1 MAEEFKVL
9 IGAEL
14 KSGELDAIK
23 SQINNLQTNP
33 IKLKIDTQNVQSQID
48 GIKKQIQSLSN
59 IKITLNGGSGGNTG
73 GIQRTVAEVNRA
85 YSDLMNLQKRISSI
99 RIQMGGLDGT
109 KNTRQITELSS
120 QLNRL
125 MSDYNNLYQTFN
137 RSFSTNQLD
146 NLNRAFETTNNKI
159 TALDAK
165 MADTSAIKS
174 QESAYKELLAV
185 SKQISNI
192 ELKIGGLKSVGGHT
206 NEIAELESQLQLLQS
221 TYQNLATSFQGQLSP
236 TQLTNLGNIIYD
248 TRDKLAQLD
257 AKVADTKA
265 KLASDIQLKVNTGT
279 FDKQLTTLETN
290 FNKLSTSGKS
300 VITDMD
306 AVTQA
311 LSNMKSAVATG
322 DMQGLI
328 TSYQQYQTA
337 LKSTTNQVD
346 IMIQKER
353 ELANSEKLASAK
365 TALSSQM
372 DVWLKENSAAASQ
385 FGMQIEQLKVRLQ
398 SCDATSFGGI
408 KAEFQEI
415 TRQAELAGKATQTFG
430 DRLKNQLSK
439 LGTYFSATMMITQAV
454 RGLRSMYDNV
464 VDVDTALTGLYRVTD
479 LSANEY
485 SNLYDQMI
493 SSAKEYGATLSD
505 IITSTADWVRLGF
518 DAGDAERLSEI
529 TAMYQHV
536 TDLDNSTAVENL
548 VTAYKGY
555 QDQLMNMFDGDS
567 TKAIEYVA
575 DIFDKLGNEYAVSAA
590 DVGSAL
596 TKCASA
602 MEVAGNSIQE
612 TSAMATGITEV
623 TQNADKA
630 GSALKILSMRLRGT
644 EAKDL
649 EELGEDTEGLISN
662 TGKLRDTIQDLTNV
676 DIMADDGD
684 FKSTYEMMDGI
695 YETWKTMRDTDKAS
709 LLETI
714 AGKNRASEIAAL
726 LNNWEQVRSAMQAA
740 TDAEGTASAENEK
753 YMQSLQGHLDTL
765 TATWQALS
773 NSFLSSDFLSGALE
787 GLTSFLSGLDAVI
800 NKVGVLPT
808 LIGGI
813 TAALSVKNVGI
824 FKTIEDEAS
833 ASGLHITNIF
843 SQAFAALK
851 TNSTFSFGTEFNAQL
866 QNDIACIN
874 NFKAAVVSGTPPVEA
889 LKNCLLTASQS
900 AVEYATS
907 MEASSL
913 STDEFA
919 TKQKMAAV
927 TAKAQSKSLVTAKA
941 LINDYNN
948 QCRNSGLA
956 QTDFLKAVG
965 QSNSGLAKYLS
976 GLNGAKGSLAGY
988 ITSLVGAKAA
998 SIALQAATMA
1008 LNVAITMGISM
1019 AISGLISMISK
1030 WVNAEKEARD
1040 AALETGNAAKD
1051 SASNIIELY
1060 NAYSSANAAYESNT
1074 GSKES
1079 LEAATDSLLSA
1090 LGIEESQI
1098 QKLKEEYGGLDE
1110 AINQVTMDSL
1120 KDKLSE
1126 LTSGYEAA
1134 IDELKDKTKDGILKD
1149 FGTINF
1155 SKQNGAYKEDAY
1167 VKALEKAGFKA
1178 SDNFSYFGGY
1188 QGTTID
1194 IGDTSTLEGIMK
1206 AYEKLKDMRTALE
1219 EGIGDDYSREE
1230 LAQND
1235 LYKSINGKIGDF
1247 EDEYKNVLDYVDK
1260 INDVAAQLQY
1270 MDIVKTDGVPQSK
1283 EQFDALKQSMVD
1295 AAKENQNFVGSQ
1307 DQINDAITNTLSD
1320 IPELSQF
1327 FNDVGDSA
1335 ENATKATKEQL
1346 ESLKSTFQ
1354 SNDISD
1360 WFDSLSDDDKQL
1372 IYEISVKSDDTTLW
1386 TLSKWKQELSDMSA
1400 AGKTSEESLQSFY
1413 DVMNNTEDGNFS
1425 DKVNDYLDKVQS
1437 LKDALTK
1444 IDTGEL
1450 TDTEK
1455 VSLALDF
1462 PELAGHTGDID
1473 SLRAAITSLID
1484 TSNQGINEEIDSQIK
1499 ALGGDGTAAA
1509 SALESL
1515 REMLNAIGNTSGW
1528 NFDIDAEIE
1537 KFNNLYDAMKESVSG
1552 TGLSTEGIKN
1562 VEAMFSGLK
1571 GYDPSVLFERT
1582 EHGIHLNTTAL
1593 RALQS
1598 QYESTTKLGIQ
1609 ERLQDLKQ
1617 EYNDSA
1623 KAVEGLTKGT
1633 EAYNKALSDKGLRST
1648 DDILA
1653 DIENVQTL
1661 AAQYEGLTS
1670 AYNKWV
1676 MAQSAGEEGDM
1687 YDNITG
1693 SLEDIKKLY
1702 DDGLVGTNAFRS
1714 AVQMMTNEDLSTAN
1728 IDKLISVY
1736 ESGYPTMQRY
1746 FQDSSDGCIN
1756 FLKDVESLNSEW
1768 AHMNSDGSWDINFG
1782 IGNDEEIA
1790 KAISDMTGLQMSTE
1804 EVQILMRKLSDY
1816 GFDIKLDS
1824 AYTSV
1829 DELKSKIEETEGKL
1843 KELGQEPVDIDVNAT
1858 DAEAELEKAKGKI
1871 QEINDSDAS
1880 VEVKTAQLDDAYAK
1894 IDVLVAKVNQPAF
1907 MTIDASQVDSELQ
1920 GSLGTLQEYQNAVNN
1935 LNALQI
1941 KGADTSEIEAA
1952 KGKVD
1957 ELAGKIKDLPAET
1970 KTKIGLE
1977 ADDSVEDIKSKISS
1991 GDVKIPVSADTSQAE
2006 TEISSIDGQ
2015 DVKVNVTTSGNEA
2028 IDNLKSAIDGI
2039 KDKNV
2044 TITATAVGKDS
2055 VEGLKTATTNLTN
2068 KNVTATATPV
2078 GKDGVD
2084 ALKKSIDSLYNR
2096 TVTSTAKVVGTNLVV
2111 ALKTAID
2118 NLYNKTVSVG
2128 ANVFGTAAV
2137 RSLKSA
2143 IDSLYNKTV
2152 TATTVTKKVA
2162 GVDGTAHVNGTA
2174 FAQGDWGTKENGVAL
2189 GGELGQELVV
2199 RNGKFFTIGDKSA
2212 EFFKYQK
2219 GDIIFNAAQTKEIFE
2234 KGKITHGTGRGKALA
2249 EGTAFSSG
2257 SGRFTSGGK
2266 TKHTTSGGGGGG
2278 SSKSGGG
2285 SSGGKSSSSSSS
2297 SSKDDSSKDGKETF
2311 DWVKR
2316 ELDKFSKAVER
2327 ISNQITDYISS
2338 ALKTSLLKKQMSAID
2353 KEIKA
2358 NQQGY
2363 TAYMEKANSIGISQD
2378 YKNKVINGTLKI
2390 EDIDTSTDSGKQ
2402 LAEDVKNFETYY
2414 DSAQDCNDKVQ
2425 ELNNTLMELYETLAN
2440 MPIEKASKDIDKLK
2454 NKYDSLNNASDTVSS
2469 GGSALN
2475 ALRNTVRSDIP
2486 TLQNANK
2493 KVTTAQTKRNNTKK
2507 VRSSTNKVLTVA
2519 KEDTKKTGNALI
2531 SAAKKETSTSAKNLK
2546 RATKT
2551 NTDKA
2556 TYNAISK
2563 AIREGKTVDIKGLKG
2578 STLKYAK
2585 FYNKSVKQTN
2595 DITKN
2600 VNSGKRVST
2609 KNLSK
2614 NLQTKSKAYNTD
2626 VSEQS
2631 SAQKK
2636 YDAAKKAD
2644 DKALKN
2650 LNIAKANKDKIYSE
2664 TTREQQMLAT
2674 SSTNTTYKIQNKLL
2688 DEELKNLKIQKNK
2701 YNTAKKQVDAN
2712 VANARKDYSSA
2723 VSSRNKSGNAILN
2736 SKEYSKVLSETQKE
2750 AIKVGKTVSTKGI
2763 TNPTL
2768 LKKLQEY
2775 NEKVKNARTLN
2786 QKLNIQLNAQ
2796 SEAQKNLTDAENE
2809 YAQMLVENE
2818 QKKLENISNYYDAR
2832 MPQYENRNSLLNTY
2846 MDRMQTRGY
2855 NLSANFYTAQ
2865 IANYQ
2870 KIAEQQKAELAA
2882 MQKQFQESLNNGTIV
2897 KGTEE
2902 YYQMKDS
2909 IDQVAMSI
2917 SETTNNIVE
2926 MQAAIRDLEW
2936 EQFDQLQE
2944 SISRITSESDFLINL
2959 MSHRKLQNDD
2969 GSLTDQGLA
2978 TLGLHGVNYNTY
2990 MAQAD
2995 KYKEE
3000 MLKISKELANDPNN
3014 QKLIDRKNELID
3026 AQQQAILS
3034 AENEKDAMKDLIK
3047 DGIDK
3052 QLDSMKDLIDKY
3064 TEALNSQKDLYDYQK
3079 KIREKTDEI
3088 ASLQKQLS
3096 SLQGDTSEENKAKLQ
3111 ELKES
3116 LKTAQS
3122 DLEETQYEKYISD
3135 QKELL
3140 DNLYD
3145 EYETI
3150 LNQRLDNVD
3159 ALLSDLITEVNNNAS
3174 TISDTL
3180 TTETQNVGYTL
3191 SGEMQTIWSATNGV
3205 SSVISEYTNGVFTT
3219 ATTTVTTAIGNIY
3232 ERQRDMISAINNMAD
3247 KYVAKVDELL
3257 KEPTQTEG
3265 VLEEVEQKPDKD
3277 NVAEGNPTP
3286 EPPKVSD
3293 DESIR
3298 DAVLVEP
3305 DEPKKKPNKD
3315 KTGNDKAEVGDK
3327 VTFSSG
3333 RYYEASDG
3341 TGASGN
3347 MYLGKK
3353 VKITRINKGS
3363 KYPYAIDATDGTEL
3377 GWVKLSQ
3384 LKGYASGS
3392 KGINNNQ
3399 YGWTQEQGEEV
3410 IIRKSDGAIL
3420 TPLNR
3425 GDTVFNSDMT
3435 KNLWDMMKN
3444 PSDFIRDNLN
3454 NTRYTQVPISSNSNS
3469 VDNHFD
3475 NITFNLPNVKNTDDF
3490 IREIVSDKKFE
3501 RFLQSVT
3508 TDRISGKSSMEKYKF
3523 R

>member
-1 MAEEFKVL
+1 MEEFKVL
-9 IGAEL
+9 LGAEL

-33 IKLKIDTQNVQSQID
+33 IKLKIDTQNVQSQIN

-59 IKITLNGGSGGNTG
+59 IKITLNGGSGSNAR

-109 KNTRQITELSS
+109 KNTRQITELSG

-125 MSDYNNLYQTFN
+125 MADYNNLYQTFN
-137 RSFSTNQLD
+137 RSFSTDQLD

-174 QESAYKELLAV
+174 QEAAYKELLAV

-192 ELKIGGLKSVGGHT
+192 ELKIGGLKSIGGHS

-279 FDKQLTTLETN
+279 FDKQLATLEAN
-290 FNKLSTSGKS
+290 FNKLSTSGKG

-306 AVTQA
+306 AVRQA
-311 LSNMKSAVATG
+311 LTNMKSAASTG

-328 TSYQQYQTA
+328 TSYEQYQTA

-398 SCDATSFGGI
+398 SCDATSFAGI

-415 TRQAELAGKATQTFG
+415 TRQAELAGKATLTFG

-439 LGTYFSATMMITQAV
+439 LGIYFSATMMITQAV
-454 RGLRSMYDNV
+454 RGLRSMYNNV

-518 DAGDAERLSEI
+518 NAGDAERLSEI

-536 TDLDNSTAVENL
+536 TDLDNATAVENL

-555 QDQLMNMFDGDS
+555 QDQLMNMFNGDS

-575 DIFDKLGNEYAVSAA
+575 DIFDKLGNEYAVTAA

-649 EELGEDTEGLISN
+649 EELGEDTDGLISN
-662 TGKLRDTIQDLTNV
+662 TGKLRDTIQDLSNV
-676 DIMADDGD
+676 DIMTDNGD
-684 FKSTYEMMDGI
+684 FKSTYEIMDGI
-695 YETWKTMRDTDKAS
+695 YEEWKEMRDTDKAS

-714 AGKNRASEIAAL
+714 AGKNRASEVAAL

-753 YMQSLQGHLDTL
+753 YMQSLKGHLNTL
-765 TATWQALS
+765 TAAWQALS
-773 NSFLSSDFLSGALE
+773 NSFLSSNFLSGALE

-833 ASGLHITNIF
+833 ASGLRITNIF
-843 SQAFAALK
+843 SQVFAALK

-874 NFKAAVVSGTPPVEA
+874 NFKVAVASGTPPVEA

-900 AVEYATS
+900 AVKYATS
-907 MEASSL
+907 MEASLL

-927 TAKAQSKSLVTAKA
+927 AAKAQSKSLVTAKA
-941 LINDYNN
+941 LIKEYN
-948 QCRNSGLA
+948 QGCQSSGLA

-1019 AISGLISMISK
+1019 AISGLISMIRK

-1134 IDELKDKTKDGILKD
+1134 IDELKDKTKDGVLKD

-1155 SKQNGAYKEDAY
+1155 SKQNADYKEDAY

-1400 AGKTSEESLQSFY
+1400 AGKTSEESLRSFY

-1623 KAVEGLTKGT
+1623 KAIEGLTKGT

-2044 TITATAVGKDS
+2044 TITATAVGKNS

-2084 ALKKSIDSLYNR
+2084 ALKKSIDSLYDR

-2137 RSLKSA
+2137 YSLKSA
-2143 IDSLYNKTV
+2143 IDSLYSKTV

-2162 GVDGTAHVNGTA
+2162 GVDGTAHANGTA

-2257 SGRFTSGGK
+2257 SGKFTSGGK
-2266 TKHTTSGGGGGG
+2266 TKHTTSGGSGGSSKSGGGG

-2285 SSGGKSSSSSSS
+2285 SSDEKSSSS
-2297 SSKDDSSKDGKETF
+2297 SSKDDKETF
-2311 DWVKR
+2311 DWIEIAIDRLERAISRLDLKASSVYKSWGTRNSALKSQISEIGNEINLQSKGYNRYIQQAKSVGLSANWAKKVRKGKVDINTISDENLKDKIKEYQEWYEKALDCKDAIKELKETQAELYKTAFDNVATKYEGILGVIDHEKSMLDEYISQSEAKGYITSANYYKAQISAEQKNIKELQNEKANLLTALQNGVNSGTIKQGSEAWYEMVNQIDDVTLSIEQANTTVLELNKSIR
-2316 ELDKFSKAVER
+2316 EVDWQVFDLLQER
-2327 ISNQITDYISS
+2327 ISYIT
-2338 ALKTSLLKKQMSAID
+2338 T
-2353 KEIKA
+2353 
-2358 NQQGY
+2358 
-2363 TAYMEKANSIGISQD
+2363 
-2378 YKNKVINGTLKI
+2378 
-2390 EDIDTSTDSGKQ
+2390 
-2402 LAEDVKNFETYY
+2402 
-2414 DSAQDCNDKVQ
+2414 
-2425 ELNNTLMELYETLAN
+2425 
-2440 MPIEKASKDIDKLK
+2440 
-2454 NKYDSLNNASDTVSS
+2454 
-2469 GGSALN
+2469 
-2475 ALRNTVRSDIP
+2475 
-2486 TLQNANK
+2486 
-2493 KVTTAQTKRNNTKK
+2493 
-2507 VRSSTNKVLTVA
+2507 
-2519 KEDTKKTGNALI
+2519 
-2531 SAAKKETSTSAKNLK
+2531 
-2546 RATKT
+2546 
-2551 NTDKA
+2551 
-2556 TYNAISK
+2556 
-2563 AIREGKTVDIKGLKG
+2563 
-2578 STLKYAK
+2578 
-2585 FYNKSVKQTN
+2585 
-2595 DITKN
+2595 
-2600 VNSGKRVST
+2600 
-2609 KNLSK
+2609 
-2614 NLQTKSKAYNTD
+2614 
-2626 VSEQS
+2626 
-2631 SAQKK
+2631 
-2636 YDAAKKAD
+2636 
-2644 DKALKN
+2644 
-2650 LNIAKANKDKIYSE
+2650 
-2664 TTREQQMLAT
+2664 
-2674 SSTNTTYKIQNKLL
+2674 
-2688 DEELKNLKIQKNK
+2688 
-2701 YNTAKKQVDAN
+2701 
-2712 VANARKDYSSA
+2712 
-2723 VSSRNKSGNAILN
+2723 
-2736 SKEYSKVLSETQKE
+2736 E
-2750 AIKVGKTVSTKGI
+2750 A
-2763 TNPTL
+2763 
-2768 LKKLQEY
+2768 
-2775 NEKVKNARTLN
+2775 
-2786 QKLNIQLNAQ
+2786 
-2796 SEAQKNLTDAENE
+2796 
-2809 YAQMLVENE
+2809 
-2818 QKKLENISNYYDAR
+2818 
-2832 MPQYENRNSLLNTY
+2832 
-2846 MDRMQTRGY
+2846 
-2855 NLSANFYTAQ
+2855 
-2865 IANYQ
+2865 
-2870 KIAEQQKAELAA
+2870 
-2882 MQKQFQESLNNGTIV
+2882 
-2897 KGTEE
+2897 
-2902 YYQMKDS
+2902 
-2909 IDQVAMSI
+2909 
-2917 SETTNNIVE
+2917 
-2926 MQAAIRDLEW
+2926 
-2936 EQFDQLQE
+2936 
-2944 SISRITSESDFLINL
+2944 DFLINL
-2959 MSHRKLQNDD
+2959 MKNDKLYDD
-2969 GSLTDQGLA
+2969 KGQLTNEGKS
-2978 TLGLHGVNYNTY
+2978 TMGLHGVNYNVY

-2995 KYKEE
+2995 KYAQEIA
-3000 MLKISKELANDPNN
+3000 KID
-3014 QKLIDRKNELID
+3014 
-3026 AQQQAILS
+3026 
-3034 AENEKDAMKDLIK
+3034 KDLAK
-3047 DGIDK
+3047 DPYNQDLAQRRQELLELQQEMILAAEDEKEAIRDMVKEGIELE
-3052 QLDSMKDLIDKY
+3052 LDALQELIDKY
-3064 TEALNSQKDLYDYQK
+3064 TDALDRQKDLYDYQK
-3079 KIREKTDEI
+3079 KVAEQTKEI
-3088 ASLQKQLS
+3088 ASIEKQMS
-3096 SLQGDTSEENKAKLQ
+3096 AYEGDDSEETKAKIQ
-3111 ELKES
+3111 KLKVS
-3116 LKTAQS
+3116 LEDAKS
-3122 DLEETQYEKYISD
+3122 DLEDTQYDKYISD
-3135 QKELL
+3135 QKQLL
-3140 DNLYD
+3140 DDLYN

-3150 LNQRLDNVD
+3150 LNQRLDNLD
-3159 ALLSDLITEVNNNAS
+3159 ALITDMIGQINTNAG
-3174 TISDTL
+3174 TISTTL
-3180 TTETQNVGYTL
+3180 SEKADSVGYTL
-3191 SGEMQTIWSATNGV
+3191 SESMTTIWDTNSTKITTVLTTYGQNIQNGISSA
-3205 SSVISEYTNGVFTT
+3205 
-3219 ATTTVTTAIGNIY
+3219 ATTVNSAIGTINTNLST
-3232 ERQRDMISAINNMAD
+3232 MIGQLNTLANTKAQSAASSSAANSP
-3247 KYVAKVDELL
+3247 KS
-3257 KEPTQTEG
+3257 
-3265 VLEEVEQKPDKD
+3265 KPSTTHSK
-3277 NVAEGNPTP
+3277 PSTP
-3286 EPPKVSD
+3286 
-3293 DESIR
+3293 
-3298 DAVLVEP
+3298 
-3305 DEPKKKPNKD
+3305 
-3315 KTGNDKAEVGDK
+3315 KTGSGNGKAEVGDK
-3327 VTFSSG
+3327 VKYNSG
-3333 RYYEASDG
+3333 IYYEDSYG
-3341 TGASGN
+3341 GGRHGSHNRGGSVYITKIHKGSP
-3347 MYLGKK
+3347 YPYHISTGKK
-3353 VKITRINKGS
+3353 LGS
-3363 KYPYAIDATDGTEL
+3363 GDL
-3377 GWVKLSQ
+3377 GWLKLSQ
-3384 LKGYASGS
+3384 ISGYATGVKNLPNSELA
-3392 KGINNNQ
+3392 
-3399 YGWTQEQGEEV
+3399 WTQEGNKEEY

-3420 TPLNR
+3420 TPIAKKGSVLNHEAS
-3425 GDTVFNSDMT
+3425 GNIWNMA
-3435 KNLWDMMKN
+3435 NN
-3444 PSDFIRDNLN
+3444 PSDFIRDNLDLGA
-3454 NTRYTQVPISSNSNS
+3454 TQNIPNIGSSQNVYNQNLEN
-3469 VDNHFD
+3469 VVFNFP
-3475 NITFNLPNVKNTDDF
+3475 NIKNYEQLLREMQKDKNFENLILSMT
-3490 IREIVSDKKFE
+3490 I
-3501 RFLQSVT
+3501 
-3508 TDRISGKSSMEKYKF
+3508 DRVAGKSSLSK
-3523 R
+3523 RNAVR

>member
-9 IGAEL
+9 LGAEL

-33 IKLKIDTQNVQSQID
+33 IKLKIDTQNVQSQIN

-59 IKITLNGGSGGNTG
+59 IKITLNGGSGGNAG

-109 KNTRQITELSS
+109 KNTRQITELSG

-125 MSDYNNLYQTFN
+125 MADYNNLYQTFN
-137 RSFSTNQLD
+137 RSFSTDQLD

-174 QESAYKELLAV
+174 QEAAYKELLAV

-192 ELKIGGLKSVGGHT
+192 ELKIGGLKSIGGHS

-265 KLASDIQLKVNTGT
+265 KLASDIQVKVNTGS

-300 VITDMD
+300 VITDID
-306 AVTQA
+306 AVRQA
-311 LSNMKSAVATG
+311 LSNMKSAVASG

-372 DVWLKENSAAASQ
+372 DVWLRENSAAASQ
-385 FGMQIEQLKVRLQ
+385 FGTQIDQLKVRLQ
-398 SCDATSFGGI
+398 SCDATSFGSI

-415 TRQAELAGKATQTFG
+415 TRQAELAGKATLTFG

-439 LGTYFSATMMITQAV
+439 LGTYFSATMMITQTI

-464 VDVDTALTGLYRVTD
+464 VDVDTAMTGLYRVTD
-479 LSANEY
+479 LSANQY
-485 SNLYDQMI
+485 SALYDQMI

-518 DAGDAERLSEI
+518 NAGDAERLSEI

-536 TDLDNSTAVENL
+536 TDLDNATAVENL

-555 QDQLMNMFDGDS
+555 QDQLMNMFNGDS

-575 DIFDKLGNEYAVSAA
+575 DIFDKLGNEYAVTAA

-649 EELGEDTEGLISN
+649 EELGEDTDGLISN
-662 TGKLRDTIQDLTNV
+662 TGKLRDTIQDLSNV
-676 DIMADDGD
+676 DIMTDNGD
-684 FKSTYEMMDGI
+684 FKSTYEIMDGI
-695 YETWKTMRDTDKAS
+695 YEEWKEMRDTDKAS

-714 AGKNRASEIAAL
+714 AGKNRASEVAAL

-765 TATWQALS
+765 TAAWQALS
-773 NSFLSSDFLSGALE
+773 NSFLSSDFLSGSLE

-833 ASGLHITNIF
+833 ASGLRITNIF
-843 SQAFAALK
+843 SQVFAALK

-874 NFKAAVVSGTPPVEA
+874 NFKAAVASGTPPVEA

-988 ITSLVGAKAA
+988 VTSLVGAKAA

-1473 SLRAAITSLID
+1473 SLRAAIASLID
-1484 TSNQGINEEIDSQIK
+1484 TSNQGINEEIDGQIK

-2055 VEGLKTATTNLTN
+2055 IEGLKTATTNLTN

-2143 IDSLYNKTV
+2143 IDSLYSKTV

-2162 GVDGTAHVNGTA
+2162 GVDGTAHANGTA

-2266 TKHTTSGGGGGG
+2266 TKHTTSGGGGRG

-2297 SSKDDSSKDGKETF
+2297 SSKDDKETF
-2311 DWVKR
+2311 DWIEIAIDRLERAISRLDLKASSVYKSWGTRNSALKSQISEIGNEIDLQSKGYNRYIQQAKSVGLSADWAKKVR
-2316 ELDKFSKAVER
+2316 EGKVDIDTISDKNLQDKIKEYQEWYEKALDCKDAIEELKETQAELYKTAFDNVATKYEGILGVIDHEKSMLDEYISQSEAKGYITSANYYKAQISAEKKNIKELQNEKANLLTALQNGVNSGTIKQGSEAWYEMVNQIDEVTLSIEQANTTVLELNKSIREVDWQVFDLLQER
-2327 ISNQITDYISS
+2327 ISYIT
-2338 ALKTSLLKKQMSAID
+2338 T
-2353 KEIKA
+2353 
-2358 NQQGY
+2358 
-2363 TAYMEKANSIGISQD
+2363 
-2378 YKNKVINGTLKI
+2378 
-2390 EDIDTSTDSGKQ
+2390 
-2402 LAEDVKNFETYY
+2402 
-2414 DSAQDCNDKVQ
+2414 
-2425 ELNNTLMELYETLAN
+2425 
-2440 MPIEKASKDIDKLK
+2440 
-2454 NKYDSLNNASDTVSS
+2454 
-2469 GGSALN
+2469 
-2475 ALRNTVRSDIP
+2475 
-2486 TLQNANK
+2486 
-2493 KVTTAQTKRNNTKK
+2493 
-2507 VRSSTNKVLTVA
+2507 
-2519 KEDTKKTGNALI
+2519 
-2531 SAAKKETSTSAKNLK
+2531 
-2546 RATKT
+2546 
-2551 NTDKA
+2551 
-2556 TYNAISK
+2556 
-2563 AIREGKTVDIKGLKG
+2563 
-2578 STLKYAK
+2578 
-2585 FYNKSVKQTN
+2585 
-2595 DITKN
+2595 
-2600 VNSGKRVST
+2600 
-2609 KNLSK
+2609 
-2614 NLQTKSKAYNTD
+2614 
-2626 VSEQS
+2626 
-2631 SAQKK
+2631 
-2636 YDAAKKAD
+2636 
-2644 DKALKN
+2644 
-2650 LNIAKANKDKIYSE
+2650 
-2664 TTREQQMLAT
+2664 
-2674 SSTNTTYKIQNKLL
+2674 
-2688 DEELKNLKIQKNK
+2688 
-2701 YNTAKKQVDAN
+2701 
-2712 VANARKDYSSA
+2712 
-2723 VSSRNKSGNAILN
+2723 
-2736 SKEYSKVLSETQKE
+2736 E
-2750 AIKVGKTVSTKGI
+2750 A
-2763 TNPTL
+2763 
-2768 LKKLQEY
+2768 
-2775 NEKVKNARTLN
+2775 
-2786 QKLNIQLNAQ
+2786 
-2796 SEAQKNLTDAENE
+2796 
-2809 YAQMLVENE
+2809 
-2818 QKKLENISNYYDAR
+2818 
-2832 MPQYENRNSLLNTY
+2832 
-2846 MDRMQTRGY
+2846 
-2855 NLSANFYTAQ
+2855 
-2865 IANYQ
+2865 
-2870 KIAEQQKAELAA
+2870 
-2882 MQKQFQESLNNGTIV
+2882 
-2897 KGTEE
+2897 
-2902 YYQMKDS
+2902 
-2909 IDQVAMSI
+2909 
-2917 SETTNNIVE
+2917 
-2926 MQAAIRDLEW
+2926 
-2936 EQFDQLQE
+2936 
-2944 SISRITSESDFLINL
+2944 DFLINL
-2959 MSHRKLQNDD
+2959 MENDKLYDD
-2969 GSLTDQGLA
+2969 KGQLTNEGKS
-2978 TLGLHGVNYNTY
+2978 TMGLHGVNYNVY

-2995 KYKEE
+2995 KYAQEIA
-3000 MLKISKELANDPNN
+3000 KID
-3014 QKLIDRKNELID
+3014 
-3026 AQQQAILS
+3026 
-3034 AENEKDAMKDLIK
+3034 KDLAK
-3047 DGIDK
+3047 DPYNQDLAQRRQELLELQQEMILAAEDEKEAIRDMVKEGIELE
-3052 QLDSMKDLIDKY
+3052 LDALQELIDKY
-3064 TEALNSQKDLYDYQK
+3064 TDALDRQKDLYDYQK
-3079 KIREKTDEI
+3079 KVAEQTKEI
-3088 ASLQKQLS
+3088 ASIEKQMS
-3096 SLQGDTSEENKAKLQ
+3096 AYEGDDSEETKAKIQ
-3111 ELKES
+3111 KLKVS
-3116 LKTAQS
+3116 LEDAKS
-3122 DLEETQYEKYISD
+3122 DLEDTQYDKYISD
-3135 QKELL
+3135 QKQLL
-3140 DNLYD
+3140 DDLYN

-3150 LNQRLDNVD
+3150 LNQRLDNLD
-3159 ALLSDLITEVNNNAS
+3159 ALITDMIGQINTNAG
-3174 TISDTL
+3174 TISTTL
-3180 TTETQNVGYTL
+3180 SEKADSVGYTL
-3191 SGEMQTIWSATNGV
+3191 SESMTTIWDTNSTKITTVLTTYGQNIQNGISSA
-3205 SSVISEYTNGVFTT
+3205 
-3219 ATTTVTTAIGNIY
+3219 ATTVNSAIG
-3232 ERQRDMISAINNMAD
+3232 MINTNLATMIGQLNTLANTKAQSAASSSAANS
-3247 KYVAKVDELL
+3247 
-3257 KEPTQTEG
+3257 PQS
-3265 VLEEVEQKPDKD
+3265 KPST
-3277 NVAEGNPTP
+3277 TP
-3286 EPPKVSD
+3286 S
-3293 DESIR
+3293 
-3298 DAVLVEP
+3298 
-3305 DEPKKKPNKD
+3305 KPSTTPSKPSTP
-3315 KTGNDKAEVGDK
+3315 KTGSGNGKAEVGDK
-3327 VTFSSG
+3327 VKYNSG
-3333 RYYEASDG
+3333 IYYEDSYG
-3341 TGASGN
+3341 GGRHGSHNRGGSVYITKIHSG
-3347 MYLGKK
+3347 
-3353 VKITRINKGS
+3353 S
-3363 KYPYAIDATDGTEL
+3363 PYPYHISTGKRLGSGDL
-3377 GWVKLSQ
+3377 GWLKLSQ
-3384 LKGYASGS
+3384 ISGYATGVKNLPNSELA
-3392 KGINNNQ
+3392 
-3399 YGWTQEQGEEV
+3399 WTQEGNKEEY

-3420 TPLNR
+3420 TPIAKKGSVLNHEAS
-3425 GDTVFNSDMT
+3425 GNIWNMA
-3435 KNLWDMMKN
+3435 NN
-3444 PSDFIRDNLN
+3444 PSDFIRDNLDLGATQNIPN
-3454 NTRYTQVPISSNSNS
+3454 NGSSQNVYNQNLES
-3469 VDNHFD
+3469 VVFSFP
-3475 NITFNLPNVKNTDDF
+3475 NIKNYEQLL
-3490 IREIVSDKKFE
+3490 REMQKDKKFE
-3501 RFLQSVT
+3501 KLILSMT
-3508 TDRISGKSSMEKYKF
+3508 IDRVAGKSSLSK
-3523 R
+3523 RNAIR

>member
-1 MAEEFKVL
+1 MEEFKVL
-9 IGAEL
+9 LGAEL

-33 IKLKIDTQNVQSQID
+33 IKLKIDTQNVQSQIN

-59 IKITLNGGSGGNTG
+59 IKITLNGGSGGNAG

-109 KNTRQITELSS
+109 KNTRQITELSG

-125 MSDYNNLYQTFN
+125 MADYNNLYQTFN
-137 RSFSTNQLD
+137 RSFSTDQLD

-174 QESAYKELLAV
+174 QEAAYKELLAV

-192 ELKIGGLKSVGGHT
+192 ELKIGGLKSIGGHS

-265 KLASDIQLKVNTGT
+265 KLASDIQVKVNTGS

-300 VITDMD
+300 VITDID
-306 AVTQA
+306 AVRQA
-311 LSNMKSAVATG
+311 LSNMKSAVASG

-372 DVWLKENSAAASQ
+372 DVWLRENSAAASQ
-385 FGMQIEQLKVRLQ
+385 FGTQIDQLKVRLQ
-398 SCDATSFGGI
+398 SCDATSFGSI

-415 TRQAELAGKATQTFG
+415 TRQAELAGKATLTFG

-439 LGTYFSATMMITQAV
+439 LGTYFSATMMITQTI

-464 VDVDTALTGLYRVTD
+464 VDVDTAMNGLYRVTD
-479 LSANEY
+479 LSANQY
-485 SNLYDQMI
+485 SALYDQMI

-518 DAGDAERLSEI
+518 NAGDAKRLSEI

-536 TDLDNSTAVENL
+536 TDLDNATAVENL

-555 QDQLMNMFDGDS
+555 QDQLMNMFNGDS

-575 DIFDKLGNEYAVSAA
+575 DIFDKLGNEYAVTAA

-649 EELGEDTEGLISN
+649 EELGEDTDGLISN
-662 TGKLRDTIQDLTNV
+662 TGKLRDTIQDLSNV
-676 DIMADDGD
+676 DIMTDNGD
-684 FKSTYEMMDGI
+684 FKSTYEIMDGI
-695 YETWKTMRDTDKAS
+695 YEEWKEMRDTDKAS

-714 AGKNRASEIAAL
+714 AGKNRASEVAAL

-843 SQAFAALK
+843 SQVFAALK

-874 NFKAAVVSGTPPVEA
+874 NFKAAVASGTPPVEA

-988 ITSLVGAKAA
+988 VTSLVGAKAA

-1030 WVNAEKEARD
+1030 WVNAEKKARD

-1473 SLRAAITSLID
+1473 SLRAAIASLID

-1609 ERLQDLKQ
+1609 ERLQNLKQ

-1858 DAEAELEKAKGKI
+1858 DAESELEKAKGKI

-2055 VEGLKTATTNLTN
+2055 IEGLKTATTNLTN

-2143 IDSLYNKTV
+2143 IDSLYSKTV

-2162 GVDGTAHVNGTA
+2162 GVDGTAHANGTA

-2266 TKHTTSGGGGGG
+2266 TRHTTSGGGG
-2278 SSKSGGG
+2278 SSSRSGGG

-2297 SSKDDSSKDGKETF
+2297 SSKDDKETF
-2311 DWVKR
+2311 DWIEIAIDRLERAISRLDLKASSVYKSWGTRNSALKSQISEIGNEIDLQSKGYNRYIQQAKSVGLSADWAKKVR
-2316 ELDKFSKAVER
+2316 EGKVDIDTISDKNLQDKIKEYQEWYEKALDCKDAIEELKETQAELYKTAFDNVATKYEGILGVIDHEKSMLDEYISQSEAKGYITSANYYKAQISAEKKNIKELQNEKVNLLTALQNGVNSGTIKQGSEAWYEMVNQIDEVTLSIEQANTTVIELNKSIREVDWQVFDLLQER
-2327 ISNQITDYISS
+2327 ISYIT
-2338 ALKTSLLKKQMSAID
+2338 T
-2353 KEIKA
+2353 
-2358 NQQGY
+2358 
-2363 TAYMEKANSIGISQD
+2363 
-2378 YKNKVINGTLKI
+2378 
-2390 EDIDTSTDSGKQ
+2390 
-2402 LAEDVKNFETYY
+2402 
-2414 DSAQDCNDKVQ
+2414 
-2425 ELNNTLMELYETLAN
+2425 
-2440 MPIEKASKDIDKLK
+2440 
-2454 NKYDSLNNASDTVSS
+2454 
-2469 GGSALN
+2469 
-2475 ALRNTVRSDIP
+2475 
-2486 TLQNANK
+2486 
-2493 KVTTAQTKRNNTKK
+2493 
-2507 VRSSTNKVLTVA
+2507 
-2519 KEDTKKTGNALI
+2519 
-2531 SAAKKETSTSAKNLK
+2531 
-2546 RATKT
+2546 
-2551 NTDKA
+2551 
-2556 TYNAISK
+2556 
-2563 AIREGKTVDIKGLKG
+2563 
-2578 STLKYAK
+2578 
-2585 FYNKSVKQTN
+2585 
-2595 DITKN
+2595 
-2600 VNSGKRVST
+2600 
-2609 KNLSK
+2609 
-2614 NLQTKSKAYNTD
+2614 
-2626 VSEQS
+2626 
-2631 SAQKK
+2631 
-2636 YDAAKKAD
+2636 
-2644 DKALKN
+2644 
-2650 LNIAKANKDKIYSE
+2650 
-2664 TTREQQMLAT
+2664 
-2674 SSTNTTYKIQNKLL
+2674 
-2688 DEELKNLKIQKNK
+2688 
-2701 YNTAKKQVDAN
+2701 
-2712 VANARKDYSSA
+2712 
-2723 VSSRNKSGNAILN
+2723 
-2736 SKEYSKVLSETQKE
+2736 E
-2750 AIKVGKTVSTKGI
+2750 A
-2763 TNPTL
+2763 
-2768 LKKLQEY
+2768 
-2775 NEKVKNARTLN
+2775 
-2786 QKLNIQLNAQ
+2786 
-2796 SEAQKNLTDAENE
+2796 
-2809 YAQMLVENE
+2809 
-2818 QKKLENISNYYDAR
+2818 
-2832 MPQYENRNSLLNTY
+2832 
-2846 MDRMQTRGY
+2846 
-2855 NLSANFYTAQ
+2855 
-2865 IANYQ
+2865 
-2870 KIAEQQKAELAA
+2870 
-2882 MQKQFQESLNNGTIV
+2882 
-2897 KGTEE
+2897 
-2902 YYQMKDS
+2902 
-2909 IDQVAMSI
+2909 
-2917 SETTNNIVE
+2917 
-2926 MQAAIRDLEW
+2926 
-2936 EQFDQLQE
+2936 
-2944 SISRITSESDFLINL
+2944 DFLINL
-2959 MSHRKLQNDD
+2959 MENDKLYDD
-2969 GSLTDQGLA
+2969 KGQLTNEGKS
-2978 TLGLHGVNYNTY
+2978 TMGLHGVNYNVY

-2995 KYKEE
+2995 KYAQEIA
-3000 MLKISKELANDPNN
+3000 KID
-3014 QKLIDRKNELID
+3014 
-3026 AQQQAILS
+3026 
-3034 AENEKDAMKDLIK
+3034 KDLAK
-3047 DGIDK
+3047 DPYNQDLAQRRQELLELQQEMILAAEDEKEAIRDMVKEGIELE
-3052 QLDSMKDLIDKY
+3052 LDALQELIDKY
-3064 TEALNSQKDLYDYQK
+3064 TDALDRQKDLYDYQK
-3079 KIREKTDEI
+3079 KVAEQTKEI
-3088 ASLQKQLS
+3088 ASIEKQMS
-3096 SLQGDTSEENKAKLQ
+3096 AYEGDDSEETKAKIQ
-3111 ELKES
+3111 KLKVS
-3116 LKTAQS
+3116 LEDAKS
-3122 DLEETQYEKYISD
+3122 DLEDTQYDKYISD
-3135 QKELL
+3135 QKQLL
-3140 DNLYD
+3140 DDLYN

-3150 LNQRLDNVD
+3150 LNQRLDNLD
-3159 ALLSDLITEVNNNAS
+3159 ALITDMIGQINTNAG
-3174 TISDTL
+3174 TISTTL
-3180 TTETQNVGYTL
+3180 SEKADSVGYTL
-3191 SGEMQTIWSATNGV
+3191 SESMTTIWDTNSTKITTVLTTYGQNIQNGISSASTTVNAAIGTINTNLASMISQLNTIANTRTQAAQT
-3205 SSVISEYTNGVFTT
+3205 SSASQSSQSRPSTS
-3219 ATTTVTTAIGNIY
+3219 TTTTTTTTTTTPSKPRTGSGN
-3232 ERQRDMISAINNMAD
+3232 
-3247 KYVAKVDELL
+3247 
-3257 KEPTQTEG
+3257 G
-3265 VLEEVEQKPDKD
+3265 
-3277 NVAEGNPTP
+3277 
-3286 EPPKVSD
+3286 
-3293 DESIR
+3293 
-3298 DAVLVEP
+3298 
-3305 DEPKKKPNKD
+3305 
-3315 KTGNDKAEVGDK
+3315 KAEVGDK
-3327 VTFSSG
+3327 VKYNSG
-3333 RYYEASDG
+3333 IYYEDSYG
-3341 TGASGN
+3341 GGRHGSHNRGGSVYITKIHSGSP
-3347 MYLGKK
+3347 YPYHISTGKK
-3353 VKITRINKGS
+3353 LGS
-3363 KYPYAIDATDGTEL
+3363 GDL
-3377 GWVKLSQ
+3377 GWLKLSQ
-3384 LKGYASGS
+3384 ISGYATGVKNLPNSELA
-3392 KGINNNQ
+3392 
-3399 YGWTQEQGEEV
+3399 WTQEGNKEEY

-3420 TPLNR
+3420 TPIAKKGSVLNHEAS
-3425 GDTVFNSDMT
+3425 GNIWNMA
-3435 KNLWDMMKN
+3435 NN
-3444 PSDFIRDNLN
+3444 PSDFIRDNLDLGATQNVPN
-3454 NTRYTQVPISSNSNS
+3454 NGSSQNVYNQNLEN
-3469 VDNHFD
+3469 VVFNFP
-3475 NITFNLPNVKNTDDF
+3475 NIKNYEQLL
-3490 IREIVSDKKFE
+3490 REMQKDKKFE
-3501 RFLQSVT
+3501 KLILSMT
-3508 TDRISGKSSMEKYKF
+3508 IDRVAGKSSLSK
-3523 R
+3523 RNAIR

>member
-9 IGAEL
+9 LGAEL

-33 IKLKIDTQNVQSQID
+33 IKLKIDTQNVQSQIN

-59 IKITLNGGSGGNTG
+59 IKITLNGGSGGNAG

-109 KNTRQITELSS
+109 KNTRQITELSG

-125 MSDYNNLYQTFN
+125 MADYNNLYQTFN
-137 RSFSTNQLD
+137 RSFSTDQLD

-174 QESAYKELLAV
+174 QEAAYKELLAV

-192 ELKIGGLKSVGGHT
+192 ELKIGGLKSIGGHS

-221 TYQNLATSFQGQLSP
+221 TYHNLATSFQGQLSP

-279 FDKQLTTLETN
+279 FDKQLTTLEAN
-290 FNKLSTSGKS
+290 FNKLSTSGKG

-306 AVTQA
+306 AVRQA
-311 LSNMKSAVATG
+311 LTNMKSAASTG
-322 DMQGLI
+322 DIQGLI
-328 TSYQQYQTA
+328 TSYEQYQTA
-337 LKSTTNQVD
+337 LKSTANQVD
-346 IMIQKER
+346 VMIQKER

-398 SCDATSFGGI
+398 SCDATSFAGI

-415 TRQAELAGKATQTFG
+415 TRQAELAGKATLTFG

-518 DAGDAERLSEI
+518 NAGDAERLSEI

-536 TDLDNSTAVENL
+536 TDLDNATAVENL

-555 QDQLMNMFDGDS
+555 QDQLMNMFNGDS

-575 DIFDKLGNEYAVSAA
+575 DIFDKLGNEYAVTAA

-649 EELGEDTEGLISN
+649 EELGEDTDGLISN
-662 TGKLRDTIQDLTNV
+662 TGKLRDTIQDLSNV
-676 DIMADDGD
+676 DIMTDNGD
-684 FKSTYEMMDGI
+684 FKSTYEIMDGI
-695 YETWKTMRDTDKAS
+695 YEEWKEMRDTDKAS

-714 AGKNRASEIAAL
+714 AGKNRASEVSAL

-833 ASGLHITNIF
+833 ASGLRITNIF

-874 NFKAAVVSGTPPVEA
+874 NFKAAVASGTPPVEA

-988 ITSLVGAKAA
+988 VTSLVGAKAA

-1134 IDELKDKTKDGILKD
+1134 IDELKDKTKDGVLKD
-1149 FGTINF
+1149 FGTIDF

-1444 IDTGEL
+1444 IDTGVL

-1473 SLRAAITSLID
+1473 SLRAAIASLID

-1736 ESGYPTMQRY
+1736 ESGYPTMQKY

-1991 GDVKIPVSADTSQAE
+1991 GDVKVPVSADTSQAE
-2006 TEISSIDGQ
+2006 TQISSMDGK
-2015 DVKVNVTTSGNEA
+2015 DVKVDVTTSGNEA
-2028 IDNLKSAIDGI
+2028 IDNLKSAIDSI

-2055 VEGLKTATTNLTN
+2055 IEGLKTATTNLTN
-2068 KNVTATATPV
+2068 KNVTATATPI

-2084 ALKKSIDSLYNR
+2084 ALKKSIDSLYDR

-2137 RSLKSA
+2137 HSLKSA
-2143 IDSLYNKTV
+2143 IDSLYSKTV

-2162 GVDGTAHVNGTA
+2162 GVDGTAHANGTA

-2266 TKHTTSGGGGGG
+2266 TKHTTSGGGGG

-2297 SSKDDSSKDGKETF
+2297 SSSKDDKETF
-2311 DWVKR
+2311 DWIEIAIDRLERAISRLDLKASSVYKSWGTRNSALKSQISEIGNEIDLQSKGYNRYIQQANSVKLDSKWKKKVR
-2316 ELDKFSKAVER
+2316 EGKIDINTVKDKKLAEKIKEYQEWYEKALDCKDAIEELKETQAELYKTAFDNIATKYEGILGVIDHEKSMLDEYISQSEAKGYITSANYYKAQISAEKKNIKELQNEKANLLTALQNGVNSGTITKGSEAWYEMVNQIDEVTLSIEQANTTVLELNKSIREVDWQVFDLLQER
-2327 ISNQITDYISS
+2327 ISYIT
-2338 ALKTSLLKKQMSAID
+2338 T
-2353 KEIKA
+2353 
-2358 NQQGY
+2358 
-2363 TAYMEKANSIGISQD
+2363 
-2378 YKNKVINGTLKI
+2378 
-2390 EDIDTSTDSGKQ
+2390 
-2402 LAEDVKNFETYY
+2402 
-2414 DSAQDCNDKVQ
+2414 
-2425 ELNNTLMELYETLAN
+2425 
-2440 MPIEKASKDIDKLK
+2440 
-2454 NKYDSLNNASDTVSS
+2454 
-2469 GGSALN
+2469 
-2475 ALRNTVRSDIP
+2475 
-2486 TLQNANK
+2486 
-2493 KVTTAQTKRNNTKK
+2493 
-2507 VRSSTNKVLTVA
+2507 
-2519 KEDTKKTGNALI
+2519 
-2531 SAAKKETSTSAKNLK
+2531 
-2546 RATKT
+2546 
-2551 NTDKA
+2551 
-2556 TYNAISK
+2556 
-2563 AIREGKTVDIKGLKG
+2563 
-2578 STLKYAK
+2578 
-2585 FYNKSVKQTN
+2585 
-2595 DITKN
+2595 
-2600 VNSGKRVST
+2600 
-2609 KNLSK
+2609 
-2614 NLQTKSKAYNTD
+2614 
-2626 VSEQS
+2626 
-2631 SAQKK
+2631 
-2636 YDAAKKAD
+2636 
-2644 DKALKN
+2644 
-2650 LNIAKANKDKIYSE
+2650 
-2664 TTREQQMLAT
+2664 
-2674 SSTNTTYKIQNKLL
+2674 
-2688 DEELKNLKIQKNK
+2688 
-2701 YNTAKKQVDAN
+2701 
-2712 VANARKDYSSA
+2712 
-2723 VSSRNKSGNAILN
+2723 
-2736 SKEYSKVLSETQKE
+2736 E
-2750 AIKVGKTVSTKGI
+2750 A
-2763 TNPTL
+2763 
-2768 LKKLQEY
+2768 
-2775 NEKVKNARTLN
+2775 
-2786 QKLNIQLNAQ
+2786 
-2796 SEAQKNLTDAENE
+2796 
-2809 YAQMLVENE
+2809 
-2818 QKKLENISNYYDAR
+2818 
-2832 MPQYENRNSLLNTY
+2832 
-2846 MDRMQTRGY
+2846 
-2855 NLSANFYTAQ
+2855 
-2865 IANYQ
+2865 
-2870 KIAEQQKAELAA
+2870 
-2882 MQKQFQESLNNGTIV
+2882 
-2897 KGTEE
+2897 
-2902 YYQMKDS
+2902 
-2909 IDQVAMSI
+2909 
-2917 SETTNNIVE
+2917 
-2926 MQAAIRDLEW
+2926 
-2936 EQFDQLQE
+2936 
-2944 SISRITSESDFLINL
+2944 DFLINL
-2959 MSHRKLQNDD
+2959 MENDKLYDD
-2969 GSLTDQGLA
+2969 KGQLTNEGKS
-2978 TLGLHGVNYNTY
+2978 TMGLHGVNYNVY

-2995 KYKEE
+2995 KYAKEIA
-3000 MLKISKELANDPNN
+3000 KID
-3014 QKLIDRKNELID
+3014 
-3026 AQQQAILS
+3026 
-3034 AENEKDAMKDLIK
+3034 KDLAK
-3047 DGIDK
+3047 DPYNQDLAQRRQELLELQQEMILAAEDEKEAIRDMVKEGIELE
-3052 QLDSMKDLIDKY
+3052 LDALQELIDKY
-3064 TEALNSQKDLYDYQK
+3064 TDTLDRQKDLYDYQK
-3079 KIREKTDEI
+3079 KVAEQTKEI
-3088 ASLQKQLS
+3088 ASIEKQMS
-3096 SLQGDTSEENKAKLQ
+3096 AYEGDDSEETKAKIQ
-3111 ELKES
+3111 KLKVS
-3116 LKTAQS
+3116 LEDAKS
-3122 DLEETQYEKYISD
+3122 DLEDTQYDKYISD
-3135 QKELL
+3135 QKQLL
-3140 DNLYD
+3140 DDLYN

-3150 LNQRLDNVD
+3150 LNQRLDNLD
-3159 ALLSDLITEVNNNAS
+3159 ALITDMISQINTNAG
-3174 TISDTL
+3174 TISTTL
-3180 TTETQNVGYTL
+3180 SEKADSVGYTL
-3191 SGEMQTIWSATNGV
+3191 SESMTTIWDTNSTKITTVLTTYGQNIQNGISSA
-3205 SSVISEYTNGVFTT
+3205 
-3219 ATTTVTTAIGNIY
+3219 ATTVNSAIGTINTNLNT
-3232 ERQRDMISAINNMAD
+3232 MIGQLNTLANTKAQSAASSSAANSPQAT
-3247 KYVAKVDELL
+3247 
-3257 KEPTQTEG
+3257 PS
-3265 VLEEVEQKPDKD
+3265 KP
-3277 NVAEGNPTP
+3277 VPALTPTP
-3286 EPPKVSD
+3286 S
-3293 DESIR
+3293 
-3298 DAVLVEP
+3298 
-3305 DEPKKKPNKD
+3305 KPATPSKP
-3315 KTGNDKAEVGDK
+3315 KTGSGNGKAEVGDK
-3327 VTFSSG
+3327 VKYNSG
-3333 RYYEASDG
+3333 IYYENSYG
-3341 TGASGN
+3341 GGRHGSHNRGKNVYITKIHKGSP
-3347 MYLGKK
+3347 YPYHISTGKK
-3353 VKITRINKGS
+3353 LGS
-3363 KYPYAIDATDGTEL
+3363 GDL
-3377 GWVKLSQ
+3377 GWLKLSQ
-3384 LKGYASGS
+3384 ISGYAVGA
-3392 KGINNNQ
+3392 KNLPNDELA
-3399 YGWTQEQGEEV
+3399 WTQEGNKEEY

-3420 TPLNR
+3420 TPIAKQ
-3425 GDTVFNSDMT
+3425 GDVLTHQASGNIWKMA
-3435 KNLWDMMKN
+3435 NN
-3444 PSDFIRDNLN
+3444 PSDFIRDNLDLGITQNVPN
-3454 NTRYTQVPISSNSNS
+3454 NGSSQNVYNQNLEN
-3469 VDNHFD
+3469 VVFNFP
-3475 NITFNLPNVKNTDDF
+3475 NIKNYEQLL
-3490 IREIVSDKKFE
+3490 REMQKDKKFE
-3501 RFLQSVT
+3501 KLILSMT
-3508 TDRISGKSSMEKYKF
+3508 IDRVAGKSSLSK
-3523 R
+3523 RNAIR

>member
-9 IGAEL
+9 LGAEL

-33 IKLKIDTQNVQSQID
+33 IKLKIDTQNVQSQIN

-59 IKITLNGGSGGNTG
+59 IKITLNGGSGGNAG

-109 KNTRQITELSS
+109 KNTRQITELSG

-125 MSDYNNLYQTFN
+125 MADYNNLYQTFN
-137 RSFSTNQLD
+137 RSFSTDQLD

-174 QESAYKELLAV
+174 QEAAYKELLAV

-192 ELKIGGLKSVGGHT
+192 ELKIGGLKSIGGHS

-265 KLASDIQLKVNTGT
+265 KLASDIQVKVNTGS

-300 VITDMD
+300 VITDID
-306 AVTQA
+306 AVRQA
-311 LSNMKSAVATG
+311 LSNMKSAVASG

-372 DVWLKENSAAASQ
+372 DVWLRENSAAASQ
-385 FGMQIEQLKVRLQ
+385 FGNQIDQLKVRLQ
-398 SCDATSFGGI
+398 SCDATSFGSI

-415 TRQAELAGKATQTFG
+415 TRQAELAGKATLTFG

-439 LGTYFSATMMITQAV
+439 LGTYFSATMMITQTI

-464 VDVDTALTGLYRVTD
+464 VDVDTAMTGLYRVTD
-479 LSANEY
+479 LSANQY
-485 SNLYDQMI
+485 SALYDQMI

-518 DAGDAERLSEI
+518 NAGDAERLSEI

-536 TDLDNSTAVENL
+536 TDLDNATAVENL

-555 QDQLMNMFDGDS
+555 QDQLMNMFNGDS

-575 DIFDKLGNEYAVSAA
+575 DIFDKLGNEYAVTAA

-649 EELGEDTEGLISN
+649 EELGEDTDGLISN
-662 TGKLRDTIQDLTNV
+662 TGKLRDTIQDLSNV
-676 DIMADDGD
+676 DIMTDNGD
-684 FKSTYEMMDGI
+684 FKSTYEIMDGI
-695 YETWKTMRDTDKAS
+695 YEEWKEMRDTDKAS

-714 AGKNRASEIAAL
+714 AGKNRASEVAAL

-753 YMQSLQGHLDTL
+753 YMQSLKGHLDTL
-765 TATWQALS
+765 TAAWQALS

-800 NKVGVLPT
+800 NKVGVLPI

-833 ASGLHITNIF
+833 ASGLRITNIF

-874 NFKAAVVSGTPPVEA
+874 NFKAAVASGTPPVEA

-988 ITSLVGAKAA
+988 VTSLVGAKAA

-1270 MDIVKTDGVPQSK
+1270 MDIVKTDGIPQSK

-1473 SLRAAITSLID
+1473 SLRAAIASLID

-1736 ESGYPTMQRY
+1736 ESGYPTMQKY

-2006 TEISSIDGQ
+2006 TEISSINGQ

-2055 VEGLKTATTNLTN
+2055 IEGLKTATTNLTN

-2084 ALKKSIDSLYNR
+2084 ALKKSIDSLYNK

-2118 NLYNKTVSVG
+2118 NLYSKTVSVG

-2143 IDSLYNKTV
+2143 IDSLYSKTV

-2162 GVDGTAHVNGTA
+2162 GVDGTAHANGTA

-2266 TKHTTSGGGGGG
+2266 TKHTTSGGGGRG

-2297 SSKDDSSKDGKETF
+2297 SSKDDKETF
-2311 DWVKR
+2311 DWIEIAIDRLERAISRLDLKASSVYKSWGARNSALKSQISEIGNEIDLQSKGYNRYIQQAKSVGLSADWAKKVR
-2316 ELDKFSKAVER
+2316 EGKVDIDTISDKNLQDKIKEYQEWYEKALDCKDAIEELKETQAELYKTAFDNVATKYEGILGVIDHEKSMLDEYISQSEAKGYITSANYYKAQISAEKKNIKELQNEKANLLTALQNGVNSGTIKQGSEAWYEMVNQIDEVTLSIEQANTTVLELNKSIREVDWQVFDLLQER
-2327 ISNQITDYISS
+2327 ISYIT
-2338 ALKTSLLKKQMSAID
+2338 T
-2353 KEIKA
+2353 
-2358 NQQGY
+2358 
-2363 TAYMEKANSIGISQD
+2363 
-2378 YKNKVINGTLKI
+2378 
-2390 EDIDTSTDSGKQ
+2390 
-2402 LAEDVKNFETYY
+2402 
-2414 DSAQDCNDKVQ
+2414 
-2425 ELNNTLMELYETLAN
+2425 
-2440 MPIEKASKDIDKLK
+2440 
-2454 NKYDSLNNASDTVSS
+2454 
-2469 GGSALN
+2469 
-2475 ALRNTVRSDIP
+2475 
-2486 TLQNANK
+2486 
-2493 KVTTAQTKRNNTKK
+2493 
-2507 VRSSTNKVLTVA
+2507 
-2519 KEDTKKTGNALI
+2519 
-2531 SAAKKETSTSAKNLK
+2531 
-2546 RATKT
+2546 
-2551 NTDKA
+2551 
-2556 TYNAISK
+2556 
-2563 AIREGKTVDIKGLKG
+2563 
-2578 STLKYAK
+2578 
-2585 FYNKSVKQTN
+2585 
-2595 DITKN
+2595 
-2600 VNSGKRVST
+2600 
-2609 KNLSK
+2609 
-2614 NLQTKSKAYNTD
+2614 
-2626 VSEQS
+2626 
-2631 SAQKK
+2631 
-2636 YDAAKKAD
+2636 
-2644 DKALKN
+2644 
-2650 LNIAKANKDKIYSE
+2650 
-2664 TTREQQMLAT
+2664 
-2674 SSTNTTYKIQNKLL
+2674 
-2688 DEELKNLKIQKNK
+2688 
-2701 YNTAKKQVDAN
+2701 
-2712 VANARKDYSSA
+2712 
-2723 VSSRNKSGNAILN
+2723 
-2736 SKEYSKVLSETQKE
+2736 E
-2750 AIKVGKTVSTKGI
+2750 A
-2763 TNPTL
+2763 
-2768 LKKLQEY
+2768 
-2775 NEKVKNARTLN
+2775 
-2786 QKLNIQLNAQ
+2786 
-2796 SEAQKNLTDAENE
+2796 
-2809 YAQMLVENE
+2809 
-2818 QKKLENISNYYDAR
+2818 
-2832 MPQYENRNSLLNTY
+2832 
-2846 MDRMQTRGY
+2846 
-2855 NLSANFYTAQ
+2855 
-2865 IANYQ
+2865 
-2870 KIAEQQKAELAA
+2870 
-2882 MQKQFQESLNNGTIV
+2882 
-2897 KGTEE
+2897 
-2902 YYQMKDS
+2902 
-2909 IDQVAMSI
+2909 
-2917 SETTNNIVE
+2917 
-2926 MQAAIRDLEW
+2926 
-2936 EQFDQLQE
+2936 
-2944 SISRITSESDFLINL
+2944 DFLINL
-2959 MSHRKLQNDD
+2959 MENDKLYDD
-2969 GSLTDQGLA
+2969 KGQLTNEGKS
-2978 TLGLHGVNYNTY
+2978 TMGLHGVNYNVY

-2995 KYKEE
+2995 KYAQEIA
-3000 MLKISKELANDPNN
+3000 KID
-3014 QKLIDRKNELID
+3014 
-3026 AQQQAILS
+3026 
-3034 AENEKDAMKDLIK
+3034 KDLAK
-3047 DGIDK
+3047 DPYNQDLAQRRQELLELQQEMILAAEDEKEAIRDMVKEGIELE
-3052 QLDSMKDLIDKY
+3052 LDALQELIDKY
-3064 TEALNSQKDLYDYQK
+3064 TDALDRQKDLYDYQK
-3079 KIREKTDEI
+3079 KVAEQTKEI
-3088 ASLQKQLS
+3088 ASIEKQMS
-3096 SLQGDTSEENKAKLQ
+3096 AYEGDDSEETKAKIQ
-3111 ELKES
+3111 KLKVS
-3116 LKTAQS
+3116 LEDAKS
-3122 DLEETQYEKYISD
+3122 DLEDTQYDKYISD
-3135 QKELL
+3135 QKQLL
-3140 DNLYD
+3140 DDLYN

-3150 LNQRLDNVD
+3150 LNQRLDNLD
-3159 ALLSDLITEVNNNAS
+3159 ALITDMIGQINTNAG
-3174 TISDTL
+3174 TISTTL
-3180 TTETQNVGYTL
+3180 SEKADSVGYTL
-3191 SGEMQTIWSATNGV
+3191 SESMTTIWDTNSTKITTVLTTYGQNIQNGISSA
-3205 SSVISEYTNGVFTT
+3205 
-3219 ATTTVTTAIGNIY
+3219 ATTVNSAIG
-3232 ERQRDMISAINNMAD
+3232 MINTNLATMIGQLNTLANTKAQSAASSSAANS
-3247 KYVAKVDELL
+3247 
-3257 KEPTQTEG
+3257 PQS
-3265 VLEEVEQKPDKD
+3265 KPST
-3277 NVAEGNPTP
+3277 TP
-3286 EPPKVSD
+3286 S
-3293 DESIR
+3293 
-3298 DAVLVEP
+3298 
-3305 DEPKKKPNKD
+3305 KPSTTPSKPSTP
-3315 KTGNDKAEVGDK
+3315 KTGSGNGKAEVGDK
-3327 VTFSSG
+3327 VKYNSG
-3333 RYYEASDG
+3333 IYYEDSYG
-3341 TGASGN
+3341 GGRHGSHNRGGSVYITKIHSG
-3347 MYLGKK
+3347 
-3353 VKITRINKGS
+3353 S
-3363 KYPYAIDATDGTEL
+3363 PYPYHISTGKRLGSGDL
-3377 GWVKLSQ
+3377 GWLKLSQ
-3384 LKGYASGS
+3384 ISGYATGVKNLPNSELA
-3392 KGINNNQ
+3392 
-3399 YGWTQEQGEEV
+3399 WTQEGNKEEY

-3420 TPLNR
+3420 TPIAKKGSVLNHEAS
-3425 GDTVFNSDMT
+3425 GNIWNMA
-3435 KNLWDMMKN
+3435 NN
-3444 PSDFIRDNLN
+3444 PSDFIRDNLDLGATQNIPN
-3454 NTRYTQVPISSNSNS
+3454 NGSSQNVYNQNLENVIFS
-3469 VDNHFD
+3469 FP
-3475 NITFNLPNVKNTDDF
+3475 NIKNYEQLL
-3490 IREIVSDKKFE
+3490 REMQKDKNFE
-3501 RFLQSVT
+3501 KLILSMT
-3508 TDRISGKSSMEKYKF
+3508 IDRVAGKSSLSK
-3523 R
+3523 RNAIR

>member
-1 MAEEFKVL
+1 MEEFKVL
-9 IGAEL
+9 LGAEL

-33 IKLKIDTQNVQSQID
+33 IKLKIDTQNVQSQIN

-59 IKITLNGGSGGNTG
+59 IKITLNGGSGGNAG

-99 RIQMGGLDGT
+99 RIQMGGLDGI
-109 KNTRQITELSS
+109 KNTRQITELSG

-125 MSDYNNLYQTFN
+125 MADYNNLYQTFN
-137 RSFSTNQLD
+137 RSFSTDQLD

-174 QESAYKELLAV
+174 QEAAYKELLAV

-192 ELKIGGLKSVGGHT
+192 ELKIGGLKSIGGHS

-265 KLASDIQLKVNTGT
+265 KLASDIQVKVNTGS

-300 VITDMD
+300 VITDID
-306 AVTQA
+306 AVRQA
-311 LSNMKSAVATG
+311 LSNMKSAVASG

-372 DVWLKENSAAASQ
+372 DVWLRENSAAASQ
-385 FGMQIEQLKVRLQ
+385 FGTQIDQLKVRLQ
-398 SCDATSFGGI
+398 SCDATSFGSI

-415 TRQAELAGKATQTFG
+415 TRQAELAGKATLTFG

-439 LGTYFSATMMITQAV
+439 LGTYFSATMMITQTI

-464 VDVDTALTGLYRVTD
+464 VDVDTAMTGLYRVTD
-479 LSANEY
+479 LSANQY
-485 SNLYDQMI
+485 SALYDQMI

-518 DAGDAERLSEI
+518 NAGDAERLSEI

-536 TDLDNSTAVENL
+536 TDLDNGTAVENL

-555 QDQLMNMFDGDS
+555 QEQLLNLYDGDS

-575 DIFDKLGNEYAVSAA
+575 DIFDKLGNEYAVTAA

-649 EELGEDTEGLISN
+649 EELGEDTDGLISN
-662 TGKLRDTIQDLTNV
+662 TGKLRDTIQDLSNV
-676 DIMADDGD
+676 DIMTDNGD
-684 FKSTYEMMDGI
+684 FKSTYEIMDGI
-695 YETWKTMRDTDKAS
+695 YEEWKEMRDTDKAS

-714 AGKNRASEIAAL
+714 AGKNRASEVAAL

-753 YMQSLQGHLDTL
+753 YMQSLKGHLDTL
-765 TATWQALS
+765 TAAWQALS

-800 NKVGVLPT
+800 NKVGVLPI

-833 ASGLHITNIF
+833 ASGLRITNIF

-874 NFKAAVVSGTPPVEA
+874 NFKAAVASGTPPVEA

-988 ITSLVGAKAA
+988 VTSLVGAKAA
-998 SIALQAATMA
+998 SIALQAVTMA

-1260 INDVAAQLQY
+1260 INDVAAQFQY
-1270 MDIVKTDGVPQSK
+1270 MDIVKTDGIPQSK

-1473 SLRAAITSLID
+1473 SLRAAIASLID

-1736 ESGYPTMQRY
+1736 ESGYPTMQKY

-2006 TEISSIDGQ
+2006 TEISSINGQ

-2055 VEGLKTATTNLTN
+2055 IEGLKTATTNLTN

-2084 ALKKSIDSLYNR
+2084 ALKKSIDSLYNK

-2143 IDSLYNKTV
+2143 IDSLYSKTV

-2162 GVDGTAHVNGTA
+2162 GVDGTAHANGTA

-2266 TKHTTSGGGGGG
+2266 TKHTTSGGGGRG

-2297 SSKDDSSKDGKETF
+2297 SSKDDKETF
-2311 DWVKR
+2311 DWIEIAIDRLECAISRLDLKTSSVYKSWGTRNSALKSQISEIGNEIDLQSKGYNRYIQQAKSIGLSADWAKKVR
-2316 ELDKFSKAVER
+2316 EGKVDIDTISDKNLQDKIKEYQEWYEKALDCKDAIEELKETQAELYKTAFDNVATKYEGILGVIDHEKSMLDEYISQSEAKGYITSANYYKAQISAEKKNIKELQNEKANLLTALQNGVNSGTIKQGSEAWYEMVNQIDEVTLSIEQANTTVLELNKSIREVDWQVFDLLQER
-2327 ISNQITDYISS
+2327 ISYIT
-2338 ALKTSLLKKQMSAID
+2338 T
-2353 KEIKA
+2353 
-2358 NQQGY
+2358 
-2363 TAYMEKANSIGISQD
+2363 
-2378 YKNKVINGTLKI
+2378 
-2390 EDIDTSTDSGKQ
+2390 
-2402 LAEDVKNFETYY
+2402 
-2414 DSAQDCNDKVQ
+2414 
-2425 ELNNTLMELYETLAN
+2425 
-2440 MPIEKASKDIDKLK
+2440 
-2454 NKYDSLNNASDTVSS
+2454 
-2469 GGSALN
+2469 
-2475 ALRNTVRSDIP
+2475 
-2486 TLQNANK
+2486 
-2493 KVTTAQTKRNNTKK
+2493 
-2507 VRSSTNKVLTVA
+2507 
-2519 KEDTKKTGNALI
+2519 
-2531 SAAKKETSTSAKNLK
+2531 
-2546 RATKT
+2546 
-2551 NTDKA
+2551 
-2556 TYNAISK
+2556 
-2563 AIREGKTVDIKGLKG
+2563 
-2578 STLKYAK
+2578 
-2585 FYNKSVKQTN
+2585 
-2595 DITKN
+2595 
-2600 VNSGKRVST
+2600 
-2609 KNLSK
+2609 
-2614 NLQTKSKAYNTD
+2614 
-2626 VSEQS
+2626 
-2631 SAQKK
+2631 
-2636 YDAAKKAD
+2636 
-2644 DKALKN
+2644 
-2650 LNIAKANKDKIYSE
+2650 
-2664 TTREQQMLAT
+2664 
-2674 SSTNTTYKIQNKLL
+2674 
-2688 DEELKNLKIQKNK
+2688 
-2701 YNTAKKQVDAN
+2701 
-2712 VANARKDYSSA
+2712 
-2723 VSSRNKSGNAILN
+2723 
-2736 SKEYSKVLSETQKE
+2736 E
-2750 AIKVGKTVSTKGI
+2750 A
-2763 TNPTL
+2763 
-2768 LKKLQEY
+2768 
-2775 NEKVKNARTLN
+2775 
-2786 QKLNIQLNAQ
+2786 
-2796 SEAQKNLTDAENE
+2796 
-2809 YAQMLVENE
+2809 
-2818 QKKLENISNYYDAR
+2818 
-2832 MPQYENRNSLLNTY
+2832 
-2846 MDRMQTRGY
+2846 
-2855 NLSANFYTAQ
+2855 
-2865 IANYQ
+2865 
-2870 KIAEQQKAELAA
+2870 
-2882 MQKQFQESLNNGTIV
+2882 
-2897 KGTEE
+2897 
-2902 YYQMKDS
+2902 
-2909 IDQVAMSI
+2909 
-2917 SETTNNIVE
+2917 
-2926 MQAAIRDLEW
+2926 
-2936 EQFDQLQE
+2936 
-2944 SISRITSESDFLINL
+2944 DFLINL
-2959 MSHRKLQNDD
+2959 MENDKLYDD
-2969 GSLTDQGLA
+2969 KGQLTNEGKS
-2978 TLGLHGVNYNTY
+2978 TMGLHGVNYNVY

-2995 KYKEE
+2995 KYAQEIA
-3000 MLKISKELANDPNN
+3000 KID
-3014 QKLIDRKNELID
+3014 
-3026 AQQQAILS
+3026 
-3034 AENEKDAMKDLIK
+3034 KDLAK
-3047 DGIDK
+3047 DPYNQDLAQRRQELLELQQEMILAAEDEKEAIRDMVKEGIELE
-3052 QLDSMKDLIDKY
+3052 LDALQELIDKY
-3064 TEALNSQKDLYDYQK
+3064 TDALDRQKDLYDYQK
-3079 KIREKTDEI
+3079 KVAEQTKEI
-3088 ASLQKQLS
+3088 ASIEKQMS
-3096 SLQGDTSEENKAKLQ
+3096 AYEGDDSEETKAKIQ
-3111 ELKES
+3111 KLKVS
-3116 LKTAQS
+3116 LEDAKS
-3122 DLEETQYEKYISD
+3122 DLEDTQYDKYISD
-3135 QKELL
+3135 QKQLL
-3140 DNLYD
+3140 DDLYN

-3150 LNQRLDNVD
+3150 LNQRLDNLD
-3159 ALLSDLITEVNNNAS
+3159 ALITDMIGQINTNAG
-3174 TISDTL
+3174 TISTTL
-3180 TTETQNVGYTL
+3180 SEKADSVGYTL
-3191 SGEMQTIWSATNGV
+3191 SESMTTIWDTNSTKITTVLTTYGQNIQNGISSA
-3205 SSVISEYTNGVFTT
+3205 
-3219 ATTTVTTAIGNIY
+3219 ATTVNSAIG
-3232 ERQRDMISAINNMAD
+3232 MINTNLATMIGQLNTLANTKAQSAASSSAANS
-3247 KYVAKVDELL
+3247 
-3257 KEPTQTEG
+3257 PQS
-3265 VLEEVEQKPDKD
+3265 KPST
-3277 NVAEGNPTP
+3277 TP
-3286 EPPKVSD
+3286 S
-3293 DESIR
+3293 
-3298 DAVLVEP
+3298 
-3305 DEPKKKPNKD
+3305 KPSTTPSKPSTP
-3315 KTGNDKAEVGDK
+3315 KTGSGNGKAEVGDK
-3327 VTFSSG
+3327 VKYNSG
-3333 RYYEASDG
+3333 IYYEDSYG
-3341 TGASGN
+3341 GGRHGSHNRGGSVYIT
-3347 MYLGKK
+3347 
-3353 VKITRINKGS
+3353 KIHKGS
-3363 KYPYAIDATDGTEL
+3363 PYPYHISTGKRLGSGDL
-3377 GWVKLSQ
+3377 GWLKLSQ
-3384 LKGYASGS
+3384 ISGYATGVKNLPNSELA
-3392 KGINNNQ
+3392 
-3399 YGWTQEQGEEV
+3399 WTQEGNKEEY

-3420 TPLNR
+3420 TPIAKKGSVLNHEAS
-3425 GDTVFNSDMT
+3425 GNIWNMA
-3435 KNLWDMMKN
+3435 NN
-3444 PSDFIRDNLN
+3444 PSDFIRDNLDLGATQNIPN
-3454 NTRYTQVPISSNSNS
+3454 NGSSQNVYNQNLENVIFS
-3469 VDNHFD
+3469 FP
-3475 NITFNLPNVKNTDDF
+3475 NIKNYEQLL
-3490 IREIVSDKKFE
+3490 REMQKDKNFE
-3501 RFLQSVT
+3501 KLILSMT
-3508 TDRISGKSSMEKYKF
+3508 IDRVAGKSSLSK
-3523 R
+3523 RNAIR

>member
-9 IGAEL
+9 LGAEL

-33 IKLKIDTQNVQSQID
+33 IKLKIDTQNVQSQIN

-59 IKITLNGGSGGNTG
+59 IKITLNGGSGGNAG

-109 KNTRQITELSS
+109 KNTRQITELSG

-125 MSDYNNLYQTFN
+125 MADYNNLYQTFN
-137 RSFSTNQLD
+137 RSFSTDQLD

-159 TALDAK
+159 TVLDAK

-174 QESAYKELLAV
+174 QEAAYKELLAV

-192 ELKIGGLKSVGGHT
+192 ELKIGGLKSIGGHS

-248 TRDKLAQLD
+248 TRNKLAQLD

-265 KLASDIQLKVNTGT
+265 KLASDIQVKVNTGS

-300 VITDMD
+300 VITDID
-306 AVTQA
+306 AVRQA
-311 LSNMKSAVATG
+311 LSNMKSAVASG

-372 DVWLKENSAAASQ
+372 DVWLRENSAAASQ
-385 FGMQIEQLKVRLQ
+385 FGTQIDQLKVRLQ
-398 SCDATSFGGI
+398 SCDATSFGSI

-415 TRQAELAGKATQTFG
+415 TRQAELAGKATLTFG

-439 LGTYFSATMMITQAV
+439 LGTYFSATMMITQTI
-454 RGLRSMYDNV
+454 RGLRSMYDSV
-464 VDVDTALTGLYRVTD
+464 VDVDTAMTGLYRVTD
-479 LSANEY
+479 LSANQY
-485 SNLYDQMI
+485 SALYDQMI

-518 DAGDAERLSEI
+518 NAGDAERLSEI

-536 TDLDNSTAVENL
+536 TDLDNGTAVENL

-555 QDQLMNMFDGDS
+555 QEQLLNLYDGDS

-575 DIFDKLGNEYAVSAA
+575 DIFDKLGNEYAVTAA

-649 EELGEDTEGLISN
+649 EELGEDTDGLISN
-662 TGKLRDTIQDLTNV
+662 TGKLRDTIQDLSNV
-676 DIMADDGD
+676 DIMTDNGD
-684 FKSTYEMMDGI
+684 FKSTYEIMDGI
-695 YETWKTMRDTDKAS
+695 YEEWKEMRDTDKAS

-714 AGKNRASEIAAL
+714 AGKNRASEVAAL

-765 TATWQALS
+765 TAVWQALS

-833 ASGLHITNIF
+833 ASGLRITNIF

-874 NFKAAVVSGTPPVEA
+874 NFKAAVASGTPPVEA

-988 ITSLVGAKAA
+988 VTSLVGAKAA

-1008 LNVAITMGISM
+1008 LNM
-1019 AISGLISMISK
+1019 AISMGIAVAIQAVITGLNNFIHAAKNASEAADDLASSSK
-1030 WVNAEKEARD
+1030 EKAQSDLEELSTLDSLIQKYQELKSSEVQDDTTRASIRDVQSQIVSLVGSEANGLDLVNGKLEEQLGLLNDIQSDAAEKAVESATS
-1040 AALETGNAAKD
+1040 AYHAAKEASEKAIGQD
-1051 SASNIIELY
+1051 SFAFIDGYAYTGKREKEL
-1060 NAYSSANAAYESNT
+1060 E
-1074 GSKES
+1074 K
-1079 LEAATDSLLSA
+1079 
-1090 LGIEESQI
+1090 I
-1098 QKLKEEYGGLDE
+1098 
-1110 AINQVTMDSL
+1110 L
-1120 KDKLSE
+1120 KDKGYGNNVQ
-1126 LTSGYEAA
+1126 SG
-1134 IDELKDKTKDGILKD
+1134 GF
-1149 FGTINF
+1149 FGNTLFVMDNFDNEMNQLETAEQKAEYLQGMIETIREN
-1155 SKQNGAYKEDAY
+1155 YKEYASSDLYNSLVKQVDAY
-1167 VKALEKAGFKA
+1167 EE
-1178 SDNFSYFGGY
+1178 Y
-1188 QGTTID
+1188 TT
-1194 IGDTSTLEGIMK
+1194 
-1206 AYEKLKDMRTALE
+1206 
-1219 EGIGDDYSREE
+1219 
-1230 LAQND
+1230 AQND
-1235 LYKSINGKIGDF
+1235 AAQNLLEAVTYAETYNEK
-1247 EDEYKNVLDYVDK
+1247 LQK
-1260 INDVAAQLQY
+1260 INVDSADSYEEYRKSLIDLISDSPDLSEAFDNGDLTSDNVESFVNSY
-1270 MDIVKTDGVPQSK
+1270 MSTLDGFSDYYDDWVSK
-1283 EQFDALKQSMVD
+1283 F
-1295 AAKENQNFVGSQ
+1295 
-1307 DQINDAITNTLSD
+1307 
-1320 IPELSQF
+1320 
-1327 FNDVGDSA
+1327 GDSSKDISD
-1335 ENATKATKEQL
+1335 NLSKATKEQL
-1346 ESLKSTFQ
+1346 DSLKSTFQ
-1354 SNDISD
+1354 NNDISD

-1372 IYEISVKSDDTTLW
+1372 VYEISVKSDDTTLW
-1386 TLSKWKQELSDMSA
+1386 TLSKWKQELADMSV

-1473 SLRAAITSLID
+1473 SLRAAIASLID

-1515 REMLNAIGNTSGW
+1515 REILNAIGNTSGW

-1653 DIENVQTL
+1653 DIQNVQTL

-1670 AYNKWV
+1670 AYNKWI

-2055 VEGLKTATTNLTN
+2055 IEGLKTATTNLTN

-2143 IDSLYNKTV
+2143 IDSLYSKTV

-2162 GVDGTAHVNGTA
+2162 GVDGTAHANGTA

-2297 SSKDDSSKDGKETF
+2297 SSKDDKETF
-2311 DWVKR
+2311 DWIEIAIDRLERAISRLDLKASSVYKSWGTRNSALKNQISEIGNEIDLQSKGYNRYIQQAKSVGLSADWAKKVR
-2316 ELDKFSKAVER
+2316 EGKVDIDTISDKNLQDKIKEYQEWYEKALDCKDAIEELKETQAELYKTAFDNVATKYEGILGVIDHEKSMLDEYISQSEAKGYITSANYYKAQISAEKKNIKELQNEKANLLTALQNGVNSGTIKQGSEAWYEMVNQIDEVTLSIEQANTTVLELNKSIREVDWQVFDLLQER
-2327 ISNQITDYISS
+2327 ISYIT
-2338 ALKTSLLKKQMSAID
+2338 T
-2353 KEIKA
+2353 
-2358 NQQGY
+2358 
-2363 TAYMEKANSIGISQD
+2363 
-2378 YKNKVINGTLKI
+2378 
-2390 EDIDTSTDSGKQ
+2390 
-2402 LAEDVKNFETYY
+2402 
-2414 DSAQDCNDKVQ
+2414 
-2425 ELNNTLMELYETLAN
+2425 
-2440 MPIEKASKDIDKLK
+2440 
-2454 NKYDSLNNASDTVSS
+2454 
-2469 GGSALN
+2469 
-2475 ALRNTVRSDIP
+2475 
-2486 TLQNANK
+2486 
-2493 KVTTAQTKRNNTKK
+2493 
-2507 VRSSTNKVLTVA
+2507 
-2519 KEDTKKTGNALI
+2519 
-2531 SAAKKETSTSAKNLK
+2531 
-2546 RATKT
+2546 
-2551 NTDKA
+2551 
-2556 TYNAISK
+2556 
-2563 AIREGKTVDIKGLKG
+2563 
-2578 STLKYAK
+2578 
-2585 FYNKSVKQTN
+2585 
-2595 DITKN
+2595 
-2600 VNSGKRVST
+2600 
-2609 KNLSK
+2609 
-2614 NLQTKSKAYNTD
+2614 
-2626 VSEQS
+2626 
-2631 SAQKK
+2631 
-2636 YDAAKKAD
+2636 
-2644 DKALKN
+2644 
-2650 LNIAKANKDKIYSE
+2650 
-2664 TTREQQMLAT
+2664 
-2674 SSTNTTYKIQNKLL
+2674 
-2688 DEELKNLKIQKNK
+2688 
-2701 YNTAKKQVDAN
+2701 
-2712 VANARKDYSSA
+2712 
-2723 VSSRNKSGNAILN
+2723 
-2736 SKEYSKVLSETQKE
+2736 E
-2750 AIKVGKTVSTKGI
+2750 A
-2763 TNPTL
+2763 
-2768 LKKLQEY
+2768 
-2775 NEKVKNARTLN
+2775 
-2786 QKLNIQLNAQ
+2786 
-2796 SEAQKNLTDAENE
+2796 
-2809 YAQMLVENE
+2809 
-2818 QKKLENISNYYDAR
+2818 
-2832 MPQYENRNSLLNTY
+2832 
-2846 MDRMQTRGY
+2846 
-2855 NLSANFYTAQ
+2855 
-2865 IANYQ
+2865 
-2870 KIAEQQKAELAA
+2870 
-2882 MQKQFQESLNNGTIV
+2882 
-2897 KGTEE
+2897 
-2902 YYQMKDS
+2902 
-2909 IDQVAMSI
+2909 
-2917 SETTNNIVE
+2917 
-2926 MQAAIRDLEW
+2926 
-2936 EQFDQLQE
+2936 
-2944 SISRITSESDFLINL
+2944 DFLINL
-2959 MSHRKLQNDD
+2959 MENDKLYDD
-2969 GSLTDQGLA
+2969 KGQLTNEGKS
-2978 TLGLHGVNYNTY
+2978 TMGLHGVNYNVY

-2995 KYKEE
+2995 KYAQEIA
-3000 MLKISKELANDPNN
+3000 KID
-3014 QKLIDRKNELID
+3014 
-3026 AQQQAILS
+3026 
-3034 AENEKDAMKDLIK
+3034 KDLAK
-3047 DGIDK
+3047 DPYNQDLAQRRQELLELQQEMILAAEDEKEAIRDMVKEGIELE
-3052 QLDSMKDLIDKY
+3052 LDALQELIDKY
-3064 TEALNSQKDLYDYQK
+3064 TDALDRQKDLYDYQK
-3079 KIREKTDEI
+3079 KVAEQTKEI
-3088 ASLQKQLS
+3088 ASIEKQMS
-3096 SLQGDTSEENKAKLQ
+3096 AYEGDDSEETKAKIQ
-3111 ELKES
+3111 KLKVS
-3116 LKTAQS
+3116 LEDAKS
-3122 DLEETQYEKYISD
+3122 DLEDTQYDKYISD
-3135 QKELL
+3135 QKQLL
-3140 DNLYD
+3140 DDLYN

-3150 LNQRLDNVD
+3150 LNQRLDNLD
-3159 ALLSDLITEVNNNAS
+3159 ALITDMIGQINTNAG
-3174 TISDTL
+3174 TISTTL
-3180 TTETQNVGYTL
+3180 SEKADSVGYTL
-3191 SGEMQTIWSATNGV
+3191 SESMTTIWDTNSTKITTVLTTYGQNIQNGISSA
-3205 SSVISEYTNGVFTT
+3205 
-3219 ATTTVTTAIGNIY
+3219 ATTVNAAIGTINTNLSTMITQLNNIANTKA
-3232 ERQRDMISAINNMAD
+3232 QAAKQSSASNSSQ
-3247 KYVAKVDELL
+3247 AK
-3257 KEPTQTEG
+3257 PSTPSTP
-3265 VLEEVEQKPDKD
+3265 KPS
-3277 NVAEGNPTP
+3277 TP
-3286 EPPKVSD
+3286 S
-3293 DESIR
+3293 
-3298 DAVLVEP
+3298 
-3305 DEPKKKPNKD
+3305 KPSTP
-3315 KTGNDKAEVGDK
+3315 KTGSGNGKAEVGDK
-3327 VTFSSG
+3327 VKYNSG
-3333 RYYEASDG
+3333 IYYEDSYG
-3341 TGASGN
+3341 GGRHGSHNRGGSVYIT
-3347 MYLGKK
+3347 
-3353 VKITRINKGS
+3353 KIHKGS
-3363 KYPYAIDATDGTEL
+3363 PYPYHISTGKRLGSGDL
-3377 GWVKLSQ
+3377 GWLKLSQ
-3384 LKGYASGS
+3384 ISGYATGVKNLPNSELA
-3392 KGINNNQ
+3392 
-3399 YGWTQEQGEEV
+3399 WTQEGNKEEY

-3420 TPLNR
+3420 TPIAKKGSVLNHEAS
-3425 GDTVFNSDMT
+3425 GNIWNMA
-3435 KNLWDMMKN
+3435 NN
-3444 PSDFIRDNLN
+3444 PSDFIRDNLDLGA
-3454 NTRYTQVPISSNSNS
+3454 TQNIPNIGSSQ
-3469 VDNHFD
+3469 
-3475 NITFNLPNVKNTDDF
+3475 NIYNQNLENVVFNFPNIKNYEQLL
-3490 IREIVSDKKFE
+3490 REMQKDKKFE
-3501 RFLQSVT
+3501 KLILSMT
-3508 TDRISGKSSMEKYKF
+3508 IDRVAGKSSLSK
-3523 R
+3523 RNAIR

>member
-9 IGAEL
+9 LGAEL

-33 IKLKIDTQNVQSQID
+33 IKLKIDTQNVQSQIN

-59 IKITLNGGSGGNTG
+59 IKITLNGGSGGNAG

-109 KNTRQITELSS
+109 KNTRQITELSG

-125 MSDYNNLYQTFN
+125 IADYNNLYQTFN
-137 RSFSTNQLD
+137 RSFSTDQLD

-174 QESAYKELLAV
+174 QEAAYKELLAV

-192 ELKIGGLKSVGGHT
+192 ELKIGGLKSIGGHS
-206 NEIAELESQLQLLQS
+206 NEVAELESQLQLLQS

-265 KLASDIQLKVNTGT
+265 KLASDIQVKVNTGS

-300 VITDMD
+300 VITDID
-306 AVTQA
+306 AVRQA
-311 LSNMKSAVATG
+311 LSNMKSAVASG

-372 DVWLKENSAAASQ
+372 DVWLRENSAAASQ
-385 FGMQIEQLKVRLQ
+385 FGTQIDQLKVRLQ
-398 SCDATSFGGI
+398 SCDATSFGSI

-415 TRQAELAGKATQTFG
+415 TRQAELAGKATLTFG

-439 LGTYFSATMMITQAV
+439 LGTYFSATMMITQTI

-464 VDVDTALTGLYRVTD
+464 VDVDTAMTGLYRVTD
-479 LSANEY
+479 LSANQY
-485 SNLYDQMI
+485 SALYDQMI

-518 DAGDAERLSEI
+518 NAGDAERLSEI

-536 TDLDNSTAVENL
+536 TDLDNATAVENL

-555 QDQLMNMFDGDS
+555 QDQLMNMFNGDS

-575 DIFDKLGNEYAVSAA
+575 DIFDKLGNEYAVTAA

-649 EELGEDTEGLISN
+649 EELGEDTDGLISN
-662 TGKLRDTIQDLTNV
+662 TGKLRDTIQDLSNV
-676 DIMADDGD
+676 DIMTDNGD
-684 FKSTYEMMDGI
+684 FKSTYEIMDGI
-695 YETWKTMRDTDKAS
+695 YEEWKEMRDTDKAS

-714 AGKNRASEIAAL
+714 AGKNRASEVAAL

-753 YMQSLQGHLDTL
+753 YMQSLKGHLDTL
-765 TATWQALS
+765 TAAWQALS

-833 ASGLHITNIF
+833 ASGLRITNIF

-874 NFKAAVVSGTPPVEA
+874 NFKAAVANGTPPVEA

-988 ITSLVGAKAA
+988 VTSLVGAKAA

-1167 VKALEKAGFKA
+1167 VKALEKAGFKT

-1235 LYKSINGKIGDF
+1235 LYKSINGKIGNF

-1473 SLRAAITSLID
+1473 SLRAAIASLID
-1484 TSNQGINEEIDSQIK
+1484 TSNQGINDEIDSQIK

-2044 TITATAVGKDS
+2044 TITAIAVGKDS
-2055 VEGLKTATTNLTN
+2055 IEGLKTATTNLTN

-2084 ALKKSIDSLYNR
+2084 ALKKSIDSLYDR

-2137 RSLKSA
+2137 HSLKSA
-2143 IDSLYNKTV
+2143 IDSLYSKTV

-2162 GVDGTAHVNGTA
+2162 GVDGTAHANGTA

-2249 EGTAFSSG
+2249 EGTAFSRG

-2266 TKHTTSGGGGGG
+2266 TKRTTSGGGGNS
-2278 SSKSGGG
+2278 SSKSGSG
-2285 SSGGKSSSSSSS
+2285 SSGGKSGGSSSSS
-2297 SSKDDSSKDGKETF
+2297 SSKNDKENFDWIAVAIDRLERAISRLDLKASSVYKSWGTRNSALKSQISEISKEIDLQSKGYDRYIKQANSVGLSASWAKKVRDGKVDIDTVKDENLKDKIKEYQEWYEKALDCKDAIEELKEKQAELYKTAF
-2311 DWVKR
+2311 DNVATKYEGILGVIDHEKSMLDEYINQSEAKGYITSANYYKAQISAEKKNIKELQNEKANLLTALQNGVNSGTIKQGSEAWYEMVNQIDDVTLSIEQANTTVLELNKSIR
-2316 ELDKFSKAVER
+2316 EVDWQVFDLLQER
-2327 ISNQITDYISS
+2327 ISYIT
-2338 ALKTSLLKKQMSAID
+2338 T
-2353 KEIKA
+2353 
-2358 NQQGY
+2358 
-2363 TAYMEKANSIGISQD
+2363 
-2378 YKNKVINGTLKI
+2378 
-2390 EDIDTSTDSGKQ
+2390 
-2402 LAEDVKNFETYY
+2402 
-2414 DSAQDCNDKVQ
+2414 
-2425 ELNNTLMELYETLAN
+2425 
-2440 MPIEKASKDIDKLK
+2440 
-2454 NKYDSLNNASDTVSS
+2454 
-2469 GGSALN
+2469 
-2475 ALRNTVRSDIP
+2475 
-2486 TLQNANK
+2486 
-2493 KVTTAQTKRNNTKK
+2493 
-2507 VRSSTNKVLTVA
+2507 
-2519 KEDTKKTGNALI
+2519 
-2531 SAAKKETSTSAKNLK
+2531 
-2546 RATKT
+2546 
-2551 NTDKA
+2551 
-2556 TYNAISK
+2556 
-2563 AIREGKTVDIKGLKG
+2563 
-2578 STLKYAK
+2578 
-2585 FYNKSVKQTN
+2585 
-2595 DITKN
+2595 
-2600 VNSGKRVST
+2600 
-2609 KNLSK
+2609 
-2614 NLQTKSKAYNTD
+2614 
-2626 VSEQS
+2626 
-2631 SAQKK
+2631 
-2636 YDAAKKAD
+2636 
-2644 DKALKN
+2644 
-2650 LNIAKANKDKIYSE
+2650 
-2664 TTREQQMLAT
+2664 
-2674 SSTNTTYKIQNKLL
+2674 
-2688 DEELKNLKIQKNK
+2688 
-2701 YNTAKKQVDAN
+2701 
-2712 VANARKDYSSA
+2712 
-2723 VSSRNKSGNAILN
+2723 
-2736 SKEYSKVLSETQKE
+2736 E
-2750 AIKVGKTVSTKGI
+2750 A
-2763 TNPTL
+2763 
-2768 LKKLQEY
+2768 
-2775 NEKVKNARTLN
+2775 
-2786 QKLNIQLNAQ
+2786 
-2796 SEAQKNLTDAENE
+2796 
-2809 YAQMLVENE
+2809 
-2818 QKKLENISNYYDAR
+2818 
-2832 MPQYENRNSLLNTY
+2832 
-2846 MDRMQTRGY
+2846 
-2855 NLSANFYTAQ
+2855 
-2865 IANYQ
+2865 
-2870 KIAEQQKAELAA
+2870 
-2882 MQKQFQESLNNGTIV
+2882 
-2897 KGTEE
+2897 
-2902 YYQMKDS
+2902 
-2909 IDQVAMSI
+2909 
-2917 SETTNNIVE
+2917 
-2926 MQAAIRDLEW
+2926 
-2936 EQFDQLQE
+2936 
-2944 SISRITSESDFLINL
+2944 DFLINL
-2959 MSHRKLQNDD
+2959 MENDKLYDD
-2969 GSLTDQGLA
+2969 KGQLTNEGKS
-2978 TLGLHGVNYNTY
+2978 TMGLHGVNYNVY

-2995 KYKEE
+2995 KYAQEIA
-3000 MLKISKELANDPNN
+3000 KID
-3014 QKLIDRKNELID
+3014 
-3026 AQQQAILS
+3026 
-3034 AENEKDAMKDLIK
+3034 KDLAK
-3047 DGIDK
+3047 DPYNQDLAQRRQELLELQQEMILAAEDEKEAIRDMVKEGIELE
-3052 QLDSMKDLIDKY
+3052 LDALQELIDKY
-3064 TEALNSQKDLYDYQK
+3064 TDALDRQKDLYDYQK
-3079 KIREKTDEI
+3079 KVAEQTKEI
-3088 ASLQKQLS
+3088 ASIEKQMS
-3096 SLQGDTSEENKAKLQ
+3096 AYEGDDSEETKAKIQ
-3111 ELKES
+3111 KLKVS
-3116 LKTAQS
+3116 LEDAKS
-3122 DLEETQYEKYISD
+3122 DLEDTQYDKYISD
-3135 QKELL
+3135 QKQLL
-3140 DNLYD
+3140 DDLYN

-3150 LNQRLDNVD
+3150 LNQRLDNLD
-3159 ALLSDLITEVNNNAS
+3159 ALITDMIGQINTNAG
-3174 TISDTL
+3174 TISTTL
-3180 TTETQNVGYTL
+3180 SEKAESVGYTL
-3191 SGEMQTIWSATNGV
+3191 SDSMTTIWDTNSTKITTVLTTYGQNIQNGI
-3205 SSVISEYTNGVFTT
+3205 SVA
-3219 ATTTVTTAIGNIY
+3219 ATTVNSAIGTINTNLNT
-3232 ERQRDMISAINNMAD
+3232 MIGQLNTLANTKAQAAASSSAANSS
-3247 KYVAKVDELL
+3247 
-3257 KEPTQTEG
+3257 QS
-3265 VLEEVEQKPDKD
+3265 KPSTSTTTK
-3277 NVAEGNPTP
+3277 PSTTP
-3286 EPPKVSD
+3286 S
-3293 DESIR
+3293 
-3298 DAVLVEP
+3298 
-3305 DEPKKKPNKD
+3305 KPSKP
-3315 KTGNDKAEVGDK
+3315 KTGSGNGKAEVGDK
-3327 VTFSSG
+3327 VKYNSG
-3333 RYYEASDG
+3333 IYYEDSYG
-3341 TGASGN
+3341 GGRHGSHNRGGSVYITKIHSGSP
-3347 MYLGKK
+3347 YPYHISTGKK
-3353 VKITRINKGS
+3353 LGS
-3363 KYPYAIDATDGTEL
+3363 GDL
-3377 GWVKLSQ
+3377 GWLKLSQ
-3384 LKGYASGS
+3384 ISGYATGVKNLPNSELA
-3392 KGINNNQ
+3392 
-3399 YGWTQEQGEEV
+3399 WTQEGNKEEY

-3420 TPLNR
+3420 TPIAKKGSVLNHEAS
-3425 GDTVFNSDMT
+3425 GNIWNMA
-3435 KNLWDMMKN
+3435 NN
-3444 PSDFIRDNLN
+3444 PSDFIRDNLDLGATQNVPN
-3454 NTRYTQVPISSNSNS
+3454 NGSSQNVYNQNLEN
-3469 VDNHFD
+3469 VVFNFP
-3475 NITFNLPNVKNTDDF
+3475 NIKNYEQLL
-3490 IREIVSDKKFE
+3490 REMQKDKNFE
-3501 RFLQSVT
+3501 KLILSMT
-3508 TDRISGKSSMEKYKF
+3508 IDRVAGKSSLSK
-3523 R
+3523 RNAIR

>member
-9 IGAEL
+9 LGAEL

-33 IKLKIDTQNVQSQID
+33 IKLKIDTQNVQSQIN

-59 IKITLNGGSGGNTG
+59 IKITLNGGSGGNAG

-109 KNTRQITELSS
+109 KNTRQITELSG

-125 MSDYNNLYQTFN
+125 MADYNNLYQTFN
-137 RSFSTNQLD
+137 RSFSTDQLD

-174 QESAYKELLAV
+174 QEAAYKELLAV

-192 ELKIGGLKSVGGHT
+192 ELKIGGLKSIGGHS

-265 KLASDIQLKVNTGT
+265 KLASDIQVKVNTGS

-300 VITDMD
+300 VITDID
-306 AVTQA
+306 AVRQA
-311 LSNMKSAVATG
+311 LSNMKSAVASG

-372 DVWLKENSAAASQ
+372 DVWLRENSAAASQ
-385 FGMQIEQLKVRLQ
+385 FGTQIDQLKVRLQ
-398 SCDATSFGGI
+398 SCDATSFGSI

-415 TRQAELAGKATQTFG
+415 TRQAELAGKATLTFG

-439 LGTYFSATMMITQAV
+439 LGTYFSATMMITQTI

-464 VDVDTALTGLYRVTD
+464 VDVDTAMTGLYRVTD
-479 LSANEY
+479 LSANQY
-485 SNLYDQMI
+485 SALYDQMI

-518 DAGDAERLSEI
+518 NAGDAERLSEI

-536 TDLDNSTAVENL
+536 TDLDNATAVENL

-555 QDQLMNMFDGDS
+555 QDQLMNMFNGDS

-575 DIFDKLGNEYAVSAA
+575 DIFDKLGNEYAVTAA

-612 TSAMATGITEV
+612 TSAMVTGITEV

-649 EELGEDTEGLISN
+649 EELGEDTDGLISN
-662 TGKLRDTIQDLTNV
+662 TGKLRDTIQDLSNV
-676 DIMADDGD
+676 DIMTDNGD
-684 FKSTYEMMDGI
+684 FKSTYEIMDGI
-695 YETWKTMRDTDKAS
+695 YEEWKEMRDTDKAS

-714 AGKNRASEIAAL
+714 AGKNRASEVAAL

-753 YMQSLQGHLDTL
+753 YMQSLRGHLDTL
-765 TATWQALS
+765 TAAWQALS

-833 ASGLHITNIF
+833 ASGLRITNIF

-874 NFKAAVVSGTPPVEA
+874 NFKAAVASGTPPVEA

-988 ITSLVGAKAA
+988 VTSLVGAKAA

-1473 SLRAAITSLID
+1473 SLRAAIASLID
-1484 TSNQGINEEIDSQIK
+1484 TTNQGINEEIDSQIK

-1653 DIENVQTL
+1653 DIQNVQTL

-2055 VEGLKTATTNLTN
+2055 IEGLKTATTNLTN

-2143 IDSLYNKTV
+2143 IDSLYSKTV

-2162 GVDGTAHVNGTA
+2162 GVDGTAHANGTA

-2266 TKHTTSGGGGGG
+2266 TKHTTSGGG
-2278 SSKSGGG
+2278 

-2297 SSKDDSSKDGKETF
+2297 SSKDDKETF
-2311 DWVKR
+2311 DWIEIAIDRLERAISRLDLKASSVYKSWGTRNSALKSQISEIGNEIDLQSKGYNRYIQQAKSVGLSADWAKKVR
-2316 ELDKFSKAVER
+2316 EGKVDINTISDKNLQDKIKEYQEWYEKALDCKDAIEELKETQAELYKTAFDNVATKYEGILGVIDHEKSMLDEYISQSEAKGYITSANYYKAQISAEKKNIKELQNEKANLLTALQNGVNSGTIKQGSEAWYEMVNQIDDVTLSIEQANTTVLELNKSIREVDWQVFDLLQER
-2327 ISNQITDYISS
+2327 ISYIT
-2338 ALKTSLLKKQMSAID
+2338 T
-2353 KEIKA
+2353 
-2358 NQQGY
+2358 
-2363 TAYMEKANSIGISQD
+2363 
-2378 YKNKVINGTLKI
+2378 
-2390 EDIDTSTDSGKQ
+2390 
-2402 LAEDVKNFETYY
+2402 
-2414 DSAQDCNDKVQ
+2414 
-2425 ELNNTLMELYETLAN
+2425 
-2440 MPIEKASKDIDKLK
+2440 
-2454 NKYDSLNNASDTVSS
+2454 
-2469 GGSALN
+2469 
-2475 ALRNTVRSDIP
+2475 
-2486 TLQNANK
+2486 
-2493 KVTTAQTKRNNTKK
+2493 
-2507 VRSSTNKVLTVA
+2507 
-2519 KEDTKKTGNALI
+2519 
-2531 SAAKKETSTSAKNLK
+2531 
-2546 RATKT
+2546 
-2551 NTDKA
+2551 
-2556 TYNAISK
+2556 
-2563 AIREGKTVDIKGLKG
+2563 
-2578 STLKYAK
+2578 
-2585 FYNKSVKQTN
+2585 
-2595 DITKN
+2595 
-2600 VNSGKRVST
+2600 
-2609 KNLSK
+2609 
-2614 NLQTKSKAYNTD
+2614 
-2626 VSEQS
+2626 
-2631 SAQKK
+2631 
-2636 YDAAKKAD
+2636 
-2644 DKALKN
+2644 
-2650 LNIAKANKDKIYSE
+2650 
-2664 TTREQQMLAT
+2664 
-2674 SSTNTTYKIQNKLL
+2674 
-2688 DEELKNLKIQKNK
+2688 
-2701 YNTAKKQVDAN
+2701 
-2712 VANARKDYSSA
+2712 
-2723 VSSRNKSGNAILN
+2723 
-2736 SKEYSKVLSETQKE
+2736 E
-2750 AIKVGKTVSTKGI
+2750 A
-2763 TNPTL
+2763 
-2768 LKKLQEY
+2768 
-2775 NEKVKNARTLN
+2775 
-2786 QKLNIQLNAQ
+2786 
-2796 SEAQKNLTDAENE
+2796 
-2809 YAQMLVENE
+2809 
-2818 QKKLENISNYYDAR
+2818 
-2832 MPQYENRNSLLNTY
+2832 
-2846 MDRMQTRGY
+2846 
-2855 NLSANFYTAQ
+2855 
-2865 IANYQ
+2865 
-2870 KIAEQQKAELAA
+2870 
-2882 MQKQFQESLNNGTIV
+2882 
-2897 KGTEE
+2897 
-2902 YYQMKDS
+2902 
-2909 IDQVAMSI
+2909 
-2917 SETTNNIVE
+2917 
-2926 MQAAIRDLEW
+2926 
-2936 EQFDQLQE
+2936 
-2944 SISRITSESDFLINL
+2944 DFLINL
-2959 MSHRKLQNDD
+2959 MENDKLYDD
-2969 GSLTDQGLA
+2969 KGQLTNEGKS
-2978 TLGLHGVNYNTY
+2978 TMGLHGVNYNVY

-2995 KYKEE
+2995 KYAQEIA
-3000 MLKISKELANDPNN
+3000 KID
-3014 QKLIDRKNELID
+3014 
-3026 AQQQAILS
+3026 
-3034 AENEKDAMKDLIK
+3034 KDLAK
-3047 DGIDK
+3047 DPYNQDLAQRRQELLELQQEMILAAEDEKEAIRDMVKEGIELE
-3052 QLDSMKDLIDKY
+3052 LDALQELIDKY
-3064 TEALNSQKDLYDYQK
+3064 TDALDRQKDLYDYQK
-3079 KIREKTDEI
+3079 KVAEQTKEI
-3088 ASLQKQLS
+3088 ASIEKQMS
-3096 SLQGDTSEENKAKLQ
+3096 AYEGDDSEETKAKIQ
-3111 ELKES
+3111 KLKVS
-3116 LKTAQS
+3116 LEDAKS
-3122 DLEETQYEKYISD
+3122 DLEDTQYDKYISD
-3135 QKELL
+3135 QKQLL
-3140 DNLYD
+3140 DDLYN

-3150 LNQRLDNVD
+3150 LNQRLDNLD
-3159 ALLSDLITEVNNNAS
+3159 ALITDMIGQINTNAG
-3174 TISDTL
+3174 TISTTL
-3180 TTETQNVGYTL
+3180 SEKADSVGYTL
-3191 SGEMQTIWSATNGV
+3191 SESMTTIWDTNSTKITTVLTTYGQNIQNGISSA
-3205 SSVISEYTNGVFTT
+3205 
-3219 ATTTVTTAIGNIY
+3219 ATTVNSAIGTINTNLAT
-3232 ERQRDMISAINNMAD
+3232 MIGQLNTLANTKAQSAASSSAANS
-3247 KYVAKVDELL
+3247 
-3257 KEPTQTEG
+3257 PQS
-3265 VLEEVEQKPDKD
+3265 KPSTTPSK
-3277 NVAEGNPTP
+3277 PSTP
-3286 EPPKVSD
+3286 E
-3293 DESIR
+3293 
-3298 DAVLVEP
+3298 
-3305 DEPKKKPNKD
+3305 
-3315 KTGNDKAEVGDK
+3315 TGSGNGKAEVGDK
-3327 VTFSSG
+3327 VKYNSG
-3333 RYYEASDG
+3333 IYYEDSYG
-3341 TGASGN
+3341 GGRHGSHNRGGSVYIT
-3347 MYLGKK
+3347 
-3353 VKITRINKGS
+3353 KIHKGS
-3363 KYPYAIDATDGTEL
+3363 PYPYHISTGKRLGSGDL
-3377 GWVKLSQ
+3377 GWLKLSQ
-3384 LKGYASGS
+3384 ISGYATGVKNLPNSELA
-3392 KGINNNQ
+3392 
-3399 YGWTQEQGEEV
+3399 WTQEGNKEEY

-3420 TPLNR
+3420 TPIAKKGSVLNHEAS
-3425 GDTVFNSDMT
+3425 GNIWNMA
-3435 KNLWDMMKN
+3435 NN
-3444 PSDFIRDNLN
+3444 PSDFIRDNLDLGATQNIPN
-3454 NTRYTQVPISSNSNS
+3454 NGSSQNVYNQ
-3469 VDNHFD
+3469 
-3475 NITFNLPNVKNTDDF
+3475 NLENVVFSFPNVKNYEQLL
-3490 IREIVSDKKFE
+3490 REMQKDKNFE
-3501 RFLQSVT
+3501 KLILSMT
-3508 TDRISGKSSMEKYKF
+3508 IDRVAGKSSLSK
-3523 R
+3523 RNAIR

>member
-1 MAEEFKVL
+1 MEEFKVL
-9 IGAEL
+9 LGAEL

-33 IKLKIDTQNVQSQID
+33 IKLKIDTQNVQSQIN

-59 IKITLNGGSGGNTG
+59 IKITLNGGSGGNAG

-109 KNTRQITELSS
+109 KNTRQITELSG

-125 MSDYNNLYQTFN
+125 MADYNNLYQTFN
-137 RSFSTNQLD
+137 RSFSTDQLD

-174 QESAYKELLAV
+174 QEAAYKELLAV

-192 ELKIGGLKSVGGHT
+192 ELKIGGLKSIGGHS

-265 KLASDIQLKVNTGT
+265 KLASDIQVKVNTGS

-300 VITDMD
+300 VITDID
-306 AVTQA
+306 AVRQA
-311 LSNMKSAVATG
+311 LSNMKSAVASG

-372 DVWLKENSAAASQ
+372 DVWLRENSAAASQ
-385 FGMQIEQLKVRLQ
+385 FGTQIDQLKVRLQ
-398 SCDATSFGGI
+398 SCDATSFGSI

-415 TRQAELAGKATQTFG
+415 TRQAELAGKATLTFG

-439 LGTYFSATMMITQAV
+439 LGTYFSATMMITQTI

-464 VDVDTALTGLYRVTD
+464 VDVDTAMTGLYRVTD
-479 LSANEY
+479 LSANQY
-485 SNLYDQMI
+485 SALYDQMI

-518 DAGDAERLSEI
+518 NAGDAERLSEI

-536 TDLDNSTAVENL
+536 TDLDNGTAVENL

-555 QDQLMNMFDGDS
+555 QEQLLNLYDGDS

-575 DIFDKLGNEYAVSAA
+575 DIFDKLGNEYAVTAA

-649 EELGEDTEGLISN
+649 EELGEDTDGLISN
-662 TGKLRDTIQDLTNV
+662 TGKLRDTIQDLSNV
-676 DIMADDGD
+676 DIMTDNGD
-684 FKSTYEMMDGI
+684 FKSTYEIMDGI
-695 YETWKTMRDTDKAS
+695 YEEWKEMRDTDKAS

-714 AGKNRASEIAAL
+714 AGKNRASEVAAL

-765 TATWQALS
+765 TAVWQALS

-833 ASGLHITNIF
+833 ASGLRITNIF

-874 NFKAAVVSGTPPVEA
+874 NFKAAVASGTPPVEA

-948 QCRNSGLA
+948 QCRDYNNQCRNSGLS

-988 ITSLVGAKAA
+988 VTSLVGAKAA

-1167 VKALEKAGFKA
+1167 VKALEKAGFKV

-1473 SLRAAITSLID
+1473 SLRAAIASLID

-1736 ESGYPTMQRY
+1736 ESGYPTMQKY

-1957 ELAGKIKDLPAET
+1957 ELAGKIKDLPTET

-2055 VEGLKTATTNLTN
+2055 IEGLKTATTNLTN

-2143 IDSLYNKTV
+2143 IDSLYSKTV

-2162 GVDGTAHVNGTA
+2162 GVDGTAHANGTA

-2266 TKHTTSGGGGGG
+2266 TKHTTSGGGRG

-2297 SSKDDSSKDGKETF
+2297 SSKDDKETF
-2311 DWVKR
+2311 DWIEIAIDRLERAISRLDLKASSVYKSWGTRNSALKSQISEIGNEIDLQSKGYNRYIQQAKSVGLSADWAKKVR
-2316 ELDKFSKAVER
+2316 EGKVDIDTISDKNLQDKIKEYQEWYEKALDCKDAIEELKETQAELYKTAFDNVATKYEGILGVIDHEKSMLDEYISQSEAKGYITSANYYKAQISAEKKNIKELQNEKANLLTALQNGVNSGTIKQGSEAWYEMVNQIDEVTLSIEQANTTVLELNKSIREVDWQVFDLLQER
-2327 ISNQITDYISS
+2327 ISYIT
-2338 ALKTSLLKKQMSAID
+2338 T
-2353 KEIKA
+2353 
-2358 NQQGY
+2358 
-2363 TAYMEKANSIGISQD
+2363 
-2378 YKNKVINGTLKI
+2378 
-2390 EDIDTSTDSGKQ
+2390 
-2402 LAEDVKNFETYY
+2402 
-2414 DSAQDCNDKVQ
+2414 
-2425 ELNNTLMELYETLAN
+2425 
-2440 MPIEKASKDIDKLK
+2440 
-2454 NKYDSLNNASDTVSS
+2454 
-2469 GGSALN
+2469 
-2475 ALRNTVRSDIP
+2475 
-2486 TLQNANK
+2486 
-2493 KVTTAQTKRNNTKK
+2493 
-2507 VRSSTNKVLTVA
+2507 
-2519 KEDTKKTGNALI
+2519 
-2531 SAAKKETSTSAKNLK
+2531 
-2546 RATKT
+2546 
-2551 NTDKA
+2551 
-2556 TYNAISK
+2556 
-2563 AIREGKTVDIKGLKG
+2563 
-2578 STLKYAK
+2578 
-2585 FYNKSVKQTN
+2585 
-2595 DITKN
+2595 
-2600 VNSGKRVST
+2600 
-2609 KNLSK
+2609 
-2614 NLQTKSKAYNTD
+2614 
-2626 VSEQS
+2626 
-2631 SAQKK
+2631 
-2636 YDAAKKAD
+2636 
-2644 DKALKN
+2644 
-2650 LNIAKANKDKIYSE
+2650 
-2664 TTREQQMLAT
+2664 
-2674 SSTNTTYKIQNKLL
+2674 
-2688 DEELKNLKIQKNK
+2688 
-2701 YNTAKKQVDAN
+2701 
-2712 VANARKDYSSA
+2712 
-2723 VSSRNKSGNAILN
+2723 
-2736 SKEYSKVLSETQKE
+2736 E
-2750 AIKVGKTVSTKGI
+2750 A
-2763 TNPTL
+2763 
-2768 LKKLQEY
+2768 
-2775 NEKVKNARTLN
+2775 
-2786 QKLNIQLNAQ
+2786 
-2796 SEAQKNLTDAENE
+2796 
-2809 YAQMLVENE
+2809 
-2818 QKKLENISNYYDAR
+2818 
-2832 MPQYENRNSLLNTY
+2832 
-2846 MDRMQTRGY
+2846 
-2855 NLSANFYTAQ
+2855 
-2865 IANYQ
+2865 
-2870 KIAEQQKAELAA
+2870 
-2882 MQKQFQESLNNGTIV
+2882 
-2897 KGTEE
+2897 
-2902 YYQMKDS
+2902 
-2909 IDQVAMSI
+2909 
-2917 SETTNNIVE
+2917 
-2926 MQAAIRDLEW
+2926 
-2936 EQFDQLQE
+2936 
-2944 SISRITSESDFLINL
+2944 DFLINL
-2959 MSHRKLQNDD
+2959 MENDKLYDD
-2969 GSLTDQGLA
+2969 KGQLTNEGKS
-2978 TLGLHGVNYNTY
+2978 TMGLHGVNYNVY

-2995 KYKEE
+2995 KYAQEIA
-3000 MLKISKELANDPNN
+3000 KID
-3014 QKLIDRKNELID
+3014 
-3026 AQQQAILS
+3026 
-3034 AENEKDAMKDLIK
+3034 KDLAK
-3047 DGIDK
+3047 DPYNQDLAQRRQELLELQQEMILAAEDEKEAIRDMVKEGIELE
-3052 QLDSMKDLIDKY
+3052 LDALQELIDKY
-3064 TEALNSQKDLYDYQK
+3064 TDALDRQKDLYDYQK
-3079 KIREKTDEI
+3079 KVAEQTKEI
-3088 ASLQKQLS
+3088 ASIEKQMS
-3096 SLQGDTSEENKAKLQ
+3096 AYEGDDSEETKAKIQ
-3111 ELKES
+3111 KLKVS
-3116 LKTAQS
+3116 LEDAKS
-3122 DLEETQYEKYISD
+3122 DLEDTQYDKYISD
-3135 QKELL
+3135 QKQLL
-3140 DNLYD
+3140 DDLYN

-3150 LNQRLDNVD
+3150 LNQRLDNLD
-3159 ALLSDLITEVNNNAS
+3159 ALITDMIGQINTNAG
-3174 TISDTL
+3174 TISTTL
-3180 TTETQNVGYTL
+3180 SEKADSVGYTL
-3191 SGEMQTIWSATNGV
+3191 SESMTTIWDTNSTKITTVLTTYGQNIQNGISSA
-3205 SSVISEYTNGVFTT
+3205 
-3219 ATTTVTTAIGNIY
+3219 ATTVNSAIGTINTNLSTMITQLNNIANTKA
-3232 ERQRDMISAINNMAD
+3232 QAAKQSSASNSSQ
-3247 KYVAKVDELL
+3247 AK
-3257 KEPTQTEG
+3257 PSTPSTP
-3265 VLEEVEQKPDKD
+3265 KPS
-3277 NVAEGNPTP
+3277 TP
-3286 EPPKVSD
+3286 S
-3293 DESIR
+3293 
-3298 DAVLVEP
+3298 
-3305 DEPKKKPNKD
+3305 KPSTP
-3315 KTGNDKAEVGDK
+3315 KTGSGNGKAEVGDK
-3327 VTFSSG
+3327 VKYNSG
-3333 RYYEASDG
+3333 IYYEDSYG
-3341 TGASGN
+3341 GGRHGSHNRGGSVYIT
-3347 MYLGKK
+3347 
-3353 VKITRINKGS
+3353 KIHKGS
-3363 KYPYAIDATDGTEL
+3363 PYPYHISTGKRLGSGDL
-3377 GWVKLSQ
+3377 GWLKLSQ
-3384 LKGYASGS
+3384 ISGYAT
-3392 KGINNNQ
+3392 GIKNLPNSELA
-3399 YGWTQEQGEEV
+3399 WTQEGNKEEY

-3420 TPLNR
+3420 TPIAKKGSVLNHEAS
-3425 GDTVFNSDMT
+3425 GNIWNMA
-3435 KNLWDMMKN
+3435 NN
-3444 PSDFIRDNLN
+3444 PSDFIRDNLDLGA
-3454 NTRYTQVPISSNSNS
+3454 TQNIPNIGSSQ
-3469 VDNHFD
+3469 
-3475 NITFNLPNVKNTDDF
+3475 NIYNQNLENVVFNFPNIKNYEQLL
-3490 IREIVSDKKFE
+3490 REMQKDKKFE
-3501 RFLQSVT
+3501 KLILSMT
-3508 TDRISGKSSMEKYKF
+3508 IDRVAGKSSLSK
-3523 R
+3523 RNAIR

>member
-9 IGAEL
+9 LGAEL

-33 IKLKIDTQNVQSQID
+33 IKLKIDTQNVQSQIN

-59 IKITLNGGSGGNTG
+59 IKITLNGGSGGNAG

-109 KNTRQITELSS
+109 KNTRQITELSG

-125 MSDYNNLYQTFN
+125 MADYNNLYQTFN
-137 RSFSTNQLD
+137 RSFSTDQLD

-174 QESAYKELLAV
+174 QEAAYKELLAV

-192 ELKIGGLKSVGGHT
+192 ELKIGGLKSIGGHS

-265 KLASDIQLKVNTGT
+265 KLASDIQVKVNTGS

-300 VITDMD
+300 VITDID
-306 AVTQA
+306 AVRQA
-311 LSNMKSAVATG
+311 LSNMKSAVASG

-372 DVWLKENSAAASQ
+372 DVWLRENSAAASQ
-385 FGMQIEQLKVRLQ
+385 FGTQIDQLKVRLQ
-398 SCDATSFGGI
+398 SCDATSFGSI

-415 TRQAELAGKATQTFG
+415 TRQAELAGKATLTFG

-439 LGTYFSATMMITQAV
+439 LGTYFSATMMITQTI

-464 VDVDTALTGLYRVTD
+464 VDVDTAMTGLYRVTD
-479 LSANEY
+479 LSANQY
-485 SNLYDQMI
+485 SALYDQMI

-518 DAGDAERLSEI
+518 NAGDVERLSEI

-536 TDLDNSTAVENL
+536 TDLDNATAVENL

-555 QDQLMNMFDGDS
+555 QDQLMNMFNGDS

-575 DIFDKLGNEYAVSAA
+575 DIFDKLGNEYAVTAA

-649 EELGEDTEGLISN
+649 EELGEDTDGLISN
-662 TGKLRDTIQDLTNV
+662 TGKLRDTIQDLSNV
-676 DIMADDGD
+676 DIMTDNGD
-684 FKSTYEMMDGI
+684 FKSTYEIMDGI
-695 YETWKTMRDTDKAS
+695 YEEWKEMRDTDKAS

-714 AGKNRASEIAAL
+714 AGKNRASEVAAL

-765 TATWQALS
+765 TAAWQALS

-833 ASGLHITNIF
+833 ASGLRITNIF

-874 NFKAAVVSGTPPVEA
+874 NFKAAVASGTPPVEA

-988 ITSLVGAKAA
+988 VTSLVGAKAA

-1473 SLRAAITSLID
+1473 SLRAAIASLID

-1670 AYNKWV
+1670 AYNKWI

-1736 ESGYPTMQRY
+1736 ESGYPTMQKY

-2006 TEISSIDGQ
+2006 TEISSINGQ

-2055 VEGLKTATTNLTN
+2055 IEGLKTATTNLTN

-2084 ALKKSIDSLYNR
+2084 ALKKSIDSLYNK

-2137 RSLKSA
+2137 HSLKSA
-2143 IDSLYNKTV
+2143 IDSLYSKTV

-2162 GVDGTAHVNGTA
+2162 GVDGTAHANGTA

-2266 TKHTTSGGGGGG
+2266 TKHTTSGGGGG

-2297 SSKDDSSKDGKETF
+2297 SSKDDKETF
-2311 DWVKR
+2311 DWVEIAIDRLERAISRLDLKVSSVYKSWGTRNSALKSQISEIGNEIDLQSKGYNRYIQQAKSVGLSADWAKKVR
-2316 ELDKFSKAVER
+2316 EGKVDIDTISDKNLQDKIKEYQEWYEKALDCKDAIEELKETQAELYKTAFDNVATKYEGILGVIDHEKSMLDEYISQSEAKGYITSANYYKAQISAEQKNIKELQNEKANLLTALQNGVNSGTIKQGSEAWYEMVNQIDDVTLSIEQANTTVLELNKSIREVDWQVFDLLQER
-2327 ISNQITDYISS
+2327 ISYIT
-2338 ALKTSLLKKQMSAID
+2338 T
-2353 KEIKA
+2353 
-2358 NQQGY
+2358 
-2363 TAYMEKANSIGISQD
+2363 
-2378 YKNKVINGTLKI
+2378 
-2390 EDIDTSTDSGKQ
+2390 
-2402 LAEDVKNFETYY
+2402 
-2414 DSAQDCNDKVQ
+2414 
-2425 ELNNTLMELYETLAN
+2425 
-2440 MPIEKASKDIDKLK
+2440 
-2454 NKYDSLNNASDTVSS
+2454 
-2469 GGSALN
+2469 
-2475 ALRNTVRSDIP
+2475 
-2486 TLQNANK
+2486 
-2493 KVTTAQTKRNNTKK
+2493 
-2507 VRSSTNKVLTVA
+2507 
-2519 KEDTKKTGNALI
+2519 
-2531 SAAKKETSTSAKNLK
+2531 
-2546 RATKT
+2546 
-2551 NTDKA
+2551 
-2556 TYNAISK
+2556 
-2563 AIREGKTVDIKGLKG
+2563 
-2578 STLKYAK
+2578 
-2585 FYNKSVKQTN
+2585 
-2595 DITKN
+2595 
-2600 VNSGKRVST
+2600 
-2609 KNLSK
+2609 
-2614 NLQTKSKAYNTD
+2614 
-2626 VSEQS
+2626 
-2631 SAQKK
+2631 
-2636 YDAAKKAD
+2636 
-2644 DKALKN
+2644 
-2650 LNIAKANKDKIYSE
+2650 
-2664 TTREQQMLAT
+2664 
-2674 SSTNTTYKIQNKLL
+2674 
-2688 DEELKNLKIQKNK
+2688 
-2701 YNTAKKQVDAN
+2701 
-2712 VANARKDYSSA
+2712 
-2723 VSSRNKSGNAILN
+2723 
-2736 SKEYSKVLSETQKE
+2736 E
-2750 AIKVGKTVSTKGI
+2750 A
-2763 TNPTL
+2763 
-2768 LKKLQEY
+2768 
-2775 NEKVKNARTLN
+2775 
-2786 QKLNIQLNAQ
+2786 
-2796 SEAQKNLTDAENE
+2796 
-2809 YAQMLVENE
+2809 
-2818 QKKLENISNYYDAR
+2818 
-2832 MPQYENRNSLLNTY
+2832 
-2846 MDRMQTRGY
+2846 
-2855 NLSANFYTAQ
+2855 
-2865 IANYQ
+2865 
-2870 KIAEQQKAELAA
+2870 
-2882 MQKQFQESLNNGTIV
+2882 
-2897 KGTEE
+2897 
-2902 YYQMKDS
+2902 
-2909 IDQVAMSI
+2909 
-2917 SETTNNIVE
+2917 
-2926 MQAAIRDLEW
+2926 
-2936 EQFDQLQE
+2936 
-2944 SISRITSESDFLINL
+2944 DFLINL
-2959 MSHRKLQNDD
+2959 MENDKLYDD
-2969 GSLTDQGLA
+2969 KGQLTNEGMS
-2978 TLGLHGVNYNTY
+2978 TMGLHGVNYNVY

-2995 KYKEE
+2995 KYAQEV
-3000 MLKISKELANDPNN
+3000 LKIDKELAKDPYN
-3014 QKLIDRKNELID
+3014 QDLAQRRQELLELQQEMILAAEDEKEAIRDMVKEGIELELD
-3026 AQQQAILS
+3026 ALQ
-3034 AENEKDAMKDLIK
+3034 E
-3047 DGIDK
+3047 
-3052 QLDSMKDLIDKY
+3052 LIDKY
-3064 TEALNSQKDLYDYQK
+3064 TDALDRQKDLYDYQK
-3079 KIREKTDEI
+3079 KVAEQTKEI
-3088 ASLQKQLS
+3088 ASIEKQMS
-3096 SLQGDTSEENKAKLQ
+3096 AYEGDDSEETKAKIQ
-3111 ELKES
+3111 QLKVS
-3116 LKTAQS
+3116 LEDAKS
-3122 DLEETQYEKYISD
+3122 DLEDTQYDKYISD
-3135 QKELL
+3135 QKQLL
-3140 DNLYD
+3140 DDLYN

-3150 LNQRLDNVD
+3150 LNQRLDNLD
-3159 ALLSDLITEVNNNAS
+3159 ALITDMIGQINNNAG
-3174 TISDTL
+3174 TINTTL
-3180 TTETQNVGYTL
+3180 SEKADSVGYTL
-3191 SGEMQTIWSATNGV
+3191 SESMTTIWDTNSTKITTVLTTYGQNIQNGISSA
-3205 SSVISEYTNGVFTT
+3205 
-3219 ATTTVTTAIGNIY
+3219 ATTVNAAIGTINANLSTMITQLNNIANTKA
-3232 ERQRDMISAINNMAD
+3232 QAAKQSSASNSSQ
-3247 KYVAKVDELL
+3247 AK
-3257 KEPTQTEG
+3257 PSTPSTP
-3265 VLEEVEQKPDKD
+3265 KPS
-3277 NVAEGNPTP
+3277 TP
-3286 EPPKVSD
+3286 S
-3293 DESIR
+3293 
-3298 DAVLVEP
+3298 
-3305 DEPKKKPNKD
+3305 KPSTP
-3315 KTGNDKAEVGDK
+3315 KTGSGNGKAEVGDK
-3327 VTFSSG
+3327 VKYNSG
-3333 RYYEASDG
+3333 IYYEDSYG
-3341 TGASGN
+3341 GGRHGSHNRGGSVYITKIHTGSP
-3347 MYLGKK
+3347 YPYHISTGKK
-3353 VKITRINKGS
+3353 LGS
-3363 KYPYAIDATDGTEL
+3363 GDL
-3377 GWVKLSQ
+3377 GWLKLSQ
-3384 LKGYASGS
+3384 ISGYAVGA
-3392 KGINNNQ
+3392 KNLPNDELA
-3399 YGWTQEQGEEV
+3399 WTQEGNKEEY

-3420 TPLNR
+3420 TPIAKQ
-3425 GDTVFNSDMT
+3425 GDVLTHEASGNIWKMA
-3435 KNLWDMMKN
+3435 NN
-3444 PSDFIRDNLN
+3444 PSDFIRDNLDLGATQNVPN
-3454 NTRYTQVPISSNSNS
+3454 NGSSQNVYNQNLEN
-3469 VDNHFD
+3469 VVFNFP
-3475 NITFNLPNVKNTDDF
+3475 NIKNYEQLL
-3490 IREIVSDKKFE
+3490 REMQKDKNFE
-3501 RFLQSVT
+3501 KLILSMT
-3508 TDRISGKSSMEKYKF
+3508 IDRVAGKSSLCKRNAIK
-3523 R
+3523 

>member
-9 IGAEL
+9 LGAEL

-33 IKLKIDTQNVQSQID
+33 IKLKIDTQNVQSQIN

-59 IKITLNGGSGGNTG
+59 IKITLNGGSGGNAG

-109 KNTRQITELSS
+109 KNTRQITELSG

-125 MSDYNNLYQTFN
+125 MADYNNLYQTFN
-137 RSFSTNQLD
+137 RSFSTDQLD

-174 QESAYKELLAV
+174 QEAAYKELLAV

-192 ELKIGGLKSVGGHT
+192 ELKIGGLKSIGGHS
-206 NEIAELESQLQLLQS
+206 NEVAELESQLQLLQS
-221 TYQNLATSFQGQLSP
+221 TYQNLVTSFQGQLSP

-265 KLASDIQLKVNTGT
+265 KLASDIQVKVNTGS

-300 VITDMD
+300 VITDID
-306 AVTQA
+306 AVRQA
-311 LSNMKSAVATG
+311 LSNMKSAVASG

-372 DVWLKENSAAASQ
+372 DVWLRENSAAASQ
-385 FGMQIEQLKVRLQ
+385 FGTQIDQLKVRLQ
-398 SCDATSFGGI
+398 SCDATSFGSI

-415 TRQAELAGKATQTFG
+415 TRQAELAGKATLTFG

-439 LGTYFSATMMITQAV
+439 LGTYFSATMMITQTI

-464 VDVDTALTGLYRVTD
+464 VDVDTAMTGLYRVTD
-479 LSANEY
+479 LSANQY
-485 SNLYDQMI
+485 SALYDQMI

-518 DAGDAERLSEI
+518 NAGDAERLSEI

-536 TDLDNSTAVENL
+536 TDLDNATAVENL

-555 QDQLMNMFDGDS
+555 QDQLMNMFNGDS

-575 DIFDKLGNEYAVSAA
+575 DIFDKLGNEYAVTAA

-649 EELGEDTEGLISN
+649 EELGEDTDGLISN
-662 TGKLRDTIQDLTNV
+662 TGKLRDTIQDLSNV
-676 DIMADDGD
+676 DIMTDNGD
-684 FKSTYEMMDGI
+684 FKSTYEIMDGI
-695 YETWKTMRDTDKAS
+695 YEEWKEMRDTDKAS

-714 AGKNRASEIAAL
+714 AGKNRASEVAAL

-753 YMQSLQGHLDTL
+753 YMQSLKGHLDTL
-765 TATWQALS
+765 TAAWQALS

-833 ASGLHITNIF
+833 ASGLRITNIF

-874 NFKAAVVSGTPPVEA
+874 NFKAAVASGTPPVEA

-988 ITSLVGAKAA
+988 VTSLVGAKAA

-1149 FGTINF
+1149 FGTIDF

-1473 SLRAAITSLID
+1473 SLRAAIASLID
-1484 TSNQGINEEIDSQIK
+1484 TSNQGINDEIDSQIK

-2055 VEGLKTATTNLTN
+2055 IEGLKTATTNLTN

-2084 ALKKSIDSLYNR
+2084 ALKKSIDSLYDR

-2137 RSLKSA
+2137 HSLKSA
-2143 IDSLYNKTV
+2143 IDSLYSKTV

-2162 GVDGTAHVNGTA
+2162 GVDGTAHANGTA

-2249 EGTAFSSG
+2249 EGTAFSRG

-2266 TKHTTSGGGGGG
+2266 TKRTTSGGGGNS
-2278 SSKSGGG
+2278 SSKSGSG
-2285 SSGGKSSSSSSS
+2285 SSGGKSGGSSSSS
-2297 SSKDDSSKDGKETF
+2297 SSKNDKENFDWIAVAIDRLERAISRLDLKASSVYKSWGTRNSALKSQISEISKEIDLQSKGYDRYIKQANSVGLSASWAKKVRDGKVDIDTVKDENLKDKIKEYQEWYEKALDCKDAIEELKEKQAELYKTAF
-2311 DWVKR
+2311 DNVATKYEGILGVIDHEKSMLDEYINQSEAKGYITSANYYKAQISAEKKNIKELQNEKANLLTALQNGVNSGTIKQGSEAWYEMVNQIDDVTLSIEQANTTVLELNKSIR
-2316 ELDKFSKAVER
+2316 EVDWQVFDLLQER
-2327 ISNQITDYISS
+2327 ISYIT
-2338 ALKTSLLKKQMSAID
+2338 T
-2353 KEIKA
+2353 
-2358 NQQGY
+2358 
-2363 TAYMEKANSIGISQD
+2363 
-2378 YKNKVINGTLKI
+2378 
-2390 EDIDTSTDSGKQ
+2390 
-2402 LAEDVKNFETYY
+2402 
-2414 DSAQDCNDKVQ
+2414 
-2425 ELNNTLMELYETLAN
+2425 
-2440 MPIEKASKDIDKLK
+2440 
-2454 NKYDSLNNASDTVSS
+2454 
-2469 GGSALN
+2469 
-2475 ALRNTVRSDIP
+2475 
-2486 TLQNANK
+2486 
-2493 KVTTAQTKRNNTKK
+2493 
-2507 VRSSTNKVLTVA
+2507 
-2519 KEDTKKTGNALI
+2519 
-2531 SAAKKETSTSAKNLK
+2531 
-2546 RATKT
+2546 
-2551 NTDKA
+2551 
-2556 TYNAISK
+2556 
-2563 AIREGKTVDIKGLKG
+2563 
-2578 STLKYAK
+2578 
-2585 FYNKSVKQTN
+2585 
-2595 DITKN
+2595 
-2600 VNSGKRVST
+2600 
-2609 KNLSK
+2609 
-2614 NLQTKSKAYNTD
+2614 
-2626 VSEQS
+2626 
-2631 SAQKK
+2631 
-2636 YDAAKKAD
+2636 
-2644 DKALKN
+2644 
-2650 LNIAKANKDKIYSE
+2650 
-2664 TTREQQMLAT
+2664 
-2674 SSTNTTYKIQNKLL
+2674 
-2688 DEELKNLKIQKNK
+2688 
-2701 YNTAKKQVDAN
+2701 
-2712 VANARKDYSSA
+2712 
-2723 VSSRNKSGNAILN
+2723 
-2736 SKEYSKVLSETQKE
+2736 E
-2750 AIKVGKTVSTKGI
+2750 A
-2763 TNPTL
+2763 
-2768 LKKLQEY
+2768 
-2775 NEKVKNARTLN
+2775 
-2786 QKLNIQLNAQ
+2786 
-2796 SEAQKNLTDAENE
+2796 
-2809 YAQMLVENE
+2809 
-2818 QKKLENISNYYDAR
+2818 
-2832 MPQYENRNSLLNTY
+2832 
-2846 MDRMQTRGY
+2846 
-2855 NLSANFYTAQ
+2855 
-2865 IANYQ
+2865 
-2870 KIAEQQKAELAA
+2870 
-2882 MQKQFQESLNNGTIV
+2882 
-2897 KGTEE
+2897 
-2902 YYQMKDS
+2902 
-2909 IDQVAMSI
+2909 
-2917 SETTNNIVE
+2917 
-2926 MQAAIRDLEW
+2926 
-2936 EQFDQLQE
+2936 
-2944 SISRITSESDFLINL
+2944 DFLINL
-2959 MSHRKLQNDD
+2959 MENDKLYDD
-2969 GSLTDQGLA
+2969 KGQLTNEGKS
-2978 TLGLHGVNYNTY
+2978 TMGLHGVNYNVY

-2995 KYKEE
+2995 KYAQEIA
-3000 MLKISKELANDPNN
+3000 KID
-3014 QKLIDRKNELID
+3014 
-3026 AQQQAILS
+3026 
-3034 AENEKDAMKDLIK
+3034 KDLAK
-3047 DGIDK
+3047 DPYNQDLAQRRQELLELQQEMILAAEDEKEAIRDMVKEGIELE
-3052 QLDSMKDLIDKY
+3052 LDALQELIDKY
-3064 TEALNSQKDLYDYQK
+3064 TDALDRQKDLYDYQK
-3079 KIREKTDEI
+3079 KVAEQTKEI
-3088 ASLQKQLS
+3088 ASIEKQMS
-3096 SLQGDTSEENKAKLQ
+3096 AYEGDDSEETKAKIQ
-3111 ELKES
+3111 KLKVS
-3116 LKTAQS
+3116 LEDAKS
-3122 DLEETQYEKYISD
+3122 DLEDTQYDKYISD
-3135 QKELL
+3135 QKQLL
-3140 DNLYD
+3140 DDLYN

-3150 LNQRLDNVD
+3150 LNQRLDNLD
-3159 ALLSDLITEVNNNAS
+3159 ALITDMIGQINTNAG
-3174 TISDTL
+3174 TISTTL
-3180 TTETQNVGYTL
+3180 SEKAESVGYTL
-3191 SGEMQTIWSATNGV
+3191 SDSMTTIWDTNSTKITTVLTTYGQNIQNGI
-3205 SSVISEYTNGVFTT
+3205 SVA
-3219 ATTTVTTAIGNIY
+3219 ATTVNSAIGTINTNLNT
-3232 ERQRDMISAINNMAD
+3232 MIGQLNTLANTKAQAAASSSAANSS
-3247 KYVAKVDELL
+3247 
-3257 KEPTQTEG
+3257 QS
-3265 VLEEVEQKPDKD
+3265 KPSTSTTTK
-3277 NVAEGNPTP
+3277 PSTTP
-3286 EPPKVSD
+3286 S
-3293 DESIR
+3293 
-3298 DAVLVEP
+3298 
-3305 DEPKKKPNKD
+3305 KPSKP
-3315 KTGNDKAEVGDK
+3315 KTGSGNGKAEVGDK
-3327 VTFSSG
+3327 VKYNSG
-3333 RYYEASDG
+3333 IYYEDSYG
-3341 TGASGN
+3341 GGRHGSHNRGGSVYITKIHSGSP
-3347 MYLGKK
+3347 YPYHISTGKK
-3353 VKITRINKGS
+3353 LGS
-3363 KYPYAIDATDGTEL
+3363 GDL
-3377 GWVKLSQ
+3377 GWLKLSQ
-3384 LKGYASGS
+3384 ISGYATGVKNLPNSELA
-3392 KGINNNQ
+3392 
-3399 YGWTQEQGEEV
+3399 WTQEGNKEEY

-3420 TPLNR
+3420 TPIAKKGSVLNHEAS
-3425 GDTVFNSDMT
+3425 GNIWNMA
-3435 KNLWDMMKN
+3435 NN
-3444 PSDFIRDNLN
+3444 PSDFIRDNLDLGATQNVPN
-3454 NTRYTQVPISSNSNS
+3454 NGSSQNVYNQNLEN
-3469 VDNHFD
+3469 VVFNFP
-3475 NITFNLPNVKNTDDF
+3475 NIKNYEQLL
-3490 IREIVSDKKFE
+3490 REMQKDKNFE
-3501 RFLQSVT
+3501 KLILSMT
-3508 TDRISGKSSMEKYKF
+3508 IDRVAGKSSLSK
-3523 R
+3523 RNAIR

>member
-9 IGAEL
+9 LGAEL

-33 IKLKIDTQNVQSQID
+33 IKLKIDTQNVQSQIN

-59 IKITLNGGSGGNTG
+59 IKITLNGGSGGNAG

-109 KNTRQITELSS
+109 KNTRQITELSG

-125 MSDYNNLYQTFN
+125 MADYNNLYQTFN

-174 QESAYKELLAV
+174 QEAAYKELLAV

-192 ELKIGGLKSVGGHT
+192 ELKIGGLKSIGGHS

-265 KLASDIQLKVNTGT
+265 KLASDIQVKVNTGS

-300 VITDMD
+300 VITDID
-306 AVTQA
+306 AVRQA
-311 LSNMKSAVATG
+311 LSNMKSAVASG

-372 DVWLKENSAAASQ
+372 DVWLRENSAAASQ
-385 FGMQIEQLKVRLQ
+385 FGTQIDQLKVRLQ
-398 SCDATSFGGI
+398 SCDATSFGSI

-415 TRQAELAGKATQTFG
+415 TRQAELAGKATLTFG

-439 LGTYFSATMMITQAV
+439 LGTYFSATMMITQAI

-464 VDVDTALTGLYRVTD
+464 VDVDTAMTGLYRVTD
-479 LSANEY
+479 LSANQY
-485 SNLYDQMI
+485 SALYDQMI

-518 DAGDAERLSEI
+518 NAGDAERLSEI

-536 TDLDNSTAVENL
+536 TDLDNATAVENL

-555 QDQLMNMFDGDS
+555 QDQLMNMFNGDS

-575 DIFDKLGNEYAVSAA
+575 DIFDKLGNEYAVTAA

-649 EELGEDTEGLISN
+649 EELGEDTDGLISN
-662 TGKLRDTIQDLTNV
+662 TGKLRDTIQDLSNV
-676 DIMADDGD
+676 DIMTDNGD
-684 FKSTYEMMDGI
+684 FKSTYEIMDGI
-695 YETWKTMRDTDKAS
+695 YEEWKEMRDTDKAS

-714 AGKNRASEIAAL
+714 AGKNRASEVAAL

-753 YMQSLQGHLDTL
+753 YMQSLKGHLDTL
-765 TATWQALS
+765 TAVWQALS

-833 ASGLHITNIF
+833 ASGLRITNIF

-874 NFKAAVVSGTPPVEA
+874 NFKAAVASGTPPVEA

-913 STDEFA
+913 SIKQFETQ
-919 TKQKMAAV
+919 QKMAAI
-927 TAKAQSKSLVTAKA
+927 TTKAQSKSLVTAKA
-941 LINDYNN
+941 LISEYNN
-948 QCRNSGLA
+948 GCQASKLSQA
-956 QTDFLKAVG
+956 DFLKAIG

-988 ITSLVGAKAA
+988 VTSLVGAKAA

-1008 LNVAITMGISM
+1008 LNM
-1019 AISGLISMISK
+1019 AISMGIAVAIQAVITGLNNFIHAAKNASEAADDLASSSK
-1030 WVNAEKEARD
+1030 EKAQSDLEELSTLDSLIQKYQELKSSEVQDDTTRASIRDVQSQIVSLVGSEANGLDLVNGKLEEQLGLLNDIQSDAAEKAVESATS
-1040 AALETGNAAKD
+1040 AYHAAKEASEKAIGQD
-1051 SASNIIELY
+1051 SFAFIDGYAYTGKREKEL
-1060 NAYSSANAAYESNT
+1060 E
-1074 GSKES
+1074 K
-1079 LEAATDSLLSA
+1079 
-1090 LGIEESQI
+1090 I
-1098 QKLKEEYGGLDE
+1098 
-1110 AINQVTMDSL
+1110 L
-1120 KDKLSE
+1120 KDKGYGNNVQ
-1126 LTSGYEAA
+1126 SG
-1134 IDELKDKTKDGILKD
+1134 GF
-1149 FGTINF
+1149 FGNTLFVMDNFDNEMNQLETAEQKAEYLQGMIETIREN
-1155 SKQNGAYKEDAY
+1155 YKEYASSDLYNSLVKQVDAY
-1167 VKALEKAGFKA
+1167 EE
-1178 SDNFSYFGGY
+1178 Y
-1188 QGTTID
+1188 TT
-1194 IGDTSTLEGIMK
+1194 
-1206 AYEKLKDMRTALE
+1206 
-1219 EGIGDDYSREE
+1219 
-1230 LAQND
+1230 AQND
-1235 LYKSINGKIGDF
+1235 AAQNLLEAVTYAETYNEK
-1247 EDEYKNVLDYVDK
+1247 LQK
-1260 INDVAAQLQY
+1260 INVDSADSYEEYRKALIDLISDSPDLSEAFDNGDLTSDNVESFVNSY
-1270 MDIVKTDGVPQSK
+1270 MSTLDGFSDYYDDWVSK
-1283 EQFDALKQSMVD
+1283 F
-1295 AAKENQNFVGSQ
+1295 
-1307 DQINDAITNTLSD
+1307 
-1320 IPELSQF
+1320 
-1327 FNDVGDSA
+1327 GDSSKDISD
-1335 ENATKATKEQL
+1335 NLTKATKEQL
-1346 ESLKSTFQ
+1346 ESLKSTFKE
-1354 SNDISD
+1354 NDISD

-1372 IYEISVKSDDTTLW
+1372 VYQISVKSDDTTLW
-1386 TLSKWKQELSDMSA
+1386 TLSKWKQELADMSA

-1473 SLRAAITSLID
+1473 SLRAAIASLID
-1484 TSNQGINEEIDSQIK
+1484 TSNQKMNDDITEQIDN
-1499 ALGGDGTAAA
+1499 LGGNSTAAA

-1736 ESGYPTMQRY
+1736 ESGYPTMQKY

-2055 VEGLKTATTNLTN
+2055 IEGLKTATTNLTN

-2143 IDSLYNKTV
+2143 IDSLYSKTV

-2162 GVDGTAHVNGTA
+2162 GVDGTAHANGTA

-2266 TKHTTSGGGGGG
+2266 TKHTTSGGGRG

-2297 SSKDDSSKDGKETF
+2297 SSKDDKETF
-2311 DWVKR
+2311 DWIEIAIDRLERAISRLDLKASSVYKSWGTRNSALKSQISEISKEIDLQSKGYDRYIKQANSVGLSASWAKKVRDGKVDIDTVKDENLKDKIKEYQEWYEKALDCKDAIEELKEKQAELYKTAFDNVATKYEGILGVIDHEKSMLDEYINQSEAKGYITSANYYKAQISAEKKNIKELQNEKANLLTALQNGVNSGTIKQGSEAWYEMVNQIDDVTLSIEQANTTVLELNKSIR
-2316 ELDKFSKAVER
+2316 EVDWQVFDLLQER
-2327 ISNQITDYISS
+2327 ISYIT
-2338 ALKTSLLKKQMSAID
+2338 T
-2353 KEIKA
+2353 
-2358 NQQGY
+2358 
-2363 TAYMEKANSIGISQD
+2363 
-2378 YKNKVINGTLKI
+2378 
-2390 EDIDTSTDSGKQ
+2390 
-2402 LAEDVKNFETYY
+2402 
-2414 DSAQDCNDKVQ
+2414 
-2425 ELNNTLMELYETLAN
+2425 
-2440 MPIEKASKDIDKLK
+2440 
-2454 NKYDSLNNASDTVSS
+2454 
-2469 GGSALN
+2469 
-2475 ALRNTVRSDIP
+2475 
-2486 TLQNANK
+2486 
-2493 KVTTAQTKRNNTKK
+2493 
-2507 VRSSTNKVLTVA
+2507 
-2519 KEDTKKTGNALI
+2519 
-2531 SAAKKETSTSAKNLK
+2531 
-2546 RATKT
+2546 
-2551 NTDKA
+2551 
-2556 TYNAISK
+2556 
-2563 AIREGKTVDIKGLKG
+2563 
-2578 STLKYAK
+2578 
-2585 FYNKSVKQTN
+2585 
-2595 DITKN
+2595 
-2600 VNSGKRVST
+2600 
-2609 KNLSK
+2609 
-2614 NLQTKSKAYNTD
+2614 
-2626 VSEQS
+2626 
-2631 SAQKK
+2631 
-2636 YDAAKKAD
+2636 
-2644 DKALKN
+2644 
-2650 LNIAKANKDKIYSE
+2650 
-2664 TTREQQMLAT
+2664 
-2674 SSTNTTYKIQNKLL
+2674 
-2688 DEELKNLKIQKNK
+2688 
-2701 YNTAKKQVDAN
+2701 
-2712 VANARKDYSSA
+2712 
-2723 VSSRNKSGNAILN
+2723 
-2736 SKEYSKVLSETQKE
+2736 E
-2750 AIKVGKTVSTKGI
+2750 A
-2763 TNPTL
+2763 
-2768 LKKLQEY
+2768 
-2775 NEKVKNARTLN
+2775 
-2786 QKLNIQLNAQ
+2786 
-2796 SEAQKNLTDAENE
+2796 
-2809 YAQMLVENE
+2809 
-2818 QKKLENISNYYDAR
+2818 
-2832 MPQYENRNSLLNTY
+2832 
-2846 MDRMQTRGY
+2846 
-2855 NLSANFYTAQ
+2855 
-2865 IANYQ
+2865 
-2870 KIAEQQKAELAA
+2870 
-2882 MQKQFQESLNNGTIV
+2882 
-2897 KGTEE
+2897 
-2902 YYQMKDS
+2902 
-2909 IDQVAMSI
+2909 
-2917 SETTNNIVE
+2917 
-2926 MQAAIRDLEW
+2926 
-2936 EQFDQLQE
+2936 
-2944 SISRITSESDFLINL
+2944 DFLINL
-2959 MSHRKLQNDD
+2959 MENDKLYDD
-2969 GSLTDQGLA
+2969 KGQLTNEGKS
-2978 TLGLHGVNYNTY
+2978 TMGLHGVNYNVY

-2995 KYKEE
+2995 KYAQEIA
-3000 MLKISKELANDPNN
+3000 KID
-3014 QKLIDRKNELID
+3014 
-3026 AQQQAILS
+3026 
-3034 AENEKDAMKDLIK
+3034 KDLAK
-3047 DGIDK
+3047 DPYNQDLAQRRQELLELQQEMILAAEDEKEAIRDMVKEGIELE
-3052 QLDSMKDLIDKY
+3052 LDALQELIDKY
-3064 TEALNSQKDLYDYQK
+3064 TDALDRQKDLYDYQK
-3079 KIREKTDEI
+3079 KVAEQTKEI
-3088 ASLQKQLS
+3088 ASIEKQMS
-3096 SLQGDTSEENKAKLQ
+3096 AYEGDDSEETKAKIQ
-3111 ELKES
+3111 KLKVS
-3116 LKTAQS
+3116 LEDAKS
-3122 DLEETQYEKYISD
+3122 DLEDTQYDKYISD
-3135 QKELL
+3135 QKQLL
-3140 DNLYD
+3140 DDLYN

-3150 LNQRLDNVD
+3150 LNQRLDNLD
-3159 ALLSDLITEVNNNAS
+3159 ALITDMIGQINTNAG
-3174 TISDTL
+3174 TISTTL
-3180 TTETQNVGYTL
+3180 SEKAESVGYTL
-3191 SGEMQTIWSATNGV
+3191 SDSMTTIWDTNSTKITTVLTTYGQNIQNGISAA
-3205 SSVISEYTNGVFTT
+3205 
-3219 ATTTVTTAIGNIY
+3219 ATTVNSAIGTINTNLNT
-3232 ERQRDMISAINNMAD
+3232 MIGQLNTLANTKAQAAASSSAANSS
-3247 KYVAKVDELL
+3247 
-3257 KEPTQTEG
+3257 QS
-3265 VLEEVEQKPDKD
+3265 KPSTSTTTK
-3277 NVAEGNPTP
+3277 PSTTP
-3286 EPPKVSD
+3286 S
-3293 DESIR
+3293 
-3298 DAVLVEP
+3298 
-3305 DEPKKKPNKD
+3305 KPSKP
-3315 KTGNDKAEVGDK
+3315 KTGSGNGKAEVGDK
-3327 VTFSSG
+3327 VKYNSG
-3333 RYYEASDG
+3333 IYYEDSYG
-3341 TGASGN
+3341 GGRHGSHNRGGSVYITKIHSGSP
-3347 MYLGKK
+3347 YPYHISTGKK
-3353 VKITRINKGS
+3353 LGS
-3363 KYPYAIDATDGTEL
+3363 GDL
-3377 GWVKLSQ
+3377 GWLKLSQ
-3384 LKGYASGS
+3384 ISGYATGVKNLPNSELA
-3392 KGINNNQ
+3392 
-3399 YGWTQEQGEEV
+3399 WTQEGNKEEY

-3420 TPLNR
+3420 TPIAKKGSVLNHEAS
-3425 GDTVFNSDMT
+3425 GNIWNMA
-3435 KNLWDMMKN
+3435 NN
-3444 PSDFIRDNLN
+3444 PSDFIRDNLDLGATQNVPN
-3454 NTRYTQVPISSNSNS
+3454 NGSSQNVYNQNLEN
-3469 VDNHFD
+3469 VVFNFP
-3475 NITFNLPNVKNTDDF
+3475 NIKNYEQLL
-3490 IREIVSDKKFE
+3490 REMQKDKNFE
-3501 RFLQSVT
+3501 KLILSMT
-3508 TDRISGKSSMEKYKF
+3508 IDRVAGKSSLSK
-3523 R
+3523 RNAIR

>member
-9 IGAEL
+9 LGAEL

-33 IKLKIDTQNVQSQID
+33 IKLKIDTQNVQSQIN

-59 IKITLNGGSGGNTG
+59 IKITLNGGSGGNAG

-109 KNTRQITELSS
+109 KNTRQITELSG

-125 MSDYNNLYQTFN
+125 MADYNNLYQTFN
-137 RSFSTNQLD
+137 RSFSTDQLD

-174 QESAYKELLAV
+174 QEAAYKELLAV

-192 ELKIGGLKSVGGHT
+192 ELKIGGLKSIGGHS

-265 KLASDIQLKVNTGT
+265 KLASDIQVKVNTGS

-300 VITDMD
+300 VITDID
-306 AVTQA
+306 AVRQA
-311 LSNMKSAVATG
+311 LSNMKSAVASG
-322 DMQGLI
+322 DIQGLI

-372 DVWLKENSAAASQ
+372 DVWLRENSAAASQ
-385 FGMQIEQLKVRLQ
+385 FGTQIDQLKVRLQ
-398 SCDATSFGGI
+398 SCDATSFGSI

-415 TRQAELAGKATQTFG
+415 TRQAELAGKATLTFG

-439 LGTYFSATMMITQAV
+439 LGTYFSATMMITQTI

-464 VDVDTALTGLYRVTD
+464 VDVDTAMTGLYRVTD
-479 LSANEY
+479 LSANQY
-485 SNLYDQMI
+485 SALYDQMI

-518 DAGDAERLSEI
+518 NAGDAERLSEI

-536 TDLDNSTAVENL
+536 TDLDNATAVENL

-555 QDQLMNMFDGDS
+555 QDQLMNMFNGDS

-575 DIFDKLGNEYAVSAA
+575 DIFDKLGNEYAVTAA

-630 GSALKILSMRLRGT
+630 GSALKILSMRLRGV

-649 EELGEDTEGLISN
+649 EELGEDTDGLISN
-662 TGKLRDTIQDLTNV
+662 TGKLRDTIQDLSNV
-676 DIMADDGD
+676 DIMTDNGD

-695 YETWKTMRDTDKAS
+695 YEEWKEMRDTDKAS

-714 AGKNRASEIAAL
+714 AGKNRASEVAAL

-753 YMQSLQGHLDTL
+753 YMQSLRGHLDTL
-765 TATWQALS
+765 TAAWQALS

-874 NFKAAVVSGTPPVEA
+874 NFKAAVASGTPPVEA

-988 ITSLVGAKAA
+988 VTSLVGAKAA

-1134 IDELKDKTKDGILKD
+1134 IDELKDKTKDGVLKD

-1473 SLRAAITSLID
+1473 SLRAAIASLID

-1736 ESGYPTMQRY
+1736 ESGYPTMQKY

-1920 GSLGTLQEYQNAVNN
+1920 SSLGTLQEYQNAVNN

-1991 GDVKIPVSADTSQAE
+1991 GDVKVPVSADTSQAE
-2006 TEISSIDGQ
+2006 TQISSMDGK
-2015 DVKVNVTTSGNEA
+2015 DVKVDVTTSGNEA
-2028 IDNLKSAIDGI
+2028 IDNLKSAIDSI

-2055 VEGLKTATTNLTN
+2055 IEGLKTATTNLTN
-2068 KNVTATATPV
+2068 KNVTATATPI

-2084 ALKKSIDSLYNR
+2084 ALKKSIDSLYDR

-2137 RSLKSA
+2137 HSLKSA
-2143 IDSLYNKTV
+2143 IDSLYSKTV

-2162 GVDGTAHVNGTA
+2162 GVDGTAHANGTA

-2266 TKHTTSGGGGGG
+2266 TKHTTSGGGGG

-2297 SSKDDSSKDGKETF
+2297 SSSKDDKETF
-2311 DWVKR
+2311 DWIEIAIDRLERAISRLDLKASSVYKSWGTRNSALKSQISEIGNEIDLQSKGYNRYIQQANSVKLDSKWKKKVR
-2316 ELDKFSKAVER
+2316 EGKIDINTVKDKKLAEKIKEYQEWYEKALDCKDAIEELKETQAELYKTAFDNIATKYEGILGVIDHEKSMLDEYISQSEAKGYITSANYYKAQISAEKKNIKELQNEKANLLTALQNGVNSGTITKGSEAWYEMVNQIDEVTLSIEQANTTVLELNKSIREVDWQVFDLLQER
-2327 ISNQITDYISS
+2327 ISYIT
-2338 ALKTSLLKKQMSAID
+2338 T
-2353 KEIKA
+2353 
-2358 NQQGY
+2358 
-2363 TAYMEKANSIGISQD
+2363 
-2378 YKNKVINGTLKI
+2378 
-2390 EDIDTSTDSGKQ
+2390 
-2402 LAEDVKNFETYY
+2402 
-2414 DSAQDCNDKVQ
+2414 
-2425 ELNNTLMELYETLAN
+2425 
-2440 MPIEKASKDIDKLK
+2440 
-2454 NKYDSLNNASDTVSS
+2454 
-2469 GGSALN
+2469 
-2475 ALRNTVRSDIP
+2475 
-2486 TLQNANK
+2486 
-2493 KVTTAQTKRNNTKK
+2493 
-2507 VRSSTNKVLTVA
+2507 
-2519 KEDTKKTGNALI
+2519 
-2531 SAAKKETSTSAKNLK
+2531 
-2546 RATKT
+2546 
-2551 NTDKA
+2551 
-2556 TYNAISK
+2556 
-2563 AIREGKTVDIKGLKG
+2563 
-2578 STLKYAK
+2578 
-2585 FYNKSVKQTN
+2585 
-2595 DITKN
+2595 
-2600 VNSGKRVST
+2600 
-2609 KNLSK
+2609 
-2614 NLQTKSKAYNTD
+2614 
-2626 VSEQS
+2626 
-2631 SAQKK
+2631 
-2636 YDAAKKAD
+2636 
-2644 DKALKN
+2644 
-2650 LNIAKANKDKIYSE
+2650 
-2664 TTREQQMLAT
+2664 
-2674 SSTNTTYKIQNKLL
+2674 
-2688 DEELKNLKIQKNK
+2688 
-2701 YNTAKKQVDAN
+2701 
-2712 VANARKDYSSA
+2712 
-2723 VSSRNKSGNAILN
+2723 
-2736 SKEYSKVLSETQKE
+2736 E
-2750 AIKVGKTVSTKGI
+2750 A
-2763 TNPTL
+2763 
-2768 LKKLQEY
+2768 
-2775 NEKVKNARTLN
+2775 
-2786 QKLNIQLNAQ
+2786 
-2796 SEAQKNLTDAENE
+2796 
-2809 YAQMLVENE
+2809 
-2818 QKKLENISNYYDAR
+2818 
-2832 MPQYENRNSLLNTY
+2832 
-2846 MDRMQTRGY
+2846 
-2855 NLSANFYTAQ
+2855 
-2865 IANYQ
+2865 
-2870 KIAEQQKAELAA
+2870 
-2882 MQKQFQESLNNGTIV
+2882 
-2897 KGTEE
+2897 
-2902 YYQMKDS
+2902 
-2909 IDQVAMSI
+2909 
-2917 SETTNNIVE
+2917 
-2926 MQAAIRDLEW
+2926 
-2936 EQFDQLQE
+2936 
-2944 SISRITSESDFLINL
+2944 DFLINL
-2959 MSHRKLQNDD
+2959 MENDKLYDD
-2969 GSLTDQGLA
+2969 KGQLTNEGKS
-2978 TLGLHGVNYNTY
+2978 TMGLHGVNYNVY

-2995 KYKEE
+2995 KYAKEIA
-3000 MLKISKELANDPNN
+3000 KID
-3014 QKLIDRKNELID
+3014 
-3026 AQQQAILS
+3026 
-3034 AENEKDAMKDLIK
+3034 KDLAK
-3047 DGIDK
+3047 DPYNQDLAQRRQELLELQQEMILAAEDEKEAIRDMVKEGIELE
-3052 QLDSMKDLIDKY
+3052 LDALQELIDKY
-3064 TEALNSQKDLYDYQK
+3064 TDALDRQKDLYDYQK
-3079 KIREKTDEI
+3079 KVAEQTKEI
-3088 ASLQKQLS
+3088 ASIEKQMS
-3096 SLQGDTSEENKAKLQ
+3096 AYEGDDSEETKAKIQ
-3111 ELKES
+3111 KLKVS
-3116 LKTAQS
+3116 LEDAKS
-3122 DLEETQYEKYISD
+3122 DLEDTQYDKYISD
-3135 QKELL
+3135 QKQLL
-3140 DNLYD
+3140 DDLYN

-3150 LNQRLDNVD
+3150 LNQRLDNLD
-3159 ALLSDLITEVNNNAS
+3159 ALITDMISQINTNAG
-3174 TISDTL
+3174 TISTTL
-3180 TTETQNVGYTL
+3180 SEKADSVGYTL
-3191 SGEMQTIWSATNGV
+3191 SESMTTIWDTNSTKITTVLTTYGQNIQNGISSA
-3205 SSVISEYTNGVFTT
+3205 
-3219 ATTTVTTAIGNIY
+3219 ATTVNSAIGTINTNLNT
-3232 ERQRDMISAINNMAD
+3232 MIGQLNTLANTKAQSAASSSAANSPQAT
-3247 KYVAKVDELL
+3247 
-3257 KEPTQTEG
+3257 PS
-3265 VLEEVEQKPDKD
+3265 KP
-3277 NVAEGNPTP
+3277 VPALTPTP
-3286 EPPKVSD
+3286 S
-3293 DESIR
+3293 
-3298 DAVLVEP
+3298 
-3305 DEPKKKPNKD
+3305 KPATPSKP
-3315 KTGNDKAEVGDK
+3315 KTGSGNGKAEVGDK
-3327 VTFSSG
+3327 VKYNSG
-3333 RYYEASDG
+3333 IYYENSYG
-3341 TGASGN
+3341 GGRHGSHNRGKNVYITKIHKGSP
-3347 MYLGKK
+3347 YPYHISTGKK
-3353 VKITRINKGS
+3353 LGS
-3363 KYPYAIDATDGTEL
+3363 GDL
-3377 GWVKLSQ
+3377 GWLKLSQ
-3384 LKGYASGS
+3384 ISGYAVGA
-3392 KGINNNQ
+3392 KNLPNDELA
-3399 YGWTQEQGEEV
+3399 WTQEGNKEEY

-3420 TPLNR
+3420 TPIAKQ
-3425 GDTVFNSDMT
+3425 GDVLTHQASGNIWKMA
-3435 KNLWDMMKN
+3435 NN
-3444 PSDFIRDNLN
+3444 PSDFIRDNLDLGITQNVPN
-3454 NTRYTQVPISSNSNS
+3454 NGSSQNVYNQNLEN
-3469 VDNHFD
+3469 VVFNFP
-3475 NITFNLPNVKNTDDF
+3475 NIKNYEQLL
-3490 IREIVSDKKFE
+3490 REMQKDKKFE
-3501 RFLQSVT
+3501 KLILSMT
-3508 TDRISGKSSMEKYKF
+3508 IDRVAGKSSLSK
-3523 R
+3523 RNAIR

>member
-9 IGAEL
+9 LGAEL

-33 IKLKIDTQNVQSQID
+33 IKLKIDTQNVQSQIN

-59 IKITLNGGSGGNTG
+59 IKITLNGGSGGNAG

-109 KNTRQITELSS
+109 KNTRQITELSG

-125 MSDYNNLYQTFN
+125 MADYNNLYQTFN
-137 RSFSTNQLD
+137 RSFSTDQLD

-174 QESAYKELLAV
+174 QEAAYKELLAV

-192 ELKIGGLKSVGGHT
+192 ELKIGGLKSIGGHS
-206 NEIAELESQLQLLQS
+206 NEVAELESQLQLLQS

-265 KLASDIQLKVNTGT
+265 KLASDIQVKVNTGS

-300 VITDMD
+300 VITDID
-306 AVTQA
+306 AVRQA
-311 LSNMKSAVATG
+311 LSNMKSAVASG

-372 DVWLKENSAAASQ
+372 DVWLRENSAAASQ
-385 FGMQIEQLKVRLQ
+385 FGTQIDQLKVRLQ
-398 SCDATSFGGI
+398 SCDATSFGSI

-415 TRQAELAGKATQTFG
+415 TRQAELAGKATLTFG

-439 LGTYFSATMMITQAV
+439 LGTYFSATMMITQTI

-464 VDVDTALTGLYRVTD
+464 VDVDTAMTGLYRVTD
-479 LSANEY
+479 LSANQY
-485 SNLYDQMI
+485 SALYDQMI

-518 DAGDAERLSEI
+518 NAGDAERLSEI

-536 TDLDNSTAVENL
+536 TDLDNATAVENL

-555 QDQLMNMFDGDS
+555 QDQLMNMFNGDS

-575 DIFDKLGNEYAVSAA
+575 DIFDKLGNEYAVTAA

-649 EELGEDTEGLISN
+649 EELGEDTDGLISN
-662 TGKLRDTIQDLTNV
+662 TGKLRDTIQDLSNV
-676 DIMADDGD
+676 DIMTDNGD
-684 FKSTYEMMDGI
+684 FKSTYEIMDGI
-695 YETWKTMRDTDKAS
+695 YEEWKEMRDTDKAS

-714 AGKNRASEIAAL
+714 AGKNRASEVAAL

-753 YMQSLQGHLDTL
+753 YMQSLKGHLDTL
-765 TATWQALS
+765 TAAWQALS

-833 ASGLHITNIF
+833 ASGLRITNIF

-874 NFKAAVVSGTPPVEA
+874 NFKAAVASGTPPVEA

-927 TAKAQSKSLVTAKA
+927 AAKAQSKSLVTAKA
-941 LINDYNN
+941 LIKEYN
-948 QCRNSGLA
+948 QGCQSSGLA

-988 ITSLVGAKAA
+988 VTSLVGAKAA
-998 SIALQAATMA
+998 SIALQAATIA

-1030 WVNAEKEARD
+1030 WINAEKEARD

-1167 VKALEKAGFKA
+1167 VKALEKAGFKT

-1235 LYKSINGKIGDF
+1235 LYKSINGKIGNF

-1473 SLRAAITSLID
+1473 SLRAAIASLID
-1484 TSNQGINEEIDSQIK
+1484 TSNQGINDEIDSQIK

-2055 VEGLKTATTNLTN
+2055 IEGLKTATTNLTN

-2084 ALKKSIDSLYNR
+2084 ALKKSIDSLYDR

-2137 RSLKSA
+2137 HSLKSA
-2143 IDSLYNKTV
+2143 IDSLYSKTV

-2162 GVDGTAHVNGTA
+2162 GVDGTAHANGTA

-2249 EGTAFSSG
+2249 EGTAFSRG

-2266 TKHTTSGGGGGG
+2266 TKRTISGGGGNS
-2278 SSKSGGG
+2278 SSKSGSG
-2285 SSGGKSSSSSSS
+2285 SSGGKSGGSSSSS
-2297 SSKDDSSKDGKETF
+2297 SSKNDKENFDWIAVAIDRLERAISRLDLKASSVYKSWGTRNSALKSQISEISKEIDLQSKGYDRYIKQANSVGLSASWAKKVRDGKVDIDTVKDENLKDKIKEYQEWYEKALDCKDAIEELKEKQAELYKTAF
-2311 DWVKR
+2311 DNVATKYEGILGVIDHEKSMLDEYINQSEAKGYITSANYYKAQISAEKKNIKELQNEKANLLTALQNGVNSGTIKQGSEAWYEMVNQIDDVTLSIEQANTTVLELNKSIR
-2316 ELDKFSKAVER
+2316 EVDWQVFDLLQER
-2327 ISNQITDYISS
+2327 ISYIT
-2338 ALKTSLLKKQMSAID
+2338 T
-2353 KEIKA
+2353 
-2358 NQQGY
+2358 
-2363 TAYMEKANSIGISQD
+2363 
-2378 YKNKVINGTLKI
+2378 
-2390 EDIDTSTDSGKQ
+2390 
-2402 LAEDVKNFETYY
+2402 
-2414 DSAQDCNDKVQ
+2414 
-2425 ELNNTLMELYETLAN
+2425 
-2440 MPIEKASKDIDKLK
+2440 
-2454 NKYDSLNNASDTVSS
+2454 
-2469 GGSALN
+2469 
-2475 ALRNTVRSDIP
+2475 
-2486 TLQNANK
+2486 
-2493 KVTTAQTKRNNTKK
+2493 
-2507 VRSSTNKVLTVA
+2507 
-2519 KEDTKKTGNALI
+2519 
-2531 SAAKKETSTSAKNLK
+2531 
-2546 RATKT
+2546 
-2551 NTDKA
+2551 
-2556 TYNAISK
+2556 
-2563 AIREGKTVDIKGLKG
+2563 
-2578 STLKYAK
+2578 
-2585 FYNKSVKQTN
+2585 
-2595 DITKN
+2595 
-2600 VNSGKRVST
+2600 
-2609 KNLSK
+2609 
-2614 NLQTKSKAYNTD
+2614 
-2626 VSEQS
+2626 
-2631 SAQKK
+2631 
-2636 YDAAKKAD
+2636 
-2644 DKALKN
+2644 
-2650 LNIAKANKDKIYSE
+2650 
-2664 TTREQQMLAT
+2664 
-2674 SSTNTTYKIQNKLL
+2674 
-2688 DEELKNLKIQKNK
+2688 
-2701 YNTAKKQVDAN
+2701 
-2712 VANARKDYSSA
+2712 
-2723 VSSRNKSGNAILN
+2723 
-2736 SKEYSKVLSETQKE
+2736 E
-2750 AIKVGKTVSTKGI
+2750 A
-2763 TNPTL
+2763 
-2768 LKKLQEY
+2768 
-2775 NEKVKNARTLN
+2775 
-2786 QKLNIQLNAQ
+2786 
-2796 SEAQKNLTDAENE
+2796 
-2809 YAQMLVENE
+2809 
-2818 QKKLENISNYYDAR
+2818 
-2832 MPQYENRNSLLNTY
+2832 
-2846 MDRMQTRGY
+2846 
-2855 NLSANFYTAQ
+2855 
-2865 IANYQ
+2865 
-2870 KIAEQQKAELAA
+2870 
-2882 MQKQFQESLNNGTIV
+2882 
-2897 KGTEE
+2897 
-2902 YYQMKDS
+2902 
-2909 IDQVAMSI
+2909 
-2917 SETTNNIVE
+2917 
-2926 MQAAIRDLEW
+2926 
-2936 EQFDQLQE
+2936 
-2944 SISRITSESDFLINL
+2944 DFLINL
-2959 MSHRKLQNDD
+2959 MENDKLYDD
-2969 GSLTDQGLA
+2969 KGQLTNEGKS
-2978 TLGLHGVNYNTY
+2978 TMGLHGVNYNVY

-2995 KYKEE
+2995 KYAQEIA
-3000 MLKISKELANDPNN
+3000 KID
-3014 QKLIDRKNELID
+3014 
-3026 AQQQAILS
+3026 
-3034 AENEKDAMKDLIK
+3034 KDLAK
-3047 DGIDK
+3047 DPYNQDLAQRRQELLELQQEMILAAEDEKEAIRDMVKEGIELE
-3052 QLDSMKDLIDKY
+3052 LDALQELIDKY
-3064 TEALNSQKDLYDYQK
+3064 TDALDRQKDLYDYQK
-3079 KIREKTDEI
+3079 KVAEQTKEI
-3088 ASLQKQLS
+3088 ASIEKQMS
-3096 SLQGDTSEENKAKLQ
+3096 AYEGDDSEETKAKIQ
-3111 ELKES
+3111 KLKVS
-3116 LKTAQS
+3116 LEDAKS
-3122 DLEETQYEKYISD
+3122 DLEDTQYDKYISD
-3135 QKELL
+3135 QKQLL
-3140 DNLYD
+3140 DDLYN

-3150 LNQRLDNVD
+3150 LNQRLDNLD
-3159 ALLSDLITEVNNNAS
+3159 ALITDMIGQINTNAG
-3174 TISDTL
+3174 TISTTL
-3180 TTETQNVGYTL
+3180 SEKAESVGYTL
-3191 SGEMQTIWSATNGV
+3191 SDSMTTIWDTNSTKITTVLTTYGQNIQNGISAA
-3205 SSVISEYTNGVFTT
+3205 
-3219 ATTTVTTAIGNIY
+3219 ATTVNSAIGTINTNLNT
-3232 ERQRDMISAINNMAD
+3232 MIGQLNTLANTKAQAAASSSAANSS
-3247 KYVAKVDELL
+3247 
-3257 KEPTQTEG
+3257 QS
-3265 VLEEVEQKPDKD
+3265 KPSTSTTTK
-3277 NVAEGNPTP
+3277 PSTTP
-3286 EPPKVSD
+3286 S
-3293 DESIR
+3293 
-3298 DAVLVEP
+3298 
-3305 DEPKKKPNKD
+3305 KPSKP
-3315 KTGNDKAEVGDK
+3315 KTGSGNGKAEVGDK
-3327 VTFSSG
+3327 VKYNSG
-3333 RYYEASDG
+3333 IYYEDSYG
-3341 TGASGN
+3341 GGRHGSHNRGGSVYITKIHSGSP
-3347 MYLGKK
+3347 YPYHISTGKK
-3353 VKITRINKGS
+3353 LGS
-3363 KYPYAIDATDGTEL
+3363 GDL
-3377 GWVKLSQ
+3377 GWLKLSQ
-3384 LKGYASGS
+3384 ISGYATGVKNLPNSELA
-3392 KGINNNQ
+3392 
-3399 YGWTQEQGEEV
+3399 WTQEGNKEEY

-3420 TPLNR
+3420 TPIAKKGSVLNHEAS
-3425 GDTVFNSDMT
+3425 GNIWNMA
-3435 KNLWDMMKN
+3435 NN
-3444 PSDFIRDNLN
+3444 PSDFIRDNLDLGTTQNVPN
-3454 NTRYTQVPISSNSNS
+3454 NGSSQNVYNQNLEN
-3469 VDNHFD
+3469 VVFNFP
-3475 NITFNLPNVKNTDDF
+3475 NIKNYEQLL
-3490 IREIVSDKKFE
+3490 REMQKDKNFE
-3501 RFLQSVT
+3501 KLILSMT
-3508 TDRISGKSSMEKYKF
+3508 IDRVAGKSSLSK
-3523 R
+3523 RNAIR

>member
-9 IGAEL
+9 LGAEL

-59 IKITLNGGSGGNTG
+59 IKITLNGGSGGNAG

-109 KNTRQITELSS
+109 KNTRQITELSG

-137 RSFSTNQLD
+137 RSFSTDQLD

-159 TALDAK
+159 TALDSK

-174 QESAYKELLAV
+174 QEAAYKELLAV

-290 FNKLSTSGKS
+290 FNKLSTSGKG

-306 AVTQA
+306 AVRQA
-311 LSNMKSAVATG
+311 LTNMKSAASTG
-322 DMQGLI
+322 DIQGLI
-328 TSYQQYQTA
+328 TSYEQYQTA

-398 SCDATSFGGI
+398 SCDATSFAGI

-415 TRQAELAGKATQTFG
+415 TRQAELAGKATLTFG

-439 LGTYFSATMMITQAV
+439 LGTYFSATMMITQAI

-575 DIFDKLGNEYAVSAA
+575 DIFDKLGNEYAVTAA

-649 EELGEDTEGLISN
+649 EELGEDTDGLISN
-662 TGKLRDTIQDLTNV
+662 TGKLRDTIQELSDV
-676 DIMADDGD
+676 DIMADNGD
-684 FKSTYEMMDGI
+684 FKSTYEIMDDI
-695 YETWKTMRDTDKAS
+695 YEVWNKMHDADRAS

-714 AGKNRASEIAAL
+714 AGKNRASEVAAL

-765 TATWQALS
+765 TAAWQALS

-800 NKVGVLPT
+800 NKVGVLPI

-833 ASGLHITNIF
+833 ASGLRITNIF

-874 NFKAAVVSGTPPVEA
+874 NFKAAVASGTPPVEA

-927 TAKAQSKSLVTAKA
+927 AAKAQSKSLVTAKA
-941 LINDYNN
+941 LIKEYN
-948 QCRNSGLA
+948 QGCQSSGLA

-988 ITSLVGAKAA
+988 VTSLVGAKAA

-1040 AALETGNAAKD
+1040 AALETGNVAKD

-1167 VKALEKAGFKA
+1167 VKALEKAGFKT

-1235 LYKSINGKIGDF
+1235 LYKSINGKIGNF

-1473 SLRAAITSLID
+1473 SLRAAIASLID
-1484 TSNQGINEEIDSQIK
+1484 TSNQGINDEIDSQIK

-2055 VEGLKTATTNLTN
+2055 IEGLKTATTNLTN

-2084 ALKKSIDSLYNR
+2084 ALKKSIDSLYDR

-2137 RSLKSA
+2137 HSLKSA
-2143 IDSLYNKTV
+2143 IDSLYSKTV

-2162 GVDGTAHVNGTA
+2162 GVDGTAHANGTA

-2249 EGTAFSSG
+2249 EGTAFSRG

-2266 TKHTTSGGGGGG
+2266 TKRTTSGGGGNS
-2278 SSKSGGG
+2278 SSKSGSG
-2285 SSGGKSSSSSSS
+2285 SSGGKSGGSSSSS
-2297 SSKDDSSKDGKETF
+2297 SSKNDKENFDWIAVAIDRLERAISRLDLKASSVYKSWGTRNSALKSQISEISKEIDLQSKGYDRYIKQANSVGLSASWAKKVRDGKVDIDTVKDENLKDKIKEYQEWYEKALDCKDAIEELKEKQAELYKTAF
-2311 DWVKR
+2311 DNVATKYEGILGVIDHEKSMLDEYINQSEAKGYITSANYYKAQISAEKKNIKELQNEKANLLTALQNGVNSGTIKQGSEAWYEMVNQIDDVTLSIEQANTTVLELNKSIR
-2316 ELDKFSKAVER
+2316 EVDWQVFDLLQER
-2327 ISNQITDYISS
+2327 ISYIT
-2338 ALKTSLLKKQMSAID
+2338 T
-2353 KEIKA
+2353 
-2358 NQQGY
+2358 
-2363 TAYMEKANSIGISQD
+2363 
-2378 YKNKVINGTLKI
+2378 
-2390 EDIDTSTDSGKQ
+2390 
-2402 LAEDVKNFETYY
+2402 
-2414 DSAQDCNDKVQ
+2414 
-2425 ELNNTLMELYETLAN
+2425 
-2440 MPIEKASKDIDKLK
+2440 
-2454 NKYDSLNNASDTVSS
+2454 
-2469 GGSALN
+2469 
-2475 ALRNTVRSDIP
+2475 
-2486 TLQNANK
+2486 
-2493 KVTTAQTKRNNTKK
+2493 
-2507 VRSSTNKVLTVA
+2507 
-2519 KEDTKKTGNALI
+2519 
-2531 SAAKKETSTSAKNLK
+2531 
-2546 RATKT
+2546 
-2551 NTDKA
+2551 
-2556 TYNAISK
+2556 
-2563 AIREGKTVDIKGLKG
+2563 
-2578 STLKYAK
+2578 
-2585 FYNKSVKQTN
+2585 
-2595 DITKN
+2595 
-2600 VNSGKRVST
+2600 
-2609 KNLSK
+2609 
-2614 NLQTKSKAYNTD
+2614 
-2626 VSEQS
+2626 
-2631 SAQKK
+2631 
-2636 YDAAKKAD
+2636 
-2644 DKALKN
+2644 
-2650 LNIAKANKDKIYSE
+2650 
-2664 TTREQQMLAT
+2664 
-2674 SSTNTTYKIQNKLL
+2674 
-2688 DEELKNLKIQKNK
+2688 
-2701 YNTAKKQVDAN
+2701 
-2712 VANARKDYSSA
+2712 
-2723 VSSRNKSGNAILN
+2723 
-2736 SKEYSKVLSETQKE
+2736 E
-2750 AIKVGKTVSTKGI
+2750 A
-2763 TNPTL
+2763 
-2768 LKKLQEY
+2768 
-2775 NEKVKNARTLN
+2775 
-2786 QKLNIQLNAQ
+2786 
-2796 SEAQKNLTDAENE
+2796 
-2809 YAQMLVENE
+2809 
-2818 QKKLENISNYYDAR
+2818 
-2832 MPQYENRNSLLNTY
+2832 
-2846 MDRMQTRGY
+2846 
-2855 NLSANFYTAQ
+2855 
-2865 IANYQ
+2865 
-2870 KIAEQQKAELAA
+2870 
-2882 MQKQFQESLNNGTIV
+2882 
-2897 KGTEE
+2897 
-2902 YYQMKDS
+2902 
-2909 IDQVAMSI
+2909 
-2917 SETTNNIVE
+2917 
-2926 MQAAIRDLEW
+2926 
-2936 EQFDQLQE
+2936 
-2944 SISRITSESDFLINL
+2944 DFLINL
-2959 MSHRKLQNDD
+2959 MENDKLYDD
-2969 GSLTDQGLA
+2969 KGQLTNEGKS
-2978 TLGLHGVNYNTY
+2978 TMGLHGVNYNVY

-2995 KYKEE
+2995 KYAQEIA
-3000 MLKISKELANDPNN
+3000 KID
-3014 QKLIDRKNELID
+3014 
-3026 AQQQAILS
+3026 
-3034 AENEKDAMKDLIK
+3034 KDLAK
-3047 DGIDK
+3047 DPYNQDLAQRRQELLELQQEMILAAEDEKEAIRDMVKEGIELE
-3052 QLDSMKDLIDKY
+3052 LDALQELIDKY
-3064 TEALNSQKDLYDYQK
+3064 TDALDRQKDLYDYQK
-3079 KIREKTDEI
+3079 KVAEQTKEI
-3088 ASLQKQLS
+3088 ASIEKQMS
-3096 SLQGDTSEENKAKLQ
+3096 AYEGDDSEETKAKIQ
-3111 ELKES
+3111 KLKVS
-3116 LKTAQS
+3116 LEDAKS
-3122 DLEETQYEKYISD
+3122 DLEDTQYDKYISD
-3135 QKELL
+3135 QKQLL
-3140 DNLYD
+3140 DDLYN

-3150 LNQRLDNVD
+3150 LNQRLDNLD
-3159 ALLSDLITEVNNNAS
+3159 ALITDMIGQINTNAG
-3174 TISDTL
+3174 TISTTL
-3180 TTETQNVGYTL
+3180 SEKAESVGYTL
-3191 SGEMQTIWSATNGV
+3191 SDSMTTIWDTNSTKITTVLTTYGQNIQNGISAA
-3205 SSVISEYTNGVFTT
+3205 
-3219 ATTTVTTAIGNIY
+3219 ATTVNSAIGTINTNLNT
-3232 ERQRDMISAINNMAD
+3232 MIGQLNTLANTKAQAAASSSAANSS
-3247 KYVAKVDELL
+3247 
-3257 KEPTQTEG
+3257 QS
-3265 VLEEVEQKPDKD
+3265 KPSTSTTTK
-3277 NVAEGNPTP
+3277 PSTTP
-3286 EPPKVSD
+3286 S
-3293 DESIR
+3293 
-3298 DAVLVEP
+3298 
-3305 DEPKKKPNKD
+3305 KPSKP
-3315 KTGNDKAEVGDK
+3315 KTGSGNGKAEVGDK
-3327 VTFSSG
+3327 VKYNSG
-3333 RYYEASDG
+3333 IYYEDSYG
-3341 TGASGN
+3341 GGRHGSHNRGGSVYITKIHSGSP
-3347 MYLGKK
+3347 YPYHISTGKK
-3353 VKITRINKGS
+3353 LGS
-3363 KYPYAIDATDGTEL
+3363 GDL
-3377 GWVKLSQ
+3377 GWLKLSQ
-3384 LKGYASGS
+3384 ISGYATGVKNLPNSELA
-3392 KGINNNQ
+3392 
-3399 YGWTQEQGEEV
+3399 WTQEGNKEEY

-3420 TPLNR
+3420 TPIAKKGSVLNHEAS
-3425 GDTVFNSDMT
+3425 GNIWNMA
-3435 KNLWDMMKN
+3435 NN
-3444 PSDFIRDNLN
+3444 PSDFIRDNLDLGATQNVPN
-3454 NTRYTQVPISSNSNS
+3454 NGSSQNVYNQNLEN
-3469 VDNHFD
+3469 VVFNFP
-3475 NITFNLPNVKNTDDF
+3475 NIKNYEQLL
-3490 IREIVSDKKFE
+3490 REMQKDKNFE
-3501 RFLQSVT
+3501 KLILSMT
-3508 TDRISGKSSMEKYKF
+3508 IDRVAGKSSLSK
-3523 R
+3523 RNAIR

>member
-9 IGAEL
+9 LGAEL

-59 IKITLNGGSGGNTG
+59 IKITLNGGSGGNAG

-109 KNTRQITELSS
+109 KNTRQITELSG

-137 RSFSTNQLD
+137 RSFSTDQLD

-159 TALDAK
+159 TALDSK

-174 QESAYKELLAV
+174 QEAAYKELLAV

-221 TYQNLATSFQGQLSP
+221 TYHNLATSFQGQLSP

-279 FDKQLTTLETN
+279 FDKQLTTLEAN
-290 FNKLSTSGKS
+290 FNKLSTSGKG

-306 AVTQA
+306 AVRQA
-311 LSNMKSAVATG
+311 LTNMKSAASTG
-322 DMQGLI
+322 DIQGLI
-328 TSYQQYQTA
+328 TSYEQYQTA
-337 LKSTTNQVD
+337 LKSTANQVD
-346 IMIQKER
+346 VMIQKER

-398 SCDATSFGGI
+398 SCDATSFAGI

-415 TRQAELAGKATQTFG
+415 TRQAELAGKATLTFG

-518 DAGDAERLSEI
+518 NAGDAERLSEI

-536 TDLDNSTAVENL
+536 TDLDNATAVENL

-555 QDQLMNMFDGDS
+555 QDQLMNMFNGDS

-575 DIFDKLGNEYAVSAA
+575 DIFDKLGNEYAVTAA

-649 EELGEDTEGLISN
+649 EELGEDTDGLISN
-662 TGKLRDTIQDLTNV
+662 TGKLRDTIQDLSNV
-676 DIMADDGD
+676 DIMTDNGD
-684 FKSTYEMMDGI
+684 FKSTYEIMDGI
-695 YETWKTMRDTDKAS
+695 YEEWKEMRDTDKAS

-714 AGKNRASEIAAL
+714 AGKNRASEVSAL

-833 ASGLHITNIF
+833 ASGLRITNIF

-874 NFKAAVVSGTPPVEA
+874 NFKAAVASGTPPVEA
-889 LKNCLLTASQS
+889 LKNCLLTASQY

-927 TAKAQSKSLVTAKA
+927 AAKAQSKSLVTAKA
-941 LINDYNN
+941 LIKEYN
-948 QCRNSGLA
+948 QGCQSSGLA

-988 ITSLVGAKAA
+988 VTSLVGAKAA

-1167 VKALEKAGFKA
+1167 VKALEKAGFKT

-1235 LYKSINGKIGDF
+1235 LYKSINGKIGNF

-1473 SLRAAITSLID
+1473 SLRAAIASLID
-1484 TSNQGINEEIDSQIK
+1484 TSNQGINDEIDSQIK

-1582 EHGIHLNTTAL
+1582 EHGIHLTTTAL

-2055 VEGLKTATTNLTN
+2055 IEGLKTATTNLTN

-2084 ALKKSIDSLYNR
+2084 ALKKSIDSLYDR

-2137 RSLKSA
+2137 HSLKSA
-2143 IDSLYNKTV
+2143 IDSLYSKTV

-2162 GVDGTAHVNGTA
+2162 GVDGTAHANGTA

-2249 EGTAFSSG
+2249 EGTAFSRG

-2266 TKHTTSGGGGGG
+2266 TKRTTSGGGGNS
-2278 SSKSGGG
+2278 SSKSGSG
-2285 SSGGKSSSSSSS
+2285 SSGGKSGGSSSSS
-2297 SSKDDSSKDGKETF
+2297 SSKNDKENFDWIAVAIDRLERAISRLDLKASSVYKSWGTRNSALKSQISEISKEIDLQSKGYDRYIKQANSVGLSASWAKKVRDGKVDIDTVKDENLKDKIKEYQEWYEKALDCKDAIEELKEKQAELYKTAF
-2311 DWVKR
+2311 DNVATKYEGILGVIDHEKSMLDEYINQSEAKGYITSANYYKAQISAEKKNIKELQNEKANLLTALQNGVNSGTIKQGSEAWYEMVNQIDDVTLSIEQANTTVLELNKSIR
-2316 ELDKFSKAVER
+2316 EVDWQVFDLLQER
-2327 ISNQITDYISS
+2327 ISYIT
-2338 ALKTSLLKKQMSAID
+2338 T
-2353 KEIKA
+2353 
-2358 NQQGY
+2358 
-2363 TAYMEKANSIGISQD
+2363 
-2378 YKNKVINGTLKI
+2378 
-2390 EDIDTSTDSGKQ
+2390 
-2402 LAEDVKNFETYY
+2402 
-2414 DSAQDCNDKVQ
+2414 
-2425 ELNNTLMELYETLAN
+2425 
-2440 MPIEKASKDIDKLK
+2440 
-2454 NKYDSLNNASDTVSS
+2454 
-2469 GGSALN
+2469 
-2475 ALRNTVRSDIP
+2475 
-2486 TLQNANK
+2486 
-2493 KVTTAQTKRNNTKK
+2493 
-2507 VRSSTNKVLTVA
+2507 
-2519 KEDTKKTGNALI
+2519 
-2531 SAAKKETSTSAKNLK
+2531 
-2546 RATKT
+2546 
-2551 NTDKA
+2551 
-2556 TYNAISK
+2556 
-2563 AIREGKTVDIKGLKG
+2563 
-2578 STLKYAK
+2578 
-2585 FYNKSVKQTN
+2585 
-2595 DITKN
+2595 
-2600 VNSGKRVST
+2600 
-2609 KNLSK
+2609 
-2614 NLQTKSKAYNTD
+2614 
-2626 VSEQS
+2626 
-2631 SAQKK
+2631 
-2636 YDAAKKAD
+2636 
-2644 DKALKN
+2644 
-2650 LNIAKANKDKIYSE
+2650 
-2664 TTREQQMLAT
+2664 
-2674 SSTNTTYKIQNKLL
+2674 
-2688 DEELKNLKIQKNK
+2688 
-2701 YNTAKKQVDAN
+2701 
-2712 VANARKDYSSA
+2712 
-2723 VSSRNKSGNAILN
+2723 
-2736 SKEYSKVLSETQKE
+2736 E
-2750 AIKVGKTVSTKGI
+2750 A
-2763 TNPTL
+2763 
-2768 LKKLQEY
+2768 
-2775 NEKVKNARTLN
+2775 
-2786 QKLNIQLNAQ
+2786 
-2796 SEAQKNLTDAENE
+2796 
-2809 YAQMLVENE
+2809 
-2818 QKKLENISNYYDAR
+2818 
-2832 MPQYENRNSLLNTY
+2832 
-2846 MDRMQTRGY
+2846 
-2855 NLSANFYTAQ
+2855 
-2865 IANYQ
+2865 
-2870 KIAEQQKAELAA
+2870 
-2882 MQKQFQESLNNGTIV
+2882 
-2897 KGTEE
+2897 
-2902 YYQMKDS
+2902 
-2909 IDQVAMSI
+2909 
-2917 SETTNNIVE
+2917 
-2926 MQAAIRDLEW
+2926 
-2936 EQFDQLQE
+2936 
-2944 SISRITSESDFLINL
+2944 DFLINL
-2959 MSHRKLQNDD
+2959 MENDKLYDD
-2969 GSLTDQGLA
+2969 KGQLTNEGKS
-2978 TLGLHGVNYNTY
+2978 TMGLHGVNYNVY

-2995 KYKEE
+2995 KYAQEIA
-3000 MLKISKELANDPNN
+3000 KID
-3014 QKLIDRKNELID
+3014 
-3026 AQQQAILS
+3026 
-3034 AENEKDAMKDLIK
+3034 KDLAK
-3047 DGIDK
+3047 DPYNQDLAQRRQELLELQQEMILAAEDEKEAIRDMVKEGIELE
-3052 QLDSMKDLIDKY
+3052 LDALQELIDKY
-3064 TEALNSQKDLYDYQK
+3064 TDALDRQKDLYDYQK
-3079 KIREKTDEI
+3079 KVAEQTKEI
-3088 ASLQKQLS
+3088 ASIEKQMS
-3096 SLQGDTSEENKAKLQ
+3096 AYEGDDSEETKAKIQ
-3111 ELKES
+3111 KLKVS
-3116 LKTAQS
+3116 LEDAKS
-3122 DLEETQYEKYISD
+3122 DLEDTQYDKYISD
-3135 QKELL
+3135 QKQLL
-3140 DNLYD
+3140 DDLYN

-3150 LNQRLDNVD
+3150 LNQRLDNLD
-3159 ALLSDLITEVNNNAS
+3159 ALITDMIGQINTNAG
-3174 TISDTL
+3174 TISTTL
-3180 TTETQNVGYTL
+3180 SEKAESVGYTL
-3191 SGEMQTIWSATNGV
+3191 SDSMTTIWDTNSTKITTVLTTYGQNIQNGISSA
-3205 SSVISEYTNGVFTT
+3205 
-3219 ATTTVTTAIGNIY
+3219 ATTVNSAIGTINTNLNT
-3232 ERQRDMISAINNMAD
+3232 MIGQLNTLANTKAQSAASSSAANSPQAT
-3247 KYVAKVDELL
+3247 
-3257 KEPTQTEG
+3257 PS
-3265 VLEEVEQKPDKD
+3265 KP
-3277 NVAEGNPTP
+3277 APALTPTP
-3286 EPPKVSD
+3286 S
-3293 DESIR
+3293 
-3298 DAVLVEP
+3298 
-3305 DEPKKKPNKD
+3305 KPATPSKP
-3315 KTGNDKAEVGDK
+3315 KTGSGNGKAEVGDK
-3327 VTFSSG
+3327 VKYNSG
-3333 RYYEASDG
+3333 IYYENSYG
-3341 TGASGN
+3341 GGRHGSHNRGKNVYITKIHKGSP
-3347 MYLGKK
+3347 YPYHISTGKK
-3353 VKITRINKGS
+3353 LGS
-3363 KYPYAIDATDGTEL
+3363 GDL
-3377 GWVKLSQ
+3377 GWLKLSQ
-3384 LKGYASGS
+3384 ISGYAVGA
-3392 KGINNNQ
+3392 KNLPNDELA
-3399 YGWTQEQGEEV
+3399 WTQEGNKEEY

-3420 TPLNR
+3420 TPIAKQ
-3425 GDTVFNSDMT
+3425 GDVLTHQASGNIWKMA
-3435 KNLWDMMKN
+3435 NN
-3444 PSDFIRDNLN
+3444 PSDFIRDNLDLGITQNVPN
-3454 NTRYTQVPISSNSNS
+3454 NGSSQNVYNQNLEN
-3469 VDNHFD
+3469 VVFNFP
-3475 NITFNLPNVKNTDDF
+3475 NIKNYEQLL
-3490 IREIVSDKKFE
+3490 REMQKDKKFE
-3501 RFLQSVT
+3501 KLILSMT
-3508 TDRISGKSSMEKYKF
+3508 IDRVAGKSSLSK
-3523 R
+3523 RNAIR

>member
-9 IGAEL
+9 LGAEL

-33 IKLKIDTQNVQSQID
+33 IKLKIDTQNVQSQIN

-59 IKITLNGGSGGNTG
+59 IKITLNGGSGGNAG

-109 KNTRQITELSS
+109 KNTRQITELSG

-125 MSDYNNLYQTFN
+125 MADYNNLYQTFN
-137 RSFSTNQLD
+137 RSFSTDQLD

-174 QESAYKELLAV
+174 QEAAYKELLAV

-192 ELKIGGLKSVGGHT
+192 ELKIGGLKSIGGHS

-248 TRDKLAQLD
+248 TRNKLAQLD

-265 KLASDIQLKVNTGT
+265 KLASDIQVKVNTGS

-300 VITDMD
+300 VITDID
-306 AVTQA
+306 AVRQA
-311 LSNMKSAVATG
+311 LSNMKSAVASG

-372 DVWLKENSAAASQ
+372 DVWLRENSAAASQ
-385 FGMQIEQLKVRLQ
+385 FGTQIDQLKVRLQ
-398 SCDATSFGGI
+398 SCDATSFGSI

-415 TRQAELAGKATQTFG
+415 TRQAELAGKATLTFG

-439 LGTYFSATMMITQAV
+439 LGTYFSATMMITQTI

-464 VDVDTALTGLYRVTD
+464 VDVDTAMTGLYRVTD
-479 LSANEY
+479 LSANQY
-485 SNLYDQMI
+485 SALYDQMI

-518 DAGDAERLSEI
+518 NAGDAERLSEI

-536 TDLDNSTAVENL
+536 TDLDNGTAVENL

-555 QDQLMNMFDGDS
+555 QEQLLNLYDGDS

-575 DIFDKLGNEYAVSAA
+575 DIFDKLGNEYAVTAA

-649 EELGEDTEGLISN
+649 EELGEDTDGLISN
-662 TGKLRDTIQDLTNV
+662 TGKLRDTIQDLSNV
-676 DIMADDGD
+676 DIMTDNGD
-684 FKSTYEMMDGI
+684 FKSTYEIMDGI
-695 YETWKTMRDTDKAS
+695 YEEWKEMRDTDKAS

-714 AGKNRASEIAAL
+714 AGKNRASEVAAL

-765 TATWQALS
+765 TAAWQALS

-833 ASGLHITNIF
+833 ASGLRITNIF

-874 NFKAAVVSGTPPVEA
+874 NFKAAVASGTPPVEA

-988 ITSLVGAKAA
+988 VTSLVGAKAA

-1473 SLRAAITSLID
+1473 SLRAAIASLID

-1653 DIENVQTL
+1653 DIQNVQTL

-1670 AYNKWV
+1670 AYNKWI

-2055 VEGLKTATTNLTN
+2055 IEGLKTATTNLTN

-2143 IDSLYNKTV
+2143 IDSLYSKTV

-2162 GVDGTAHVNGTA
+2162 GVDGTAHANGTA

-2266 TKHTTSGGGGGG
+2266 TKHTTSGGGGRG

-2297 SSKDDSSKDGKETF
+2297 SSKDDKETF
-2311 DWVKR
+2311 DWIEIAIDRLERAISRLDLKASSVYKSWGTRNSALKSQISEIGNEIDLQAKGYNRYIQQAKSVGLSADWAKKVR
-2316 ELDKFSKAVER
+2316 EGKVDIDTISDKNLQDKIKEYQEWYEKALDCKDAIEELKETQAELYKTAFDNVATKYEGILGVIDHEKSMLDEYISQSEAKGYITSANYYKAQISAEKKNIKELQNEKANLLTALQNGVNSGTIKQGSEAWYEMVNQIDEVTLSIEQANTTVLELNKSIREVDWQVFDLLQER
-2327 ISNQITDYISS
+2327 ISYIT
-2338 ALKTSLLKKQMSAID
+2338 T
-2353 KEIKA
+2353 
-2358 NQQGY
+2358 
-2363 TAYMEKANSIGISQD
+2363 
-2378 YKNKVINGTLKI
+2378 
-2390 EDIDTSTDSGKQ
+2390 
-2402 LAEDVKNFETYY
+2402 
-2414 DSAQDCNDKVQ
+2414 
-2425 ELNNTLMELYETLAN
+2425 
-2440 MPIEKASKDIDKLK
+2440 
-2454 NKYDSLNNASDTVSS
+2454 
-2469 GGSALN
+2469 
-2475 ALRNTVRSDIP
+2475 
-2486 TLQNANK
+2486 
-2493 KVTTAQTKRNNTKK
+2493 
-2507 VRSSTNKVLTVA
+2507 
-2519 KEDTKKTGNALI
+2519 
-2531 SAAKKETSTSAKNLK
+2531 
-2546 RATKT
+2546 
-2551 NTDKA
+2551 
-2556 TYNAISK
+2556 
-2563 AIREGKTVDIKGLKG
+2563 
-2578 STLKYAK
+2578 
-2585 FYNKSVKQTN
+2585 
-2595 DITKN
+2595 
-2600 VNSGKRVST
+2600 
-2609 KNLSK
+2609 
-2614 NLQTKSKAYNTD
+2614 
-2626 VSEQS
+2626 
-2631 SAQKK
+2631 
-2636 YDAAKKAD
+2636 
-2644 DKALKN
+2644 
-2650 LNIAKANKDKIYSE
+2650 
-2664 TTREQQMLAT
+2664 
-2674 SSTNTTYKIQNKLL
+2674 
-2688 DEELKNLKIQKNK
+2688 
-2701 YNTAKKQVDAN
+2701 
-2712 VANARKDYSSA
+2712 
-2723 VSSRNKSGNAILN
+2723 
-2736 SKEYSKVLSETQKE
+2736 E
-2750 AIKVGKTVSTKGI
+2750 A
-2763 TNPTL
+2763 
-2768 LKKLQEY
+2768 
-2775 NEKVKNARTLN
+2775 
-2786 QKLNIQLNAQ
+2786 
-2796 SEAQKNLTDAENE
+2796 
-2809 YAQMLVENE
+2809 
-2818 QKKLENISNYYDAR
+2818 
-2832 MPQYENRNSLLNTY
+2832 
-2846 MDRMQTRGY
+2846 
-2855 NLSANFYTAQ
+2855 
-2865 IANYQ
+2865 
-2870 KIAEQQKAELAA
+2870 
-2882 MQKQFQESLNNGTIV
+2882 
-2897 KGTEE
+2897 
-2902 YYQMKDS
+2902 
-2909 IDQVAMSI
+2909 
-2917 SETTNNIVE
+2917 
-2926 MQAAIRDLEW
+2926 
-2936 EQFDQLQE
+2936 
-2944 SISRITSESDFLINL
+2944 DFLINL
-2959 MSHRKLQNDD
+2959 MENDKLYDD
-2969 GSLTDQGLA
+2969 KGQLTNEGKS
-2978 TLGLHGVNYNTY
+2978 TMGLHGVNYNVY

-2995 KYKEE
+2995 KYAQEIA
-3000 MLKISKELANDPNN
+3000 KID
-3014 QKLIDRKNELID
+3014 
-3026 AQQQAILS
+3026 
-3034 AENEKDAMKDLIK
+3034 KDLAK
-3047 DGIDK
+3047 DPYNQDLAQRRQELLELQQEMILAAEDEKEAIRDMVKEGIELE
-3052 QLDSMKDLIDKY
+3052 LDALQELIDKY
-3064 TEALNSQKDLYDYQK
+3064 TDALDRQKDLYDYQK
-3079 KIREKTDEI
+3079 KVAEQTKEI
-3088 ASLQKQLS
+3088 ASIEKQMS
-3096 SLQGDTSEENKAKLQ
+3096 AYEGDDSEETKAKIQ
-3111 ELKES
+3111 KLKVS
-3116 LKTAQS
+3116 LEDAKS
-3122 DLEETQYEKYISD
+3122 DLEDTQYDKYISD
-3135 QKELL
+3135 QKQLL
-3140 DNLYD
+3140 DDLYN

-3150 LNQRLDNVD
+3150 LNQRLDNLD
-3159 ALLSDLITEVNNNAS
+3159 ALITDMIGQINTNAG
-3174 TISDTL
+3174 TISTTL
-3180 TTETQNVGYTL
+3180 SEKADSVGYTL
-3191 SGEMQTIWSATNGV
+3191 SESMTTIWDTNSTKITTVLTTYGQNIQNGISSA
-3205 SSVISEYTNGVFTT
+3205 
-3219 ATTTVTTAIGNIY
+3219 ATTVNAAIGTINTNLSTMITQLNNIANTKA
-3232 ERQRDMISAINNMAD
+3232 QAAKQSSASNSSQ
-3247 KYVAKVDELL
+3247 AK
-3257 KEPTQTEG
+3257 PSTPSTP
-3265 VLEEVEQKPDKD
+3265 KPS
-3277 NVAEGNPTP
+3277 TP
-3286 EPPKVSD
+3286 S
-3293 DESIR
+3293 
-3298 DAVLVEP
+3298 
-3305 DEPKKKPNKD
+3305 KPSTP
-3315 KTGNDKAEVGDK
+3315 KTGSGNGKAEVGDK
-3327 VTFSSG
+3327 VKYNNG
-3333 RYYEASDG
+3333 IYYEDSYG
-3341 TGASGN
+3341 GGRHGSHNRGGSVYIT
-3347 MYLGKK
+3347 
-3353 VKITRINKGS
+3353 KIHKGS
-3363 KYPYAIDATDGTEL
+3363 PYPYHISTGKRLGSGDL
-3377 GWVKLSQ
+3377 GWLKLSQ
-3384 LKGYASGS
+3384 ISGYATGVKNLPNSELA
-3392 KGINNNQ
+3392 
-3399 YGWTQEQGEEV
+3399 WTQEGNKEEY

-3420 TPLNR
+3420 TPIAKKGSVLNHEAS
-3425 GDTVFNSDMT
+3425 GNIWNMA
-3435 KNLWDMMKN
+3435 NN
-3444 PSDFIRDNLN
+3444 PSDFIRDNLDLGA
-3454 NTRYTQVPISSNSNS
+3454 TQNIPNIGSSQ
-3469 VDNHFD
+3469 
-3475 NITFNLPNVKNTDDF
+3475 NIYNQNLENVVFNFPNIKNYEQLL
-3490 IREIVSDKKFE
+3490 REMQKDKKFE
-3501 RFLQSVT
+3501 KLILSMT
-3508 TDRISGKSSMEKYKF
+3508 IDRVAGKSSLSK
-3523 R
+3523 RNAIR

>member
-9 IGAEL
+9 LGAEL

-33 IKLKIDTQNVQSQID
+33 IKLKIDTQNVQSQIN

-59 IKITLNGGSGGNTG
+59 IKITLNGGSGGNAG

-109 KNTRQITELSS
+109 KNTRQITELSG

-125 MSDYNNLYQTFN
+125 MADYNNLYQTFN
-137 RSFSTNQLD
+137 RSFSTDQLD

-159 TALDAK
+159 TVLDAK

-174 QESAYKELLAV
+174 QEAAYKELLAV

-192 ELKIGGLKSVGGHT
+192 ELKIGGLKSIGGHS

-265 KLASDIQLKVNTGT
+265 KLASDIQVKVNTGS

-300 VITDMD
+300 VITDID
-306 AVTQA
+306 AVRQA
-311 LSNMKSAVATG
+311 LSNMKSAVASG

-372 DVWLKENSAAASQ
+372 DVWLRENSAAASQ
-385 FGMQIEQLKVRLQ
+385 FGTQIDQLKVRLQ
-398 SCDATSFGGI
+398 SCDATSFGSI

-415 TRQAELAGKATQTFG
+415 TRQAELAGKATLTFG

-439 LGTYFSATMMITQAV
+439 LGTYFSATMMITQTI

-464 VDVDTALTGLYRVTD
+464 VDVDTAMTGLYRVTD
-479 LSANEY
+479 LSANQY
-485 SNLYDQMI
+485 SALYDQMI

-518 DAGDAERLSEI
+518 NAGDAERLSEI

-536 TDLDNSTAVENL
+536 TDLDNATAVENL

-555 QDQLMNMFDGDS
+555 QDQLMNMFNGDS

-575 DIFDKLGNEYAVSAA
+575 DIFDKLGNEYAVTAA

-649 EELGEDTEGLISN
+649 EELGEDTDGLISN
-662 TGKLRDTIQDLTNV
+662 TGKLRDTIQDLSNV
-676 DIMADDGD
+676 DIMTDNGD
-684 FKSTYEMMDGI
+684 FKSTYEIMDGV
-695 YETWKTMRDTDKAS
+695 YEEWKEMRDTDKAS

-714 AGKNRASEIAAL
+714 AGKNRASEVAAL

-765 TATWQALS
+765 TAAWQALS
-773 NSFLSSDFLSGALE
+773 NSFLSSDFLSGSLE

-833 ASGLHITNIF
+833 ASGLRITNIF
-843 SQAFAALK
+843 SQVFAALK

-874 NFKAAVVSGTPPVEA
+874 NFKAAVASGTPPVEA

-956 QTDFLKAVG
+956 QTDFLKAVS

-988 ITSLVGAKAA
+988 VTSLVGAKAA

-1473 SLRAAITSLID
+1473 SLRAAIASLID

-1653 DIENVQTL
+1653 DIQNVQTL

-1670 AYNKWV
+1670 AYNKWI

-2055 VEGLKTATTNLTN
+2055 IEGLKTATTNLTN

-2143 IDSLYNKTV
+2143 IDSLYSKTV

-2162 GVDGTAHVNGTA
+2162 GVDGTAHANGTA

-2297 SSKDDSSKDGKETF
+2297 SSKDDKETF
-2311 DWVKR
+2311 DWIEIAIDRLERAISRLDLKASSVYKSWGTRNSALKSQISEIGNEIDLQSKGYNRYIQQAKSIGLSADWAKKVR
-2316 ELDKFSKAVER
+2316 EGKVDIDTISDKNLQDKIKEYQEWYEKALDCKDAIEELKETQAELYKTAFDNVATKYEGILGVIDHEKSMLDEYISQSEAKGYITSANYYKAQISAEKKNIKELQNEKANLLTALQNGVNSGTIKQGSEAWYEMVNQIDEVTLSIEQANTTVLELNKSIREVDWQVFDLLQER
-2327 ISNQITDYISS
+2327 ISYIT
-2338 ALKTSLLKKQMSAID
+2338 T
-2353 KEIKA
+2353 
-2358 NQQGY
+2358 
-2363 TAYMEKANSIGISQD
+2363 
-2378 YKNKVINGTLKI
+2378 
-2390 EDIDTSTDSGKQ
+2390 
-2402 LAEDVKNFETYY
+2402 
-2414 DSAQDCNDKVQ
+2414 
-2425 ELNNTLMELYETLAN
+2425 
-2440 MPIEKASKDIDKLK
+2440 
-2454 NKYDSLNNASDTVSS
+2454 
-2469 GGSALN
+2469 
-2475 ALRNTVRSDIP
+2475 
-2486 TLQNANK
+2486 
-2493 KVTTAQTKRNNTKK
+2493 
-2507 VRSSTNKVLTVA
+2507 
-2519 KEDTKKTGNALI
+2519 
-2531 SAAKKETSTSAKNLK
+2531 
-2546 RATKT
+2546 
-2551 NTDKA
+2551 
-2556 TYNAISK
+2556 
-2563 AIREGKTVDIKGLKG
+2563 
-2578 STLKYAK
+2578 
-2585 FYNKSVKQTN
+2585 
-2595 DITKN
+2595 
-2600 VNSGKRVST
+2600 
-2609 KNLSK
+2609 
-2614 NLQTKSKAYNTD
+2614 
-2626 VSEQS
+2626 
-2631 SAQKK
+2631 
-2636 YDAAKKAD
+2636 
-2644 DKALKN
+2644 
-2650 LNIAKANKDKIYSE
+2650 
-2664 TTREQQMLAT
+2664 
-2674 SSTNTTYKIQNKLL
+2674 
-2688 DEELKNLKIQKNK
+2688 
-2701 YNTAKKQVDAN
+2701 
-2712 VANARKDYSSA
+2712 
-2723 VSSRNKSGNAILN
+2723 
-2736 SKEYSKVLSETQKE
+2736 E
-2750 AIKVGKTVSTKGI
+2750 A
-2763 TNPTL
+2763 
-2768 LKKLQEY
+2768 
-2775 NEKVKNARTLN
+2775 
-2786 QKLNIQLNAQ
+2786 
-2796 SEAQKNLTDAENE
+2796 
-2809 YAQMLVENE
+2809 
-2818 QKKLENISNYYDAR
+2818 
-2832 MPQYENRNSLLNTY
+2832 
-2846 MDRMQTRGY
+2846 
-2855 NLSANFYTAQ
+2855 
-2865 IANYQ
+2865 
-2870 KIAEQQKAELAA
+2870 
-2882 MQKQFQESLNNGTIV
+2882 
-2897 KGTEE
+2897 
-2902 YYQMKDS
+2902 
-2909 IDQVAMSI
+2909 
-2917 SETTNNIVE
+2917 
-2926 MQAAIRDLEW
+2926 
-2936 EQFDQLQE
+2936 
-2944 SISRITSESDFLINL
+2944 DFLINL
-2959 MSHRKLQNDD
+2959 MENDKLYDD
-2969 GSLTDQGLA
+2969 KGQLTNEGKS
-2978 TLGLHGVNYNTY
+2978 TMGLHGVNYNVY

-2995 KYKEE
+2995 KYAQEIA
-3000 MLKISKELANDPNN
+3000 KID
-3014 QKLIDRKNELID
+3014 
-3026 AQQQAILS
+3026 
-3034 AENEKDAMKDLIK
+3034 KDLAK
-3047 DGIDK
+3047 DPYNQDLAQRRQELLELQQEMILAAEDEKEAIRDMVKEGIELE
-3052 QLDSMKDLIDKY
+3052 LDALQELIDKY
-3064 TEALNSQKDLYDYQK
+3064 TDALDRQKDLYDYQK
-3079 KIREKTDEI
+3079 KVAEQTKEI
-3088 ASLQKQLS
+3088 ASIEKQMS
-3096 SLQGDTSEENKAKLQ
+3096 AYEGDDSEETKAKIQ
-3111 ELKES
+3111 KLKVS
-3116 LKTAQS
+3116 LEDAKS
-3122 DLEETQYEKYISD
+3122 DLEDTQYDKYISD
-3135 QKELL
+3135 QKQLL
-3140 DNLYD
+3140 DDLYN

-3150 LNQRLDNVD
+3150 LNQRLDNLD
-3159 ALLSDLITEVNNNAS
+3159 ALITDMIGQINTNAG
-3174 TISDTL
+3174 TISTTL
-3180 TTETQNVGYTL
+3180 SEKADSVGYTL
-3191 SGEMQTIWSATNGV
+3191 SESMTTIWDTNSTKITTVLTTYGQNIQNGISSA
-3205 SSVISEYTNGVFTT
+3205 
-3219 ATTTVTTAIGNIY
+3219 ATTVNSAIG
-3232 ERQRDMISAINNMAD
+3232 MINTNLATMIGQLNTLANTKAQSAASSSAANS
-3247 KYVAKVDELL
+3247 
-3257 KEPTQTEG
+3257 PQS
-3265 VLEEVEQKPDKD
+3265 KPST
-3277 NVAEGNPTP
+3277 TP
-3286 EPPKVSD
+3286 S
-3293 DESIR
+3293 
-3298 DAVLVEP
+3298 
-3305 DEPKKKPNKD
+3305 KPSTTPSKPSTP
-3315 KTGNDKAEVGDK
+3315 KTGSGNGKAEVGDK
-3327 VTFSSG
+3327 VKYNSG
-3333 RYYEASDG
+3333 IYYEDSYG
-3341 TGASGN
+3341 GGRHGSHNRGGSVYITKIHSG
-3347 MYLGKK
+3347 
-3353 VKITRINKGS
+3353 S
-3363 KYPYAIDATDGTEL
+3363 PYPYHISTGKRLGSGDL
-3377 GWVKLSQ
+3377 GWLKLSQ
-3384 LKGYASGS
+3384 ISGYATGVKNLPNSELA
-3392 KGINNNQ
+3392 
-3399 YGWTQEQGEEV
+3399 WTQEGNKEEY

-3420 TPLNR
+3420 TPIAKKGSVLNHEAS
-3425 GDTVFNSDMT
+3425 GNIWNMA
-3435 KNLWDMMKN
+3435 NN
-3444 PSDFIRDNLN
+3444 PSDFIRDNLDLGATQNIPN
-3454 NTRYTQVPISSNSNS
+3454 NGSSQNVYNQNLES
-3469 VDNHFD
+3469 VVFSFP
-3475 NITFNLPNVKNTDDF
+3475 NIKNYEQLL
-3490 IREIVSDKKFE
+3490 REMQKDKNFE
-3501 RFLQSVT
+3501 KLILSMT
-3508 TDRISGKSSMEKYKF
+3508 IDRVAGKSSLSK
-3523 R
+3523 RNAIR

>member
-9 IGAEL
+9 LGAEL

-33 IKLKIDTQNVQSQID
+33 IKLKIDTQNVQSQIN

-59 IKITLNGGSGGNTG
+59 IKITLNGGSGGNAG

-109 KNTRQITELSS
+109 KNTRQITELSG

-125 MSDYNNLYQTFN
+125 MADYNNLYQTFN
-137 RSFSTNQLD
+137 RSFSTDQLD

-159 TALDAK
+159 TVLDAK

-174 QESAYKELLAV
+174 QEAAYKELLAV

-192 ELKIGGLKSVGGHT
+192 ELKIGGLKSIGGHS

-265 KLASDIQLKVNTGT
+265 KLASDIQVKVNTGS

-300 VITDMD
+300 VITDID
-306 AVTQA
+306 AVRQA
-311 LSNMKSAVATG
+311 LSNMKSAVASG

-372 DVWLKENSAAASQ
+372 DVWLRENSAAASQ
-385 FGMQIEQLKVRLQ
+385 FGTQIDQLKVRLQ
-398 SCDATSFGGI
+398 SCDATSFGSI

-415 TRQAELAGKATQTFG
+415 TRQAELAGKATLTFG

-439 LGTYFSATMMITQAV
+439 LGTYFSATMMITQTI

-464 VDVDTALTGLYRVTD
+464 VDVDTAMTGLYRVTD
-479 LSANEY
+479 LSANQY
-485 SNLYDQMI
+485 SALYDQMI

-518 DAGDAERLSEI
+518 NAGDAERLSEI

-536 TDLDNSTAVENL
+536 TDLDNATAVENL

-555 QDQLMNMFDGDS
+555 QDQLMNMFNGDS

-575 DIFDKLGNEYAVSAA
+575 DIFDKLGNEYAVTAA

-649 EELGEDTEGLISN
+649 EELGEDTDGLISN
-662 TGKLRDTIQDLTNV
+662 TGKLRDTIQDLSNV
-676 DIMADDGD
+676 DIMTDNGD
-684 FKSTYEMMDGI
+684 FKSTYEIMDGI
-695 YETWKTMRDTDKAS
+695 YEEWKEMRDTDKAS

-714 AGKNRASEIAAL
+714 AGKNRASEVAAL

-765 TATWQALS
+765 TAAWQALS
-773 NSFLSSDFLSGALE
+773 NSFLSSDFLSGSLE

-833 ASGLHITNIF
+833 ASGLRITNIF
-843 SQAFAALK
+843 SQVFAALK

-874 NFKAAVVSGTPPVEA
+874 NFKAAVASGTPPVEA

-988 ITSLVGAKAA
+988 VTSLVGAKAA

-1473 SLRAAITSLID
+1473 SLRAAIASLID

-1736 ESGYPTMQRY
+1736 ESGYPTMQKY

-2006 TEISSIDGQ
+2006 TEISSINGQ

-2055 VEGLKTATTNLTN
+2055 IEGLKTATTNLTN

-2084 ALKKSIDSLYNR
+2084 ALKKSIDSLYNK

-2118 NLYNKTVSVG
+2118 NLYSKTVSVG

-2143 IDSLYNKTV
+2143 IDSLYSKTV

-2162 GVDGTAHVNGTA
+2162 GVDGTAHANGTA

-2257 SGRFTSGGK
+2257 SGRFTSSGK
-2266 TKHTTSGGGGGG
+2266 TKHTTSGGGGRG

-2297 SSKDDSSKDGKETF
+2297 SSKDDKETF
-2311 DWVKR
+2311 DWIEIAIDRLERAISRLDLKASSVYKSWGTRNSALKSQISEIGNEIDLQSKGYNRYIQQAKSVGLSADWAKKVR
-2316 ELDKFSKAVER
+2316 EGKVDIDTISDKNLQDKIKEYQEWYEKALDCKDAIEELKETQAELYKTAFDNVATKYEGILGVIDHEKSMLDEYISQSEAKGYITSANYYKAQISAEKKNIKELQNEKANLLTALQNGVNSGTIKQGSEAWYEMVNQIDEVTLSIEQANTTVLELNKSIREVDWQVFDLLQER
-2327 ISNQITDYISS
+2327 ISYIT
-2338 ALKTSLLKKQMSAID
+2338 T
-2353 KEIKA
+2353 
-2358 NQQGY
+2358 
-2363 TAYMEKANSIGISQD
+2363 
-2378 YKNKVINGTLKI
+2378 
-2390 EDIDTSTDSGKQ
+2390 
-2402 LAEDVKNFETYY
+2402 
-2414 DSAQDCNDKVQ
+2414 
-2425 ELNNTLMELYETLAN
+2425 
-2440 MPIEKASKDIDKLK
+2440 
-2454 NKYDSLNNASDTVSS
+2454 
-2469 GGSALN
+2469 
-2475 ALRNTVRSDIP
+2475 
-2486 TLQNANK
+2486 
-2493 KVTTAQTKRNNTKK
+2493 
-2507 VRSSTNKVLTVA
+2507 
-2519 KEDTKKTGNALI
+2519 
-2531 SAAKKETSTSAKNLK
+2531 
-2546 RATKT
+2546 
-2551 NTDKA
+2551 
-2556 TYNAISK
+2556 
-2563 AIREGKTVDIKGLKG
+2563 
-2578 STLKYAK
+2578 
-2585 FYNKSVKQTN
+2585 
-2595 DITKN
+2595 
-2600 VNSGKRVST
+2600 
-2609 KNLSK
+2609 
-2614 NLQTKSKAYNTD
+2614 
-2626 VSEQS
+2626 
-2631 SAQKK
+2631 
-2636 YDAAKKAD
+2636 
-2644 DKALKN
+2644 
-2650 LNIAKANKDKIYSE
+2650 
-2664 TTREQQMLAT
+2664 
-2674 SSTNTTYKIQNKLL
+2674 
-2688 DEELKNLKIQKNK
+2688 
-2701 YNTAKKQVDAN
+2701 
-2712 VANARKDYSSA
+2712 
-2723 VSSRNKSGNAILN
+2723 
-2736 SKEYSKVLSETQKE
+2736 E
-2750 AIKVGKTVSTKGI
+2750 A
-2763 TNPTL
+2763 
-2768 LKKLQEY
+2768 
-2775 NEKVKNARTLN
+2775 
-2786 QKLNIQLNAQ
+2786 
-2796 SEAQKNLTDAENE
+2796 
-2809 YAQMLVENE
+2809 
-2818 QKKLENISNYYDAR
+2818 
-2832 MPQYENRNSLLNTY
+2832 
-2846 MDRMQTRGY
+2846 
-2855 NLSANFYTAQ
+2855 
-2865 IANYQ
+2865 
-2870 KIAEQQKAELAA
+2870 
-2882 MQKQFQESLNNGTIV
+2882 
-2897 KGTEE
+2897 
-2902 YYQMKDS
+2902 
-2909 IDQVAMSI
+2909 
-2917 SETTNNIVE
+2917 
-2926 MQAAIRDLEW
+2926 
-2936 EQFDQLQE
+2936 
-2944 SISRITSESDFLINL
+2944 DFLINL
-2959 MSHRKLQNDD
+2959 MENDKLYDD
-2969 GSLTDQGLA
+2969 KGQLTNEGKS
-2978 TLGLHGVNYNTY
+2978 TMGLHGVNYNVY

-2995 KYKEE
+2995 KYAQEIA
-3000 MLKISKELANDPNN
+3000 KID
-3014 QKLIDRKNELID
+3014 
-3026 AQQQAILS
+3026 
-3034 AENEKDAMKDLIK
+3034 KDLAK
-3047 DGIDK
+3047 DPYNQDLAQRRQELLELQQEMILAAEDEKEAIRDMVKEGIELE
-3052 QLDSMKDLIDKY
+3052 LDALQELIDKY
-3064 TEALNSQKDLYDYQK
+3064 TDALDRQKDLYDYQK
-3079 KIREKTDEI
+3079 KVAEQTKEI
-3088 ASLQKQLS
+3088 ASIEKQMS
-3096 SLQGDTSEENKAKLQ
+3096 AYEGDDSEETKAKIQ
-3111 ELKES
+3111 KLKVS
-3116 LKTAQS
+3116 LEDAKS
-3122 DLEETQYEKYISD
+3122 DLEDTQYDKYISD
-3135 QKELL
+3135 QKQLL
-3140 DNLYD
+3140 DDLYN

-3150 LNQRLDNVD
+3150 LNQRLDNLD
-3159 ALLSDLITEVNNNAS
+3159 ALITDMIGQINTNAG
-3174 TISDTL
+3174 TISTTL
-3180 TTETQNVGYTL
+3180 SEKADSVGYTL
-3191 SGEMQTIWSATNGV
+3191 SESMTTIWDTNSTKITTVLTTYGQNIQNGISSA
-3205 SSVISEYTNGVFTT
+3205 
-3219 ATTTVTTAIGNIY
+3219 ATTVNSAIGMININLAT
-3232 ERQRDMISAINNMAD
+3232 MIGQLNTLANTKAQSAASSSAANS
-3247 KYVAKVDELL
+3247 
-3257 KEPTQTEG
+3257 PQS
-3265 VLEEVEQKPDKD
+3265 KPST
-3277 NVAEGNPTP
+3277 TP
-3286 EPPKVSD
+3286 S
-3293 DESIR
+3293 
-3298 DAVLVEP
+3298 
-3305 DEPKKKPNKD
+3305 KPSTTPSKPSTP
-3315 KTGNDKAEVGDK
+3315 KTGSGNGKAEVGDK
-3327 VTFSSG
+3327 VKYNSG
-3333 RYYEASDG
+3333 IYYEDSYG
-3341 TGASGN
+3341 GGRHGSHNRGGSVYITKIHSG
-3347 MYLGKK
+3347 
-3353 VKITRINKGS
+3353 S
-3363 KYPYAIDATDGTEL
+3363 PYPYHISTGKRLGSGDL
-3377 GWVKLSQ
+3377 GWLKLSQ
-3384 LKGYASGS
+3384 ISGYATGVKNLPNSELA
-3392 KGINNNQ
+3392 
-3399 YGWTQEQGEEV
+3399 WTQEGNKEEY

-3420 TPLNR
+3420 TPIAKKGSVLNHEAS
-3425 GDTVFNSDMT
+3425 GNIWNMA
-3435 KNLWDMMKN
+3435 NN
-3444 PSDFIRDNLN
+3444 PSDFIRDNLDLGATQNIPN
-3454 NTRYTQVPISSNSNS
+3454 NGSSQNVYNQNLES
-3469 VDNHFD
+3469 VVFSFP
-3475 NITFNLPNVKNTDDF
+3475 NIKNYEQLL
-3490 IREIVSDKKFE
+3490 REMQKDKNFE
-3501 RFLQSVT
+3501 KLILSMT
-3508 TDRISGKSSMEKYKF
+3508 IDRVAGKSSLSK
-3523 R
+3523 RNAIR

>member
-1 MAEEFKVL
+1 MEEFKVL
-9 IGAEL
+9 LGAEL

-59 IKITLNGGSGGNTG
+59 IKITLNGGSGGNAG

-109 KNTRQITELSS
+109 KNTRQITELSG

-137 RSFSTNQLD
+137 RSFSTDQLD

-185 SKQISNI
+185 SKQISNM

-236 TQLTNLGNIIYD
+236 TQLTNLRNIIYD

-385 FGMQIEQLKVRLQ
+385 FGMQIEQLKIRLQ

-430 DRLKNQLSK
+430 DRLKTQMSK
-439 LGTYFSATMMITQAV
+439 LGTYFSATMIITQAIS
-454 RGLRSMYDNV
+454 GLRSMYDNV

-649 EELGEDTEGLISN
+649 EELGEDTDGLISN
-662 TGKLRDTIQDLTNV
+662 TGKLRDTIQELSDV
-676 DIMADDGD
+676 DIMADNGD
-684 FKSTYEMMDGI
+684 FKSTYEIMDDI
-695 YETWKTMRDTDKAS
+695 YEVWNEMHDADRAS

-714 AGKNRASEIAAL
+714 AGKNRASEVAAL

-765 TATWQALS
+765 TAAWQALS

-833 ASGLHITNIF
+833 ASGVRITNIF
-843 SQAFAALK
+843 SQVFAALK
-851 TNSTFSFGTEFNAQL
+851 TNSTFSFGTEFNTQL

-874 NFKAAVVSGTPPVEA
+874 NFKAAVASGTPPVEA

-913 STDEFA
+913 STDEFV

-927 TAKAQSKSLVTAKA
+927 AAKAQSKSLVTAKA
-941 LINDYNN
+941 LISDYNDK
-948 QCRNSGLA
+948 CKSSGLA

-988 ITSLVGAKAA
+988 VTSLVGAKAA

-1051 SASNIIELY
+1051 SASNIVELY

-1155 SKQNGAYKEDAY
+1155 NKQNGAYKEDAY
-1167 VKALEKAGFKA
+1167 VKALEKAGFKT

-1235 LYKSINGKIGDF
+1235 LYKSINSKIGDF

-1327 FNDVGDSA
+1327 FNDMGDSA

-1346 ESLKSTFQ
+1346 ESLKNTFKE
-1354 SNDISD
+1354 NDISD

-1372 IYEISVKSDDTTLW
+1372 IYQISVKSDDTTLW
-1386 TLSKWKQELSDMSA
+1386 TLSKWKQELADMSA

-1473 SLRAAITSLID
+1473 SLRAAIASLID
-1484 TSNQGINEEIDSQIK
+1484 TSNQGINDEIDSQIK

-1935 LNALQI
+1935 LNALEI

-2055 VEGLKTATTNLTN
+2055 IEGLKTATTNLTD
-2068 KNVTATATPV
+2068 KNVTATATSV

-2084 ALKKSIDSLYNR
+2084 GLKKSIDSLYDR

-2143 IDSLYNKTV
+2143 IDSLYSKTV

-2162 GVDGTAHVNGTA
+2162 GVDGTAHANGTA
-2174 FAQGDWGTKENGVAL
+2174 FAQGDWGTKEDGVAL

-2257 SGRFTSGGK
+2257 SGKFTSGGK
-2266 TKHTTSGGGGGG
+2266 TKYTTSGGGSKSSG
-2278 SSKSGGG
+2278 SSSSGKSKSG
-2285 SSGGKSSSSSSS
+2285 SSSSSSS
-2297 SSKDDSSKDGKETF
+2297 SSKDDKENFDWIAVAIDRLERAISRLDLKASSVYKSWGTRNSALKSQISEISNEIDLQSKGYDRYIKQANSVGLSADWAKKVRDGKVDIDTVKDENLKDKIKEYQEWYEKALDCKDAIEELKETQAELYKTAF
-2311 DWVKR
+2311 DNVATKYEGILGVIDHEKSMLDEYISQSEAKGYITSANYYKAQITAEKKNIKELQNEKANLLTALQNGVNSGTIKQGSEAWYEMVNQIDDVTLSIEQANTNVLELNKSIR
-2316 ELDKFSKAVER
+2316 EVDWQVFDLLQER
-2327 ISNQITDYISS
+2327 ISYIT
-2338 ALKTSLLKKQMSAID
+2338 T
-2353 KEIKA
+2353 
-2358 NQQGY
+2358 
-2363 TAYMEKANSIGISQD
+2363 
-2378 YKNKVINGTLKI
+2378 
-2390 EDIDTSTDSGKQ
+2390 
-2402 LAEDVKNFETYY
+2402 
-2414 DSAQDCNDKVQ
+2414 
-2425 ELNNTLMELYETLAN
+2425 
-2440 MPIEKASKDIDKLK
+2440 
-2454 NKYDSLNNASDTVSS
+2454 
-2469 GGSALN
+2469 
-2475 ALRNTVRSDIP
+2475 
-2486 TLQNANK
+2486 
-2493 KVTTAQTKRNNTKK
+2493 
-2507 VRSSTNKVLTVA
+2507 
-2519 KEDTKKTGNALI
+2519 
-2531 SAAKKETSTSAKNLK
+2531 
-2546 RATKT
+2546 
-2551 NTDKA
+2551 
-2556 TYNAISK
+2556 
-2563 AIREGKTVDIKGLKG
+2563 
-2578 STLKYAK
+2578 
-2585 FYNKSVKQTN
+2585 
-2595 DITKN
+2595 
-2600 VNSGKRVST
+2600 
-2609 KNLSK
+2609 
-2614 NLQTKSKAYNTD
+2614 
-2626 VSEQS
+2626 
-2631 SAQKK
+2631 
-2636 YDAAKKAD
+2636 
-2644 DKALKN
+2644 
-2650 LNIAKANKDKIYSE
+2650 
-2664 TTREQQMLAT
+2664 
-2674 SSTNTTYKIQNKLL
+2674 
-2688 DEELKNLKIQKNK
+2688 
-2701 YNTAKKQVDAN
+2701 
-2712 VANARKDYSSA
+2712 
-2723 VSSRNKSGNAILN
+2723 
-2736 SKEYSKVLSETQKE
+2736 E
-2750 AIKVGKTVSTKGI
+2750 A
-2763 TNPTL
+2763 
-2768 LKKLQEY
+2768 
-2775 NEKVKNARTLN
+2775 
-2786 QKLNIQLNAQ
+2786 
-2796 SEAQKNLTDAENE
+2796 
-2809 YAQMLVENE
+2809 
-2818 QKKLENISNYYDAR
+2818 
-2832 MPQYENRNSLLNTY
+2832 
-2846 MDRMQTRGY
+2846 
-2855 NLSANFYTAQ
+2855 
-2865 IANYQ
+2865 
-2870 KIAEQQKAELAA
+2870 
-2882 MQKQFQESLNNGTIV
+2882 
-2897 KGTEE
+2897 
-2902 YYQMKDS
+2902 
-2909 IDQVAMSI
+2909 
-2917 SETTNNIVE
+2917 
-2926 MQAAIRDLEW
+2926 
-2936 EQFDQLQE
+2936 
-2944 SISRITSESDFLINL
+2944 DFLINL
-2959 MSHRKLQNDD
+2959 MENDKLYDD
-2969 GSLTDQGLA
+2969 KGQLTNEGKS
-2978 TLGLHGVNYNTY
+2978 TMGLHGVNYNVY

-2995 KYKEE
+2995 KYAQEIA
-3000 MLKISKELANDPNN
+3000 KID
-3014 QKLIDRKNELID
+3014 
-3026 AQQQAILS
+3026 
-3034 AENEKDAMKDLIK
+3034 KDLAK
-3047 DGIDK
+3047 DPYNQDLAQRRQELLELQQEMILAAEDEKEAIRDMVKEGIELE
-3052 QLDSMKDLIDKY
+3052 LDALQELIDKY
-3064 TEALNSQKDLYDYQK
+3064 TDALDRQKDLYDYQK
-3079 KIREKTDEI
+3079 KVAEQTKEI
-3088 ASLQKQLS
+3088 ASIEKQMS
-3096 SLQGDTSEENKAKLQ
+3096 AYEGDDSEETKAKIQ
-3111 ELKES
+3111 KLKVS
-3116 LKTAQS
+3116 LEDAKS
-3122 DLEETQYEKYISD
+3122 DLEDTQYDKYISD
-3135 QKELL
+3135 QKQLL
-3140 DNLYD
+3140 DDLYN

-3150 LNQRLDNVD
+3150 LNQRLDNLD
-3159 ALLSDLITEVNNNAS
+3159 ALITDMIGQINTNAS
-3174 TISDTL
+3174 TISTTL
-3180 TTETQNVGYTL
+3180 SEKADSVGYTL
-3191 SGEMQTIWSATNGV
+3191 SESMTTIWDTNSTKITTVLTTYGQNIQNGISSA
-3205 SSVISEYTNGVFTT
+3205 
-3219 ATTTVTTAIGNIY
+3219 ATTVNSAIGTINTNLTT
-3232 ERQRDMISAINNMAD
+3232 MIGQLNTLANTKAQAAASSSAANSS
-3247 KYVAKVDELL
+3247 
-3257 KEPTQTEG
+3257 QS
-3265 VLEEVEQKPDKD
+3265 KPSTSTTTK
-3277 NVAEGNPTP
+3277 PSTTP
-3286 EPPKVSD
+3286 S
-3293 DESIR
+3293 
-3298 DAVLVEP
+3298 
-3305 DEPKKKPNKD
+3305 KPSTP
-3315 KTGNDKAEVGDK
+3315 KTGSGNGKAEVGDK
-3327 VTFSSG
+3327 VKYNSG
-3333 RYYEASDG
+3333 IYYENSYG
-3341 TGASGN
+3341 GGRHGSHNRGGSVYITKINSGAPYPYHIST
-3347 MYLGKK
+3347 GKK
-3353 VKITRINKGS
+3353 LGS
-3363 KYPYAIDATDGTEL
+3363 GDL
-3377 GWVKLSQ
+3377 GWLKLSQ
-3384 LKGYASGS
+3384 ISGYATGVKNLPNSELA
-3392 KGINNNQ
+3392 
-3399 YGWTQEQGEEV
+3399 WTQEGNKEEY

-3420 TPLNR
+3420 TPIAKKGSVLNHKAS
-3425 GDTVFNSDMT
+3425 GNIWNMA
-3435 KNLWDMMKN
+3435 NN
-3444 PSDFIRDNLN
+3444 PSDFIRDNLDLGATQNVPN
-3454 NTRYTQVPISSNSNS
+3454 NGSSQNVYNQNLEN
-3469 VDNHFD
+3469 VVFNFP
-3475 NITFNLPNVKNTDDF
+3475 NIKNYEQLL
-3490 IREIVSDKKFE
+3490 REMQKDKNFE
-3501 RFLQSVT
+3501 KLVLSMT
-3508 TDRISGKSSMEKYKF
+3508 IDRVAGKSSLSKRNVIK
-3523 R
+3523 

>member
-9 IGAEL
+9 LGAEL

-59 IKITLNGGSGGNTG
+59 IKITLNGGSGGNAG

-109 KNTRQITELSS
+109 KNTRQITELSG

-137 RSFSTNQLD
+137 RSFSTDQLD

-159 TALDAK
+159 TALDSK

-174 QESAYKELLAV
+174 QEAAYKELLAV

-290 FNKLSTSGKS
+290 FNKLSTSGKG

-306 AVTQA
+306 AVRQA
-311 LSNMKSAVATG
+311 LTNMKSAASTG
-322 DMQGLI
+322 DIQGLI
-328 TSYQQYQTA
+328 TSYEQYQTA

-398 SCDATSFGGI
+398 SCDATSFAGI

-415 TRQAELAGKATQTFG
+415 TRQAELAGKATLTFG

-439 LGTYFSATMMITQAV
+439 LGTYFSATMIITQAI

-575 DIFDKLGNEYAVSAA
+575 DIFDKLGNEYAVTAA

-649 EELGEDTEGLISN
+649 EELGEDTDGLISN
-662 TGKLRDTIQDLTNV
+662 TGKLRDTIQELSDV
-676 DIMADDGD
+676 DIMADNGD
-684 FKSTYEMMDGI
+684 FKSTYEIMDDI
-695 YETWKTMRDTDKAS
+695 YEVWNKMHDADRAS

-714 AGKNRASEIAAL
+714 AGKNRASEVAAL

-765 TATWQALS
+765 TAAWQALS

-833 ASGLHITNIF
+833 ASGLRITNIF

-874 NFKAAVVSGTPPVEA
+874 NFKAAVASGTPPVEA

-927 TAKAQSKSLVTAKA
+927 AAKAQSKSLVTAKA
-941 LINDYNN
+941 LIKEYN
-948 QCRNSGLA
+948 QGCQSSGLA

-988 ITSLVGAKAA
+988 VTSLVGAKAA

-1167 VKALEKAGFKA
+1167 VKALEKAGFKT

-1235 LYKSINGKIGDF
+1235 LYKSINGKIGNF

-1473 SLRAAITSLID
+1473 SLRAAIASLID
-1484 TSNQGINEEIDSQIK
+1484 TSNQGINDEIDSQIK

-2055 VEGLKTATTNLTN
+2055 IEGLKTATTNLTN

-2084 ALKKSIDSLYNR
+2084 ALKKSIDSLYDR

-2137 RSLKSA
+2137 HSLKSA
-2143 IDSLYNKTV
+2143 IDSLYSKTV

-2162 GVDGTAHVNGTA
+2162 GVDGTAHANGTA

-2249 EGTAFSSG
+2249 EGTAFSRG

-2266 TKHTTSGGGGGG
+2266 TKRTTSGGGGNS
-2278 SSKSGGG
+2278 SSKSGSG
-2285 SSGGKSSSSSSS
+2285 SSGGKSGGSSSSS
-2297 SSKDDSSKDGKETF
+2297 SSKNDKENFDWIAVAIDRLERAISRLDLKASSVYKSWGTRNSALKSQISEISKEIDLQSKGYDRYIKQANSVGLSASWAKKVRDGKVDIDTVKDENLKDKIKEYQEWYEKALDCKDAIEELKEKQAELYKTAF
-2311 DWVKR
+2311 DNVATKYEGILGVIDHEKSMLDEYINQSEAKGYITSANYYKAQISAEKKNIKELQNEKANLLTALQNGVNSGTIKQGSEAWYEMVNQIDDVTLSIEQANTTVLELNKSIR
-2316 ELDKFSKAVER
+2316 EVDWQVFDLLQER
-2327 ISNQITDYISS
+2327 ISYIT
-2338 ALKTSLLKKQMSAID
+2338 T
-2353 KEIKA
+2353 
-2358 NQQGY
+2358 
-2363 TAYMEKANSIGISQD
+2363 
-2378 YKNKVINGTLKI
+2378 
-2390 EDIDTSTDSGKQ
+2390 
-2402 LAEDVKNFETYY
+2402 
-2414 DSAQDCNDKVQ
+2414 
-2425 ELNNTLMELYETLAN
+2425 
-2440 MPIEKASKDIDKLK
+2440 
-2454 NKYDSLNNASDTVSS
+2454 
-2469 GGSALN
+2469 
-2475 ALRNTVRSDIP
+2475 
-2486 TLQNANK
+2486 
-2493 KVTTAQTKRNNTKK
+2493 
-2507 VRSSTNKVLTVA
+2507 
-2519 KEDTKKTGNALI
+2519 
-2531 SAAKKETSTSAKNLK
+2531 
-2546 RATKT
+2546 
-2551 NTDKA
+2551 
-2556 TYNAISK
+2556 
-2563 AIREGKTVDIKGLKG
+2563 
-2578 STLKYAK
+2578 
-2585 FYNKSVKQTN
+2585 
-2595 DITKN
+2595 
-2600 VNSGKRVST
+2600 
-2609 KNLSK
+2609 
-2614 NLQTKSKAYNTD
+2614 
-2626 VSEQS
+2626 
-2631 SAQKK
+2631 
-2636 YDAAKKAD
+2636 
-2644 DKALKN
+2644 
-2650 LNIAKANKDKIYSE
+2650 
-2664 TTREQQMLAT
+2664 
-2674 SSTNTTYKIQNKLL
+2674 
-2688 DEELKNLKIQKNK
+2688 
-2701 YNTAKKQVDAN
+2701 
-2712 VANARKDYSSA
+2712 
-2723 VSSRNKSGNAILN
+2723 
-2736 SKEYSKVLSETQKE
+2736 E
-2750 AIKVGKTVSTKGI
+2750 A
-2763 TNPTL
+2763 
-2768 LKKLQEY
+2768 
-2775 NEKVKNARTLN
+2775 
-2786 QKLNIQLNAQ
+2786 
-2796 SEAQKNLTDAENE
+2796 
-2809 YAQMLVENE
+2809 
-2818 QKKLENISNYYDAR
+2818 
-2832 MPQYENRNSLLNTY
+2832 
-2846 MDRMQTRGY
+2846 
-2855 NLSANFYTAQ
+2855 
-2865 IANYQ
+2865 
-2870 KIAEQQKAELAA
+2870 
-2882 MQKQFQESLNNGTIV
+2882 
-2897 KGTEE
+2897 
-2902 YYQMKDS
+2902 
-2909 IDQVAMSI
+2909 
-2917 SETTNNIVE
+2917 
-2926 MQAAIRDLEW
+2926 
-2936 EQFDQLQE
+2936 
-2944 SISRITSESDFLINL
+2944 DFLINL
-2959 MSHRKLQNDD
+2959 MENDKLYDD
-2969 GSLTDQGLA
+2969 KGQLTNEGKS
-2978 TLGLHGVNYNTY
+2978 TMGLHGVNYNVY

-2995 KYKEE
+2995 KYAQEIA
-3000 MLKISKELANDPNN
+3000 KID
-3014 QKLIDRKNELID
+3014 
-3026 AQQQAILS
+3026 
-3034 AENEKDAMKDLIK
+3034 KDLAK
-3047 DGIDK
+3047 DPYNQDLAQRRQELLELQQEMILAAEDEKEAIRDMVKEGIELE
-3052 QLDSMKDLIDKY
+3052 LDALQELIDKY
-3064 TEALNSQKDLYDYQK
+3064 TDALDRQKDLYDYQK
-3079 KIREKTDEI
+3079 KVAEQTKEI
-3088 ASLQKQLS
+3088 ASIEKQMS
-3096 SLQGDTSEENKAKLQ
+3096 AYEGDDSEETKAKIQ
-3111 ELKES
+3111 KLKVS
-3116 LKTAQS
+3116 LEDAKS
-3122 DLEETQYEKYISD
+3122 DLEDTQYDKYISD
-3135 QKELL
+3135 QKQLL
-3140 DNLYD
+3140 DDLYN

-3150 LNQRLDNVD
+3150 LNQRLDNLD
-3159 ALLSDLITEVNNNAS
+3159 ALITDMIGQINTNAG
-3174 TISDTL
+3174 TISTTL
-3180 TTETQNVGYTL
+3180 SEKAESVGYTL
-3191 SGEMQTIWSATNGV
+3191 SDSMTTIWDTNSTKITTVLTTYGQNIQNGISA
-3205 SSVISEYTNGVFTT
+3205 
-3219 ATTTVTTAIGNIY
+3219 ATTTVNSAIGTINTNLNT
-3232 ERQRDMISAINNMAD
+3232 MIGQLNTLANTKAQAAASSSAANSS
-3247 KYVAKVDELL
+3247 
-3257 KEPTQTEG
+3257 QS
-3265 VLEEVEQKPDKD
+3265 KPSTSTTTK
-3277 NVAEGNPTP
+3277 PSTTP
-3286 EPPKVSD
+3286 S
-3293 DESIR
+3293 
-3298 DAVLVEP
+3298 
-3305 DEPKKKPNKD
+3305 KPSKP
-3315 KTGNDKAEVGDK
+3315 KTGSGNGKAEVGDK
-3327 VTFSSG
+3327 VKYNSG
-3333 RYYEASDG
+3333 IYYEDSYG
-3341 TGASGN
+3341 GGRHGSHNRGGSVYITKIHSGSP
-3347 MYLGKK
+3347 YPYHISTGKK
-3353 VKITRINKGS
+3353 LGS
-3363 KYPYAIDATDGTEL
+3363 GDL
-3377 GWVKLSQ
+3377 GWLKLSQ
-3384 LKGYASGS
+3384 ISGYATGVKNLPNSELA
-3392 KGINNNQ
+3392 
-3399 YGWTQEQGEEV
+3399 WTQEGNKEEY

-3420 TPLNR
+3420 TPIAKKGSVLNHEAS
-3425 GDTVFNSDMT
+3425 GNIWNMA
-3435 KNLWDMMKN
+3435 NN
-3444 PSDFIRDNLN
+3444 PSDFIRDNLDLGATQNVPN
-3454 NTRYTQVPISSNSNS
+3454 NGSSQNVYNQNLEN
-3469 VDNHFD
+3469 VVFNFP
-3475 NITFNLPNVKNTDDF
+3475 NIKNYEQLL
-3490 IREIVSDKKFE
+3490 REMQKDKNFE
-3501 RFLQSVT
+3501 KLILSMT
-3508 TDRISGKSSMEKYKF
+3508 IDRVAGKSSLSK
-3523 R
+3523 RNAIR

>member
-1 MAEEFKVL
+1 MEEFKVL
-9 IGAEL
+9 LGAEL

-33 IKLKIDTQNVQSQID
+33 IKLKIDTQNVQSQIN

-59 IKITLNGGSGGNTG
+59 IKITLNGGSGGNAG

-109 KNTRQITELSS
+109 KNTRQIAELSG
-120 QLNRL
+120 QLKHL
-125 MSDYNNLYQTFN
+125 MADYNNLYQTFN
-137 RSFSTNQLD
+137 RSFSTDQLN

-174 QESAYKELLAV
+174 QEAAYKELLAV

-192 ELKIGGLKSVGGHT
+192 ELKIGGLKSIGGHS

-257 AKVADTKA
+257 AKIADTKA

-279 FDKQLTTLETN
+279 FDKQLATLEAN
-290 FNKLSTSGKS
+290 FNKLSTSGKG

-306 AVTQA
+306 AVRQA
-311 LSNMKSAVATG
+311 LTNMKSAASTG
-322 DMQGLI
+322 DIQGLI
-328 TSYQQYQTA
+328 TSYEQYQTA

-398 SCDATSFGGI
+398 SCDATSFAGI

-415 TRQAELAGKATQTFG
+415 TRQAELAGKATLTFG

-518 DAGDAERLSEI
+518 NAGDAERLSEI

-536 TDLDNSTAVENL
+536 TDLDNATAVENL

-555 QDQLMNMFDGDS
+555 QNQLMNMFNGDS

-575 DIFDKLGNEYAVSAA
+575 DIFDKLGNEYAVTAA

-649 EELGEDTEGLISN
+649 EELGEDTDGLISN
-662 TGKLRDTIQDLTNV
+662 TGKLRDTIQDLSNV
-676 DIMADDGD
+676 DIMTDNGD
-684 FKSTYEMMDGI
+684 FKSTYEIMDGI
-695 YETWKTMRDTDKAS
+695 YEEWKEMRDTDKAS

-714 AGKNRASEIAAL
+714 AGKNRASEVAAL

-765 TATWQALS
+765 TAAWQALS

-833 ASGLHITNIF
+833 ASGLRITNIF

-874 NFKAAVVSGTPPVEA
+874 NFKAAVASGTPPVEA

-900 AVEYATS
+900 AVKYATS

-913 STDEFA
+913 STKQFE
-919 TKQKMAAV
+919 TQQKMAAI
-927 TAKAQSKSLVTAKA
+927 TTKAQSKSLVTAKA
-941 LINDYNN
+941 LISEYNN
-948 QCRNSGLA
+948 GCQASKLSQA
-956 QTDFLKAVG
+956 DFLKAIG

-988 ITSLVGAKAA
+988 VTSLVGAKAA

-1008 LNVAITMGISM
+1008 LNM
-1019 AISGLISMISK
+1019 AISMGIAVAIQAVITGLNNFIHAAKNASEAADDLASSSK
-1030 WVNAEKEARD
+1030 EKVQSDLEELSTLDSLIQKYQELKSSEVQDDTTRASIRDVQSQIVSLVGSEANGLDLVNGKFEEQLGLLNDIQSNAAEKAVESATS
-1040 AALETGNAAKD
+1040 AYHAAKEASEKAIGQD
-1051 SASNIIELY
+1051 SFAFIDGYAYTGKREKEL
-1060 NAYSSANAAYESNT
+1060 E
-1074 GSKES
+1074 K
-1079 LEAATDSLLSA
+1079 
-1090 LGIEESQI
+1090 I
-1098 QKLKEEYGGLDE
+1098 
-1110 AINQVTMDSL
+1110 L
-1120 KDKLSE
+1120 KDKGYGNNVQ
-1126 LTSGYEAA
+1126 SGG
-1134 IDELKDKTKDGILKD
+1134 L
-1149 FGTINF
+1149 FGNTLFVMDTFDNEMNQLETAEQKAEYLQGMIETIEEN
-1155 SKQNGAYKEDAY
+1155 YKEYASSDLY
-1167 VKALEKAGFKA
+1167 NSLVKQV
-1178 SDNFSYFGGY
+1178 D
-1188 QGTTID
+1188 
-1194 IGDTSTLEGIMK
+1194 
-1206 AYEKLKDMRTALE
+1206 AYEKYTT
-1219 EGIGDDYSREE
+1219 
-1230 LAQND
+1230 AQND
-1235 LYKSINGKIGDF
+1235 AAQNLLEAVTYAETYNEK
-1247 EDEYKNVLDYVDK
+1247 LQK
-1260 INDVAAQLQY
+1260 INVDSADSYEEYRKALIDLISDSPDLSEAFDNGDLTSDNVESFVNSY
-1270 MDIVKTDGVPQSK
+1270 MSTLDGFSDYYDDWVSK
-1283 EQFDALKQSMVD
+1283 F
-1295 AAKENQNFVGSQ
+1295 
-1307 DQINDAITNTLSD
+1307 
-1320 IPELSQF
+1320 
-1327 FNDVGDSA
+1327 GDSSKDISD
-1335 ENATKATKEQL
+1335 NLTKATKEQL
-1346 ESLKSTFQ
+1346 ESLKSTFKE
-1354 SNDISD
+1354 NDISD

-1372 IYEISVKSDDTTLW
+1372 VYQISVKSDDTTLW
-1386 TLSKWKQELSDMSA
+1386 TLSKWKQELADMSA

-1473 SLRAAITSLID
+1473 SLRAAIASLID
-1484 TSNQGINEEIDSQIK
+1484 TSNQKMNDDITEQIDN
-1499 ALGGDGTAAA
+1499 LGGNSTAAA

-1653 DIENVQTL
+1653 DIQNVQTL

-2006 TEISSIDGQ
+2006 TEISSINGQ

-2055 VEGLKTATTNLTN
+2055 IEGLKTATTNLTN

-2143 IDSLYNKTV
+2143 IDSLYSKTV

-2162 GVDGTAHVNGTA
+2162 GVDGTAHANGTA

-2249 EGTAFSSG
+2249 EGTAFSRG

-2266 TKHTTSGGGGGG
+2266 TKRTTSGGGGNS
-2278 SSKSGGG
+2278 SSKSGSG
-2285 SSGGKSSSSSSS
+2285 SSGGKSGGSSSSS
-2297 SSKDDSSKDGKETF
+2297 SSKNDKENFDWIAVAIDRLERAISRLDLKASSVYKSWGTRNSALKSQISEISKEIDLQSKGYDRYIKQANSVGLSASWAKKVRDGKVDIDTVKDENLKDKIKEYQEWYEKALDCKDAIEELKEKQAELYKTAF
-2311 DWVKR
+2311 DNVATKYEGILGVIDHEKSMLDEYINQSEAKGYITSANYYKAQISAEKKNIKELQNEKANLLTALQNGVNSGTIKQGSEAWYEMVNQIDDVTLSIEQANTTVLELNKSIR
-2316 ELDKFSKAVER
+2316 EVDWQVFDLLQER
-2327 ISNQITDYISS
+2327 ISYIT
-2338 ALKTSLLKKQMSAID
+2338 T
-2353 KEIKA
+2353 
-2358 NQQGY
+2358 
-2363 TAYMEKANSIGISQD
+2363 
-2378 YKNKVINGTLKI
+2378 
-2390 EDIDTSTDSGKQ
+2390 
-2402 LAEDVKNFETYY
+2402 
-2414 DSAQDCNDKVQ
+2414 
-2425 ELNNTLMELYETLAN
+2425 
-2440 MPIEKASKDIDKLK
+2440 
-2454 NKYDSLNNASDTVSS
+2454 
-2469 GGSALN
+2469 
-2475 ALRNTVRSDIP
+2475 
-2486 TLQNANK
+2486 
-2493 KVTTAQTKRNNTKK
+2493 
-2507 VRSSTNKVLTVA
+2507 
-2519 KEDTKKTGNALI
+2519 
-2531 SAAKKETSTSAKNLK
+2531 
-2546 RATKT
+2546 
-2551 NTDKA
+2551 
-2556 TYNAISK
+2556 
-2563 AIREGKTVDIKGLKG
+2563 
-2578 STLKYAK
+2578 
-2585 FYNKSVKQTN
+2585 
-2595 DITKN
+2595 
-2600 VNSGKRVST
+2600 
-2609 KNLSK
+2609 
-2614 NLQTKSKAYNTD
+2614 
-2626 VSEQS
+2626 
-2631 SAQKK
+2631 
-2636 YDAAKKAD
+2636 
-2644 DKALKN
+2644 
-2650 LNIAKANKDKIYSE
+2650 
-2664 TTREQQMLAT
+2664 
-2674 SSTNTTYKIQNKLL
+2674 
-2688 DEELKNLKIQKNK
+2688 
-2701 YNTAKKQVDAN
+2701 
-2712 VANARKDYSSA
+2712 
-2723 VSSRNKSGNAILN
+2723 
-2736 SKEYSKVLSETQKE
+2736 E
-2750 AIKVGKTVSTKGI
+2750 A
-2763 TNPTL
+2763 
-2768 LKKLQEY
+2768 
-2775 NEKVKNARTLN
+2775 
-2786 QKLNIQLNAQ
+2786 
-2796 SEAQKNLTDAENE
+2796 
-2809 YAQMLVENE
+2809 
-2818 QKKLENISNYYDAR
+2818 
-2832 MPQYENRNSLLNTY
+2832 
-2846 MDRMQTRGY
+2846 
-2855 NLSANFYTAQ
+2855 
-2865 IANYQ
+2865 
-2870 KIAEQQKAELAA
+2870 
-2882 MQKQFQESLNNGTIV
+2882 
-2897 KGTEE
+2897 
-2902 YYQMKDS
+2902 
-2909 IDQVAMSI
+2909 
-2917 SETTNNIVE
+2917 
-2926 MQAAIRDLEW
+2926 
-2936 EQFDQLQE
+2936 
-2944 SISRITSESDFLINL
+2944 DFLINL
-2959 MSHRKLQNDD
+2959 MENDKLYDD
-2969 GSLTDQGLA
+2969 KGQLTNEGKS
-2978 TLGLHGVNYNTY
+2978 TMGLHGVNYNVY

-2995 KYKEE
+2995 KYAQEIA
-3000 MLKISKELANDPNN
+3000 KID
-3014 QKLIDRKNELID
+3014 
-3026 AQQQAILS
+3026 
-3034 AENEKDAMKDLIK
+3034 KDLAK
-3047 DGIDK
+3047 DPYNQDLAQRRQELLELQQEMILAAEDEKEAIRDMVKEGIELE
-3052 QLDSMKDLIDKY
+3052 LDALQELIDKY
-3064 TEALNSQKDLYDYQK
+3064 TDALDRQKDLYDYQK
-3079 KIREKTDEI
+3079 KVAEQTKEI
-3088 ASLQKQLS
+3088 ASIEKQMS
-3096 SLQGDTSEENKAKLQ
+3096 AYEGDDSEETKAKIQ
-3111 ELKES
+3111 KLKVS
-3116 LKTAQS
+3116 LEDAKS
-3122 DLEETQYEKYISD
+3122 DLEDTQYDKYISD
-3135 QKELL
+3135 QKQLL
-3140 DNLYD
+3140 DDLYN

-3150 LNQRLDNVD
+3150 LNQRLDNLD
-3159 ALLSDLITEVNNNAS
+3159 ALITDMIGQINTNAG
-3174 TISDTL
+3174 TISTTL
-3180 TTETQNVGYTL
+3180 SEKAESVGYTL
-3191 SGEMQTIWSATNGV
+3191 SDSMTTIWDTNSTKITTVLTTYGQNIQNGI
-3205 SSVISEYTNGVFTT
+3205 SVA
-3219 ATTTVTTAIGNIY
+3219 ATTVNSAIGTINTNLNT
-3232 ERQRDMISAINNMAD
+3232 MIGQLNTLANTKAQAAASSSAANSS
-3247 KYVAKVDELL
+3247 
-3257 KEPTQTEG
+3257 QS
-3265 VLEEVEQKPDKD
+3265 KPSTSTTTK
-3277 NVAEGNPTP
+3277 PSTTP
-3286 EPPKVSD
+3286 S
-3293 DESIR
+3293 
-3298 DAVLVEP
+3298 
-3305 DEPKKKPNKD
+3305 KPSKP
-3315 KTGNDKAEVGDK
+3315 KTGSGNGKAEVGDK
-3327 VTFSSG
+3327 VKYNSG
-3333 RYYEASDG
+3333 IYYEDSYG
-3341 TGASGN
+3341 GGRHGSHNRGGSVYITKIHSGSP
-3347 MYLGKK
+3347 YPYHISTGKK
-3353 VKITRINKGS
+3353 LGS
-3363 KYPYAIDATDGTEL
+3363 GDL
-3377 GWVKLSQ
+3377 GWLKLSQ
-3384 LKGYASGS
+3384 ISGYATGVKNLPNSELA
-3392 KGINNNQ
+3392 
-3399 YGWTQEQGEEV
+3399 WTQEGNKEEY

-3420 TPLNR
+3420 TPIAKKGSVLNHEAS
-3425 GDTVFNSDMT
+3425 GNIWNMA
-3435 KNLWDMMKN
+3435 NN
-3444 PSDFIRDNLN
+3444 PSDFIRDNLDLGATQNVPN
-3454 NTRYTQVPISSNSNS
+3454 NGSSQNVYNQNLEN
-3469 VDNHFD
+3469 VVFNFP
-3475 NITFNLPNVKNTDDF
+3475 NIKNYEQLL
-3490 IREIVSDKKFE
+3490 REMQKDKNFE
-3501 RFLQSVT
+3501 KLILSMT
-3508 TDRISGKSSMEKYKF
+3508 IDRVAGKSSLSK
-3523 R
+3523 RNAIR

>member
-9 IGAEL
+9 LGAEL

-33 IKLKIDTQNVQSQID
+33 IKLKIDTQNVQSQIN

-59 IKITLNGGSGGNTG
+59 IKITLNGGSGGNAG

-109 KNTRQITELSS
+109 KNTRQITELSG

-125 MSDYNNLYQTFN
+125 MADYNNLYQTFN
-137 RSFSTNQLD
+137 RSFSTDQLD

-174 QESAYKELLAV
+174 QEAAYKELLAV

-192 ELKIGGLKSVGGHT
+192 ELKIGGLKSIGGHS
-206 NEIAELESQLQLLQS
+206 NEVAELESQLQLLQS

-265 KLASDIQLKVNTGT
+265 KLASDIQVKVNTGS

-300 VITDMD
+300 VITDID
-306 AVTQA
+306 AVRQA
-311 LSNMKSAVATG
+311 LSNMKSAVASG

-372 DVWLKENSAAASQ
+372 DVWLRENSAAASQ
-385 FGMQIEQLKVRLQ
+385 FGTQIDQLKVRLQ
-398 SCDATSFGGI
+398 SCDATSFGSI

-415 TRQAELAGKATQTFG
+415 TRQAELAGKATLTFG

-439 LGTYFSATMMITQAV
+439 LGTYFSATMMITQTI

-464 VDVDTALTGLYRVTD
+464 VDVDTAMTGLYRVTD
-479 LSANEY
+479 LSANQY
-485 SNLYDQMI
+485 SALYDQMI

-518 DAGDAERLSEI
+518 NAGDAERLSEI

-536 TDLDNSTAVENL
+536 TDLDNATAVENL

-555 QDQLMNMFDGDS
+555 QDQLMNMFNGDS

-575 DIFDKLGNEYAVSAA
+575 DIFDKLGNEYAVTAA

-649 EELGEDTEGLISN
+649 EELGEDTDGLISN
-662 TGKLRDTIQDLTNV
+662 TGKLRDTIQDLSNV
-676 DIMADDGD
+676 DIMTDNGD
-684 FKSTYEMMDGI
+684 FKSTYEIMDGI
-695 YETWKTMRDTDKAS
+695 YEEWKEMRDTDKAS

-714 AGKNRASEIAAL
+714 AGKNRASEVAAL

-753 YMQSLQGHLDTL
+753 YMQSLKGHLDTL
-765 TATWQALS
+765 TAAWQALS

-833 ASGLHITNIF
+833 ASGLRITNIF

-874 NFKAAVVSGTPPVEA
+874 NFKAAVASGTPPVEA

-988 ITSLVGAKAA
+988 VTSLVGAKAA

-1155 SKQNGAYKEDAY
+1155 SKQNGVYKEDAY
-1167 VKALEKAGFKA
+1167 VKALEKAGFKT

-1235 LYKSINGKIGDF
+1235 LYKSINGKIGNF

-1473 SLRAAITSLID
+1473 SLRAAIASLID
-1484 TSNQGINEEIDSQIK
+1484 TSNQGINDEIDSQIK

-1991 GDVKIPVSADTSQAE
+1991 GDVKVPVSADTSQAE
-2006 TEISSIDGQ
+2006 TQISSMDGK
-2015 DVKVNVTTSGNEA
+2015 DVKVDVTTSGNEA
-2028 IDNLKSAIDGI
+2028 IDNLKSAIDSI

-2055 VEGLKTATTNLTN
+2055 IEGLKTATTNLTN
-2068 KNVTATATPV
+2068 KNVTATATSV

-2084 ALKKSIDSLYNR
+2084 GLKKSIDSLYNR

-2137 RSLKSA
+2137 HSLKSA
-2143 IDSLYNKTV
+2143 IDSLYSKTV
-2152 TATTVTKKVA
+2152 TATTITKKVA
-2162 GVDGTAHVNGTA
+2162 GVDGTAHANGTA

-2266 TKHTTSGGGGGG
+2266 TKHTTSGGGGG

-2297 SSKDDSSKDGKETF
+2297 SSSKDDKETF
-2311 DWVKR
+2311 DWIEIAIDRLERAISRLDLKASSVYKSWGTRNSALKSQISEIGNEIDLQSKGYNRYIQQANSVKLDSKWKKKVR
-2316 ELDKFSKAVER
+2316 EGKIDINTVKDKKLAEKIKEYQEWYEKALDCKDAIEELKETQAELYKTAFDNIATKYEGILGVIDHEKSMLDEYISQSEAKGYITSANYYKAQISAEKKNIKELQNEKANLLTALQNGVNSGTITKGSEAWYEMVNQIDEVTLSIEQANTTVLELNKSIREVDWQVFDLLQER
-2327 ISNQITDYISS
+2327 ISYIT
-2338 ALKTSLLKKQMSAID
+2338 T
-2353 KEIKA
+2353 
-2358 NQQGY
+2358 
-2363 TAYMEKANSIGISQD
+2363 
-2378 YKNKVINGTLKI
+2378 
-2390 EDIDTSTDSGKQ
+2390 
-2402 LAEDVKNFETYY
+2402 
-2414 DSAQDCNDKVQ
+2414 
-2425 ELNNTLMELYETLAN
+2425 
-2440 MPIEKASKDIDKLK
+2440 
-2454 NKYDSLNNASDTVSS
+2454 
-2469 GGSALN
+2469 
-2475 ALRNTVRSDIP
+2475 
-2486 TLQNANK
+2486 
-2493 KVTTAQTKRNNTKK
+2493 
-2507 VRSSTNKVLTVA
+2507 
-2519 KEDTKKTGNALI
+2519 
-2531 SAAKKETSTSAKNLK
+2531 
-2546 RATKT
+2546 
-2551 NTDKA
+2551 
-2556 TYNAISK
+2556 
-2563 AIREGKTVDIKGLKG
+2563 
-2578 STLKYAK
+2578 
-2585 FYNKSVKQTN
+2585 
-2595 DITKN
+2595 
-2600 VNSGKRVST
+2600 
-2609 KNLSK
+2609 
-2614 NLQTKSKAYNTD
+2614 
-2626 VSEQS
+2626 
-2631 SAQKK
+2631 
-2636 YDAAKKAD
+2636 
-2644 DKALKN
+2644 
-2650 LNIAKANKDKIYSE
+2650 
-2664 TTREQQMLAT
+2664 
-2674 SSTNTTYKIQNKLL
+2674 
-2688 DEELKNLKIQKNK
+2688 
-2701 YNTAKKQVDAN
+2701 
-2712 VANARKDYSSA
+2712 
-2723 VSSRNKSGNAILN
+2723 
-2736 SKEYSKVLSETQKE
+2736 E
-2750 AIKVGKTVSTKGI
+2750 A
-2763 TNPTL
+2763 
-2768 LKKLQEY
+2768 
-2775 NEKVKNARTLN
+2775 
-2786 QKLNIQLNAQ
+2786 
-2796 SEAQKNLTDAENE
+2796 
-2809 YAQMLVENE
+2809 
-2818 QKKLENISNYYDAR
+2818 
-2832 MPQYENRNSLLNTY
+2832 
-2846 MDRMQTRGY
+2846 
-2855 NLSANFYTAQ
+2855 
-2865 IANYQ
+2865 
-2870 KIAEQQKAELAA
+2870 
-2882 MQKQFQESLNNGTIV
+2882 
-2897 KGTEE
+2897 
-2902 YYQMKDS
+2902 
-2909 IDQVAMSI
+2909 
-2917 SETTNNIVE
+2917 
-2926 MQAAIRDLEW
+2926 
-2936 EQFDQLQE
+2936 
-2944 SISRITSESDFLINL
+2944 DFLINL
-2959 MSHRKLQNDD
+2959 MENDKLYDD
-2969 GSLTDQGLA
+2969 KGQLTNEGKS
-2978 TLGLHGVNYNTY
+2978 TMGLHGVNYNVY

-2995 KYKEE
+2995 KYAQEIA
-3000 MLKISKELANDPNN
+3000 KID
-3014 QKLIDRKNELID
+3014 
-3026 AQQQAILS
+3026 
-3034 AENEKDAMKDLIK
+3034 KDLAK
-3047 DGIDK
+3047 DPYNQDLAQRRQELLELQQEMILAAEDEKEAIRDMVKEGIELE
-3052 QLDSMKDLIDKY
+3052 LDALQELIDKY
-3064 TEALNSQKDLYDYQK
+3064 TDALDRQKDLYDYQK
-3079 KIREKTDEI
+3079 KVAEQTKEI
-3088 ASLQKQLS
+3088 ASIEKQMS
-3096 SLQGDTSEENKAKLQ
+3096 AYEGDDSEETKAKIQ
-3111 ELKES
+3111 KLKVS
-3116 LKTAQS
+3116 LEDAKS
-3122 DLEETQYEKYISD
+3122 DLEDTQYDKYISD
-3135 QKELL
+3135 QKQLL
-3140 DNLYD
+3140 DDLYN

-3150 LNQRLDNVD
+3150 LNQRLDNLD
-3159 ALLSDLITEVNNNAS
+3159 ALITDMISQINTNAG
-3174 TISDTL
+3174 TISTTL
-3180 TTETQNVGYTL
+3180 SEKADSVGYTL
-3191 SGEMQTIWSATNGV
+3191 SESMTTIWDTNSTKITTVLTTYGQNIQNGISSA
-3205 SSVISEYTNGVFTT
+3205 
-3219 ATTTVTTAIGNIY
+3219 ATTVNSAIGTINTNLNT
-3232 ERQRDMISAINNMAD
+3232 MIGQLNTLANTKAQSAASSSAANSPQAT
-3247 KYVAKVDELL
+3247 
-3257 KEPTQTEG
+3257 PS
-3265 VLEEVEQKPDKD
+3265 KP
-3277 NVAEGNPTP
+3277 APAPTP
-3286 EPPKVSD
+3286 TPS
-3293 DESIR
+3293 
-3298 DAVLVEP
+3298 
-3305 DEPKKKPNKD
+3305 KPATPSKP
-3315 KTGNDKAEVGDK
+3315 KTGSGNGKAEVGDK
-3327 VTFSSG
+3327 VKYNSG
-3333 RYYEASDG
+3333 IYYENSYG
-3341 TGASGN
+3341 GGRHGSHNRGKNVYITKIHKGSP
-3347 MYLGKK
+3347 YPYHISTGKK
-3353 VKITRINKGS
+3353 LGS
-3363 KYPYAIDATDGTEL
+3363 GDL
-3377 GWVKLSQ
+3377 GWLKLSQ
-3384 LKGYASGS
+3384 ISGYAVGA
-3392 KGINNNQ
+3392 KNLPNDELA
-3399 YGWTQEQGEEV
+3399 WTQEGNKEEY

-3420 TPLNR
+3420 TPIAKKGSVLNHEAS
-3425 GDTVFNSDMT
+3425 GNIWNMA
-3435 KNLWDMMKN
+3435 NN
-3444 PSDFIRDNLN
+3444 PSDFIRDNLDLGATQNVPN
-3454 NTRYTQVPISSNSNS
+3454 NGSSQNVYNQ
-3469 VDNHFD
+3469 NLE
-3475 NITFNLPNVKNTDDF
+3475 NIVFNFPNIKNYEQLL
-3490 IREIVSDKKFE
+3490 REMQKDKNFE
-3501 RFLQSVT
+3501 KLILSMT
-3508 TDRISGKSSMEKYKF
+3508 IDRVAGKSSLSK
-3523 R
+3523 RNAIR

>member
-9 IGAEL
+9 LGAEL

-33 IKLKIDTQNVQSQID
+33 IKLKIDTQNVQSQIN

-59 IKITLNGGSGGNTG
+59 IKITLNGGSGGNAG

-109 KNTRQITELSS
+109 KNTRQITELSG

-125 MSDYNNLYQTFN
+125 MADYNNLYQTFN
-137 RSFSTNQLD
+137 RSFSTDQLD

-174 QESAYKELLAV
+174 QEAAYKELLAV

-192 ELKIGGLKSVGGHT
+192 ELKIGGLKSIGGHS
-206 NEIAELESQLQLLQS
+206 NELAELESQLQLLQS

-265 KLASDIQLKVNTGT
+265 KLASDIQVKVNTGS

-300 VITDMD
+300 VITDID
-306 AVTQA
+306 AVRQA
-311 LSNMKSAVATG
+311 LSNMKSAVASG

-372 DVWLKENSAAASQ
+372 DVWLRENSAAASQ
-385 FGMQIEQLKVRLQ
+385 FGTQIDQLKVRLQ
-398 SCDATSFGGI
+398 SCDATSFGSI

-415 TRQAELAGKATQTFG
+415 TRQAELAGKATLTFG

-439 LGTYFSATMMITQAV
+439 LGTYFSATMMITQTI

-464 VDVDTALTGLYRVTD
+464 VDVDTAMTGLYRVTD
-479 LSANEY
+479 LSANQY
-485 SNLYDQMI
+485 SALYDQMI

-518 DAGDAERLSEI
+518 NAGDAERLSEI

-536 TDLDNSTAVENL
+536 TDLDNATAVENL

-555 QDQLMNMFDGDS
+555 QDQLMNMFNGDS

-575 DIFDKLGNEYAVSAA
+575 DIFDKLGNEYAVTAA

-649 EELGEDTEGLISN
+649 EELGEDTDGLISN
-662 TGKLRDTIQDLTNV
+662 TGKLRDTIQDLSNV
-676 DIMADDGD
+676 DIMTDNGD
-684 FKSTYEMMDGI
+684 FKSTYEIMDGI
-695 YETWKTMRDTDKAS
+695 YEEWKEMRDTDKAS

-714 AGKNRASEIAAL
+714 AGKNRASEVAAL

-753 YMQSLQGHLDTL
+753 YMQSLKGHLDTL
-765 TATWQALS
+765 TAAWQALS

-833 ASGLHITNIF
+833 ASGLRITNIF

-874 NFKAAVVSGTPPVEA
+874 NFKAAVASGTPPVEA

-927 TAKAQSKSLVTAKA
+927 AAKAQSKSLVTAKA
-941 LINDYNN
+941 LIKEYN
-948 QCRNSGLA
+948 QGCQSSGLA

-988 ITSLVGAKAA
+988 VTSLVGAKAA

-1167 VKALEKAGFKA
+1167 VKALEKAGFKT

-1235 LYKSINGKIGDF
+1235 LYKSINGKIGNF

-1473 SLRAAITSLID
+1473 SLRAAIASLID
-1484 TSNQGINEEIDSQIK
+1484 TSNQGINDEIDSQIK

-2055 VEGLKTATTNLTN
+2055 IEGLKTATTNLTN

-2084 ALKKSIDSLYNR
+2084 ALKKSIDSLYDR

-2137 RSLKSA
+2137 HSLKSA
-2143 IDSLYNKTV
+2143 IDSLYSKTV

-2162 GVDGTAHVNGTA
+2162 GVDGTAHANGTA

-2249 EGTAFSSG
+2249 EGTAFSRG

-2266 TKHTTSGGGGGG
+2266 TKRTTSGGGGNS
-2278 SSKSGGG
+2278 SSKSGSG
-2285 SSGGKSSSSSSS
+2285 SSGGKSGGSSSSS
-2297 SSKDDSSKDGKETF
+2297 SSKNDKENFDWIAVAIDRLERAISRLDLKASSVYKSWGTRNSALKSQISEISKEIDLQSKGYDRYIKQANSVGLSASWAKKVRDGKVDIDTVKDENLKDKIKEYQEWYEKALDCKDAIEELKEKQAELYKTAF
-2311 DWVKR
+2311 DNVATKYEGILGVIDHEKSMLDEYINQSEAKGYITSANYYKAQISAEKKNIKELQNEKANLLTALQNGVNSGTIKQGSEAWYEMVNQIDDVTLSIEQANTTVLELNKSIR
-2316 ELDKFSKAVER
+2316 EVDWQVFDLLQER
-2327 ISNQITDYISS
+2327 ISYIT
-2338 ALKTSLLKKQMSAID
+2338 T
-2353 KEIKA
+2353 
-2358 NQQGY
+2358 
-2363 TAYMEKANSIGISQD
+2363 
-2378 YKNKVINGTLKI
+2378 
-2390 EDIDTSTDSGKQ
+2390 
-2402 LAEDVKNFETYY
+2402 
-2414 DSAQDCNDKVQ
+2414 
-2425 ELNNTLMELYETLAN
+2425 
-2440 MPIEKASKDIDKLK
+2440 
-2454 NKYDSLNNASDTVSS
+2454 
-2469 GGSALN
+2469 
-2475 ALRNTVRSDIP
+2475 
-2486 TLQNANK
+2486 
-2493 KVTTAQTKRNNTKK
+2493 
-2507 VRSSTNKVLTVA
+2507 
-2519 KEDTKKTGNALI
+2519 
-2531 SAAKKETSTSAKNLK
+2531 
-2546 RATKT
+2546 
-2551 NTDKA
+2551 
-2556 TYNAISK
+2556 
-2563 AIREGKTVDIKGLKG
+2563 
-2578 STLKYAK
+2578 
-2585 FYNKSVKQTN
+2585 
-2595 DITKN
+2595 
-2600 VNSGKRVST
+2600 
-2609 KNLSK
+2609 
-2614 NLQTKSKAYNTD
+2614 
-2626 VSEQS
+2626 
-2631 SAQKK
+2631 
-2636 YDAAKKAD
+2636 
-2644 DKALKN
+2644 
-2650 LNIAKANKDKIYSE
+2650 
-2664 TTREQQMLAT
+2664 
-2674 SSTNTTYKIQNKLL
+2674 
-2688 DEELKNLKIQKNK
+2688 
-2701 YNTAKKQVDAN
+2701 
-2712 VANARKDYSSA
+2712 
-2723 VSSRNKSGNAILN
+2723 
-2736 SKEYSKVLSETQKE
+2736 E
-2750 AIKVGKTVSTKGI
+2750 A
-2763 TNPTL
+2763 
-2768 LKKLQEY
+2768 
-2775 NEKVKNARTLN
+2775 
-2786 QKLNIQLNAQ
+2786 
-2796 SEAQKNLTDAENE
+2796 
-2809 YAQMLVENE
+2809 
-2818 QKKLENISNYYDAR
+2818 
-2832 MPQYENRNSLLNTY
+2832 
-2846 MDRMQTRGY
+2846 
-2855 NLSANFYTAQ
+2855 
-2865 IANYQ
+2865 
-2870 KIAEQQKAELAA
+2870 
-2882 MQKQFQESLNNGTIV
+2882 
-2897 KGTEE
+2897 
-2902 YYQMKDS
+2902 
-2909 IDQVAMSI
+2909 
-2917 SETTNNIVE
+2917 
-2926 MQAAIRDLEW
+2926 
-2936 EQFDQLQE
+2936 
-2944 SISRITSESDFLINL
+2944 DFLINL
-2959 MSHRKLQNDD
+2959 MENDKLYDD
-2969 GSLTDQGLA
+2969 KGQLTNEGKS
-2978 TLGLHGVNYNTY
+2978 TMGLHGVNYNVY

-2995 KYKEE
+2995 KYAQEIA
-3000 MLKISKELANDPNN
+3000 KID
-3014 QKLIDRKNELID
+3014 
-3026 AQQQAILS
+3026 
-3034 AENEKDAMKDLIK
+3034 KDLAK
-3047 DGIDK
+3047 DPYNQDLAQRRQELLELQQEMILAAEDEKEAIRDMVKEGIELE
-3052 QLDSMKDLIDKY
+3052 LDALQELIDKY
-3064 TEALNSQKDLYDYQK
+3064 TDALDRQKDLYDYQK
-3079 KIREKTDEI
+3079 KVAEQTKEI
-3088 ASLQKQLS
+3088 ASIEKQMS
-3096 SLQGDTSEENKAKLQ
+3096 AYEGDDSEETKAKIQ
-3111 ELKES
+3111 KLKVS
-3116 LKTAQS
+3116 LEDAKS
-3122 DLEETQYEKYISD
+3122 DLEDTQYDKYISD
-3135 QKELL
+3135 QKQLL
-3140 DNLYD
+3140 DDLYN

-3150 LNQRLDNVD
+3150 LNQRLDNLD
-3159 ALLSDLITEVNNNAS
+3159 ALITDMIGQINTNAG
-3174 TISDTL
+3174 TISTTL
-3180 TTETQNVGYTL
+3180 SEKAESVGYTL
-3191 SGEMQTIWSATNGV
+3191 SDSMTTIWDTNSTKITTVLTTYGQNIQNGISAA
-3205 SSVISEYTNGVFTT
+3205 
-3219 ATTTVTTAIGNIY
+3219 ATTVNSAIGTINTNLNT
-3232 ERQRDMISAINNMAD
+3232 MIGQLNTLANTKAQAAASSSAANSS
-3247 KYVAKVDELL
+3247 
-3257 KEPTQTEG
+3257 QS
-3265 VLEEVEQKPDKD
+3265 KPSTSTTTK
-3277 NVAEGNPTP
+3277 PSTTP
-3286 EPPKVSD
+3286 S
-3293 DESIR
+3293 
-3298 DAVLVEP
+3298 
-3305 DEPKKKPNKD
+3305 KPSKP
-3315 KTGNDKAEVGDK
+3315 KTGSGNGKAEVGDK
-3327 VTFSSG
+3327 VKYNSG
-3333 RYYEASDG
+3333 IYYEDSYG
-3341 TGASGN
+3341 GGRHGSHNRGGSVYITKIHSGSP
-3347 MYLGKK
+3347 YPYHISTGKK
-3353 VKITRINKGS
+3353 LGS
-3363 KYPYAIDATDGTEL
+3363 GDL
-3377 GWVKLSQ
+3377 GWLKLSQ
-3384 LKGYASGS
+3384 ISGYATGVKNLPNSELA
-3392 KGINNNQ
+3392 
-3399 YGWTQEQGEEV
+3399 WTQEGNKEEY

-3420 TPLNR
+3420 TPIAKKGSVLNHEAS
-3425 GDTVFNSDMT
+3425 GNIWNMA
-3435 KNLWDMMKN
+3435 NN
-3444 PSDFIRDNLN
+3444 PSDFIRDNLDLGATQNVPN
-3454 NTRYTQVPISSNSNS
+3454 NGSSQNVYNQNLEN
-3469 VDNHFD
+3469 VVFNFP
-3475 NITFNLPNVKNTDDF
+3475 NIKNYEQLL
-3490 IREIVSDKKFE
+3490 REMQKDKNFE
-3501 RFLQSVT
+3501 KLILSMT
-3508 TDRISGKSSMEKYKF
+3508 IDRVAGKSSLSK
-3523 R
+3523 RNAIR

>member
-1 MAEEFKVL
+1 MEEFKVL
-9 IGAEL
+9 LGAEL

-33 IKLKIDTQNVQSQID
+33 IKLKIDTQNVQSQIN

-59 IKITLNGGSGGNTG
+59 IKITLNGGSGSNAR

-109 KNTRQITELSS
+109 KNTRQITELSG

-125 MSDYNNLYQTFN
+125 MADYNNLYQTFN
-137 RSFSTNQLD
+137 RSFSTDQLD

-174 QESAYKELLAV
+174 QEAAYKELLAV

-192 ELKIGGLKSVGGHT
+192 ELKIGGLKSIGGHS

-279 FDKQLTTLETN
+279 FDKQLATLEAN
-290 FNKLSTSGKS
+290 FNKLSTSGKG

-306 AVTQA
+306 AVRQA
-311 LSNMKSAVATG
+311 LTNMKSAASTG

-328 TSYQQYQTA
+328 TSYEQYQTA

-398 SCDATSFGGI
+398 SCDATSFAGI

-415 TRQAELAGKATQTFG
+415 TRQAELAGKATLTFG

-439 LGTYFSATMMITQAV
+439 LGIYFSATMMITQAV
-454 RGLRSMYDNV
+454 RGLRSMYNNV

-518 DAGDAERLSEI
+518 NAGDAERLSEI

-536 TDLDNSTAVENL
+536 TDLDNATAVENL

-555 QDQLMNMFDGDS
+555 QDQLMNMFNGDS

-575 DIFDKLGNEYAVSAA
+575 DIFDKLGNEYAVTAA

-649 EELGEDTEGLISN
+649 EELGEDTDGLISN
-662 TGKLRDTIQDLTNV
+662 TGKLRDTIQDLSNV
-676 DIMADDGD
+676 DIMTDNGD
-684 FKSTYEMMDGI
+684 FKSTYEIMDGI
-695 YETWKTMRDTDKAS
+695 YEEWKEMRDTDKAS

-714 AGKNRASEIAAL
+714 AGKNRASEVAAL

-753 YMQSLQGHLDTL
+753 YMQSLKGHLNTL
-765 TATWQALS
+765 TAAWQALS
-773 NSFLSSDFLSGALE
+773 NSFLSSNFLSGALE

-833 ASGLHITNIF
+833 ASGLRITNIF
-843 SQAFAALK
+843 SQVFAALK

-874 NFKAAVVSGTPPVEA
+874 NFKVAVASGTPPVEA

-900 AVEYATS
+900 AVKYATS
-907 MEASSL
+907 MEASLL

-927 TAKAQSKSLVTAKA
+927 AAKAQSKSLVTAKA
-941 LINDYNN
+941 LIKEYN
-948 QCRNSGLA
+948 QGCQSSGLA

-1019 AISGLISMISK
+1019 AISGLISMIRK

-1134 IDELKDKTKDGILKD
+1134 IDELKDKTKDGVLKD

-1155 SKQNGAYKEDAY
+1155 SKQNADYKEDAY

-1400 AGKTSEESLQSFY
+1400 AGKTSEESLRSFY

-1623 KAVEGLTKGT
+1623 KAIEGLTKGT

-2084 ALKKSIDSLYNR
+2084 ALKKSIDSLYDR

-2137 RSLKSA
+2137 YSLKSA
-2143 IDSLYNKTV
+2143 IDSLYSKTV

-2162 GVDGTAHVNGTA
+2162 GVDGTAHANGTA

-2257 SGRFTSGGK
+2257 SGKFTSGGK
-2266 TKHTTSGGGGGG
+2266 TKHTTSGGSGGSSKSGGGG

-2285 SSGGKSSSSSSS
+2285 SSDEKSSSS
-2297 SSKDDSSKDGKETF
+2297 SSKDDKETF
-2311 DWVKR
+2311 DWIEIAIDRLERAISRLDLKASSVYKSWGTRNSALKSQISEIGNEINLQSKGYNRYIQQAKSVGLSANWAKKVRKGKVDINTISDENLKDKIKEYQEWYEKALDCKDAIKELKETQAELYKTAFDNVATKYEGILGVIDHEKSMLDEYISQSEAKGYITSANYYKAQISAEQKNIKELQNEKANLLTALQNGVNSGTIKQGSEAWYEMVNQIDDVTLSIEQANTTVLELNKSIR
-2316 ELDKFSKAVER
+2316 EVDWQVFDLLQER
-2327 ISNQITDYISS
+2327 ISYIT
-2338 ALKTSLLKKQMSAID
+2338 T
-2353 KEIKA
+2353 
-2358 NQQGY
+2358 
-2363 TAYMEKANSIGISQD
+2363 
-2378 YKNKVINGTLKI
+2378 
-2390 EDIDTSTDSGKQ
+2390 
-2402 LAEDVKNFETYY
+2402 
-2414 DSAQDCNDKVQ
+2414 
-2425 ELNNTLMELYETLAN
+2425 
-2440 MPIEKASKDIDKLK
+2440 
-2454 NKYDSLNNASDTVSS
+2454 
-2469 GGSALN
+2469 
-2475 ALRNTVRSDIP
+2475 
-2486 TLQNANK
+2486 
-2493 KVTTAQTKRNNTKK
+2493 
-2507 VRSSTNKVLTVA
+2507 
-2519 KEDTKKTGNALI
+2519 
-2531 SAAKKETSTSAKNLK
+2531 
-2546 RATKT
+2546 
-2551 NTDKA
+2551 
-2556 TYNAISK
+2556 
-2563 AIREGKTVDIKGLKG
+2563 
-2578 STLKYAK
+2578 
-2585 FYNKSVKQTN
+2585 
-2595 DITKN
+2595 
-2600 VNSGKRVST
+2600 
-2609 KNLSK
+2609 
-2614 NLQTKSKAYNTD
+2614 
-2626 VSEQS
+2626 
-2631 SAQKK
+2631 
-2636 YDAAKKAD
+2636 
-2644 DKALKN
+2644 
-2650 LNIAKANKDKIYSE
+2650 
-2664 TTREQQMLAT
+2664 
-2674 SSTNTTYKIQNKLL
+2674 
-2688 DEELKNLKIQKNK
+2688 
-2701 YNTAKKQVDAN
+2701 
-2712 VANARKDYSSA
+2712 
-2723 VSSRNKSGNAILN
+2723 
-2736 SKEYSKVLSETQKE
+2736 E
-2750 AIKVGKTVSTKGI
+2750 A
-2763 TNPTL
+2763 
-2768 LKKLQEY
+2768 
-2775 NEKVKNARTLN
+2775 
-2786 QKLNIQLNAQ
+2786 
-2796 SEAQKNLTDAENE
+2796 
-2809 YAQMLVENE
+2809 
-2818 QKKLENISNYYDAR
+2818 
-2832 MPQYENRNSLLNTY
+2832 
-2846 MDRMQTRGY
+2846 
-2855 NLSANFYTAQ
+2855 
-2865 IANYQ
+2865 
-2870 KIAEQQKAELAA
+2870 
-2882 MQKQFQESLNNGTIV
+2882 
-2897 KGTEE
+2897 
-2902 YYQMKDS
+2902 
-2909 IDQVAMSI
+2909 
-2917 SETTNNIVE
+2917 
-2926 MQAAIRDLEW
+2926 
-2936 EQFDQLQE
+2936 
-2944 SISRITSESDFLINL
+2944 DFLINL
-2959 MSHRKLQNDD
+2959 MKNDKLYDD
-2969 GSLTDQGLA
+2969 KGQLTNEGKS
-2978 TLGLHGVNYNTY
+2978 TMGLHGVNYNVY

-2995 KYKEE
+2995 KYAQEIA
-3000 MLKISKELANDPNN
+3000 KID
-3014 QKLIDRKNELID
+3014 
-3026 AQQQAILS
+3026 
-3034 AENEKDAMKDLIK
+3034 KDLAK
-3047 DGIDK
+3047 DPYNQDLAQRRQELLELQQEMILAAEDEKEAIRDMVKEGIELE
-3052 QLDSMKDLIDKY
+3052 LDALQELIDKY
-3064 TEALNSQKDLYDYQK
+3064 TDALDRQKDLYDYQK
-3079 KIREKTDEI
+3079 KVAEQTKEI
-3088 ASLQKQLS
+3088 ASIEKQMS
-3096 SLQGDTSEENKAKLQ
+3096 AYEGDDSEETKAKIQ
-3111 ELKES
+3111 KLKVS
-3116 LKTAQS
+3116 LEDAKS
-3122 DLEETQYEKYISD
+3122 DLEDTQYDKYISD
-3135 QKELL
+3135 QKQLL
-3140 DNLYD
+3140 DDLYN

-3150 LNQRLDNVD
+3150 LNQRLDNLD
-3159 ALLSDLITEVNNNAS
+3159 ALITDMIGQINTNAG
-3174 TISDTL
+3174 TISTTL
-3180 TTETQNVGYTL
+3180 SEKADSVGYTL
-3191 SGEMQTIWSATNGV
+3191 SESMTTIWDTNSTKITTVLTTYGQNIQNGISSA
-3205 SSVISEYTNGVFTT
+3205 
-3219 ATTTVTTAIGNIY
+3219 ATTVNSAIGKINTNLST
-3232 ERQRDMISAINNMAD
+3232 MIGQLNTLANTKAQSAASSSAANSP
-3247 KYVAKVDELL
+3247 KS
-3257 KEPTQTEG
+3257 
-3265 VLEEVEQKPDKD
+3265 KPSTTHSK
-3277 NVAEGNPTP
+3277 PSTP
-3286 EPPKVSD
+3286 
-3293 DESIR
+3293 
-3298 DAVLVEP
+3298 
-3305 DEPKKKPNKD
+3305 
-3315 KTGNDKAEVGDK
+3315 KTGSGNGKAEVGDK
-3327 VTFSSG
+3327 VKYNSG
-3333 RYYEASDG
+3333 IYYEDSYG
-3341 TGASGN
+3341 GGRHGSHNRGGSVYITKIHKGSP
-3347 MYLGKK
+3347 YPYHISTGKK
-3353 VKITRINKGS
+3353 LGS
-3363 KYPYAIDATDGTEL
+3363 GDL
-3377 GWVKLSQ
+3377 GWLKLSQ
-3384 LKGYASGS
+3384 ISGYATGVKNLPNSELA
-3392 KGINNNQ
+3392 
-3399 YGWTQEQGEEV
+3399 WTQEGNKEEY

-3420 TPLNR
+3420 TPIAKKGSVLNHEAS
-3425 GDTVFNSDMT
+3425 GNIWNMA
-3435 KNLWDMMKN
+3435 NN
-3444 PSDFIRDNLN
+3444 PSDFIRDNLDLGA
-3454 NTRYTQVPISSNSNS
+3454 TQNIPNIGSSQNVYNQNLEN
-3469 VDNHFD
+3469 VVFNFP
-3475 NITFNLPNVKNTDDF
+3475 NIKNYEQLLREMQKDKNFENLILSMT
-3490 IREIVSDKKFE
+3490 I
-3501 RFLQSVT
+3501 
-3508 TDRISGKSSMEKYKF
+3508 DRVAGKSSLSK
-3523 R
+3523 RNAVR

>member
-1 MAEEFKVL
+1 MEEFKVL
-9 IGAEL
+9 LGAEL

-33 IKLKIDTQNVQSQID
+33 IKLKIDTQNVQSQIN

-59 IKITLNGGSGGNTG
+59 IKITLNGGSGGNAG

-109 KNTRQITELSS
+109 KNTRQITELSG

-137 RSFSTNQLD
+137 RSFSTDQLD

-159 TALDAK
+159 TVLDAK

-185 SKQISNI
+185 SKQISNM
-192 ELKIGGLKSVGGHT
+192 ELKIGGLKSVGEHT

-248 TRDKLAQLD
+248 TRNKLAQLD

-265 KLASDIQLKVNTGT
+265 KLTSDIQLKVNTGT
-279 FDKQLTTLETN
+279 FDKQLATLETN

-430 DRLKNQLSK
+430 DRLKTQMSK
-439 LGTYFSATMMITQAV
+439 LGTYFSATMIITQAIS
-454 RGLRSMYDNV
+454 GLRSMYDNV

-555 QDQLMNMFDGDS
+555 QDQLLNMFDGDS
-567 TKAIEYVA
+567 TKAIEYVS

-649 EELGEDTEGLISN
+649 EELGEDTDGLISN
-662 TGKLRDTIQDLTNV
+662 TGKLRDTIQELSDV
-676 DIMADDGD
+676 DIMADNGD
-684 FKSTYEMMDGI
+684 FKSTYEIMDDI
-695 YETWKTMRDTDKAS
+695 YDVWNEMHDADRAS

-714 AGKNRASEIAAL
+714 AGKNRASEVAAL

-765 TATWQALS
+765 TAAWQALS

-833 ASGLHITNIF
+833 ASGVRITNIF

-851 TNSTFSFGTEFNAQL
+851 TNSTFSFGTEFNTQL

-874 NFKAAVVSGTPPVEA
+874 NFKAAVASGTAPVEA

-927 TAKAQSKSLVTAKA
+927 AAKAQSKSLVTAKA
-941 LINDYNN
+941 LIKEYN
-948 QCRNSGLA
+948 QGCQSSGLA

-988 ITSLVGAKAA
+988 VTSLVGAKAA

-1167 VKALEKAGFKA
+1167 VKALEKAGFKT

-1235 LYKSINGKIGDF
+1235 LYKSINGKIGNF

-1270 MDIVKTDGVPQSK
+1270 MDIVKIDGVPQSK

-1473 SLRAAITSLID
+1473 SLRAAIASLID
-1484 TSNQGINEEIDSQIK
+1484 TSNQGINDEIDSQIK

-1653 DIENVQTL
+1653 DIQNVQTL

-1991 GDVKIPVSADTSQAE
+1991 GDVKIPVSADTSQAK

-2055 VEGLKTATTNLTN
+2055 IEGLKTATTNLTN

-2084 ALKKSIDSLYNR
+2084 ALKKSIDSLYDR

-2137 RSLKSA
+2137 HSLKSA
-2143 IDSLYNKTV
+2143 IDSLYSKTV

-2162 GVDGTAHVNGTA
+2162 GVDGTAHANGTA

-2249 EGTAFSSG
+2249 EGTAFSRG

-2266 TKHTTSGGGGGG
+2266 TKRTTSGGGGNS
-2278 SSKSGGG
+2278 SSKSGSG
-2285 SSGGKSSSSSSS
+2285 SSGGKSGGSSSSS
-2297 SSKDDSSKDGKETF
+2297 SSKNDKENFDWIAVAIDRLERAISRLDLKASSVYKSWGTRNSALKSQISEISKEIDLQSKGYDRYIKQANSVGLSASWAKKVRDGKVDIDTVKDENLKDKIKEYQEWYEKALDCKDAIEELKEKQAELYKTAF
-2311 DWVKR
+2311 DNVATKYEGILGVIDHEKSMLDEYINQSEAKGYITSANYYKAQISAEKKNIKELQNEKANLLTALQNGVNSGTIKQGSEAWYEMVNQIDDVTLSIEQANTTVLELNKSIR
-2316 ELDKFSKAVER
+2316 EVDWQVFDLLQER
-2327 ISNQITDYISS
+2327 ISYIT
-2338 ALKTSLLKKQMSAID
+2338 T
-2353 KEIKA
+2353 
-2358 NQQGY
+2358 
-2363 TAYMEKANSIGISQD
+2363 
-2378 YKNKVINGTLKI
+2378 
-2390 EDIDTSTDSGKQ
+2390 
-2402 LAEDVKNFETYY
+2402 
-2414 DSAQDCNDKVQ
+2414 
-2425 ELNNTLMELYETLAN
+2425 
-2440 MPIEKASKDIDKLK
+2440 
-2454 NKYDSLNNASDTVSS
+2454 
-2469 GGSALN
+2469 
-2475 ALRNTVRSDIP
+2475 
-2486 TLQNANK
+2486 
-2493 KVTTAQTKRNNTKK
+2493 
-2507 VRSSTNKVLTVA
+2507 
-2519 KEDTKKTGNALI
+2519 
-2531 SAAKKETSTSAKNLK
+2531 
-2546 RATKT
+2546 
-2551 NTDKA
+2551 
-2556 TYNAISK
+2556 
-2563 AIREGKTVDIKGLKG
+2563 
-2578 STLKYAK
+2578 
-2585 FYNKSVKQTN
+2585 
-2595 DITKN
+2595 
-2600 VNSGKRVST
+2600 
-2609 KNLSK
+2609 
-2614 NLQTKSKAYNTD
+2614 
-2626 VSEQS
+2626 
-2631 SAQKK
+2631 
-2636 YDAAKKAD
+2636 
-2644 DKALKN
+2644 
-2650 LNIAKANKDKIYSE
+2650 
-2664 TTREQQMLAT
+2664 
-2674 SSTNTTYKIQNKLL
+2674 
-2688 DEELKNLKIQKNK
+2688 
-2701 YNTAKKQVDAN
+2701 
-2712 VANARKDYSSA
+2712 
-2723 VSSRNKSGNAILN
+2723 
-2736 SKEYSKVLSETQKE
+2736 E
-2750 AIKVGKTVSTKGI
+2750 A
-2763 TNPTL
+2763 
-2768 LKKLQEY
+2768 
-2775 NEKVKNARTLN
+2775 
-2786 QKLNIQLNAQ
+2786 
-2796 SEAQKNLTDAENE
+2796 
-2809 YAQMLVENE
+2809 
-2818 QKKLENISNYYDAR
+2818 
-2832 MPQYENRNSLLNTY
+2832 
-2846 MDRMQTRGY
+2846 
-2855 NLSANFYTAQ
+2855 
-2865 IANYQ
+2865 
-2870 KIAEQQKAELAA
+2870 
-2882 MQKQFQESLNNGTIV
+2882 
-2897 KGTEE
+2897 
-2902 YYQMKDS
+2902 
-2909 IDQVAMSI
+2909 
-2917 SETTNNIVE
+2917 
-2926 MQAAIRDLEW
+2926 
-2936 EQFDQLQE
+2936 
-2944 SISRITSESDFLINL
+2944 DFLINL
-2959 MSHRKLQNDD
+2959 MENDKLYDD
-2969 GSLTDQGLA
+2969 KGQLTNEGKS
-2978 TLGLHGVNYNTY
+2978 TMGLHGVNYNVY

-2995 KYKEE
+2995 KYAQEIA
-3000 MLKISKELANDPNN
+3000 KID
-3014 QKLIDRKNELID
+3014 
-3026 AQQQAILS
+3026 
-3034 AENEKDAMKDLIK
+3034 KDLAK
-3047 DGIDK
+3047 DPYNQDLAQRRQELLELQQEMILAAEDEKEAIRDMVKEGIELE
-3052 QLDSMKDLIDKY
+3052 LDALQELIDKY
-3064 TEALNSQKDLYDYQK
+3064 TDALDRQKDLYDYQK
-3079 KIREKTDEI
+3079 KVAEQTKEI
-3088 ASLQKQLS
+3088 ASIEKQMS
-3096 SLQGDTSEENKAKLQ
+3096 AYEGDDSEETKAKIQ
-3111 ELKES
+3111 KLKVS
-3116 LKTAQS
+3116 LEDAKS
-3122 DLEETQYEKYISD
+3122 DLEDTQYDKYISD
-3135 QKELL
+3135 QKQLL
-3140 DNLYD
+3140 DDLYN

-3150 LNQRLDNVD
+3150 LNQRLDNLD
-3159 ALLSDLITEVNNNAS
+3159 ALITDMIGQINTNAG
-3174 TISDTL
+3174 TISTTL
-3180 TTETQNVGYTL
+3180 SEKAESVGYTL
-3191 SGEMQTIWSATNGV
+3191 SDSMTTIWDTNSTKITTVLTTYGQNIQNGISAA
-3205 SSVISEYTNGVFTT
+3205 
-3219 ATTTVTTAIGNIY
+3219 ATTVNSAIGTINTNLNT
-3232 ERQRDMISAINNMAD
+3232 MIGQLNTLANTKAQAAASSSAANSS
-3247 KYVAKVDELL
+3247 
-3257 KEPTQTEG
+3257 QS
-3265 VLEEVEQKPDKD
+3265 KPSTSTTTKPS
-3277 NVAEGNPTP
+3277 PTP
-3286 EPPKVSD
+3286 S
-3293 DESIR
+3293 
-3298 DAVLVEP
+3298 
-3305 DEPKKKPNKD
+3305 KPSKP
-3315 KTGNDKAEVGDK
+3315 KTGSGNGKAEVGDK
-3327 VTFSSG
+3327 VKYNSG
-3333 RYYEASDG
+3333 IYYEDSYG
-3341 TGASGN
+3341 GGRHGSHNRGGSVYITKIHSGSP
-3347 MYLGKK
+3347 YPYHISTGKK
-3353 VKITRINKGS
+3353 LGS
-3363 KYPYAIDATDGTEL
+3363 GDL
-3377 GWVKLSQ
+3377 GWLKLSQ
-3384 LKGYASGS
+3384 ISGYATGVKNLPNSELA
-3392 KGINNNQ
+3392 
-3399 YGWTQEQGEEV
+3399 WTQEGNKEEY

-3420 TPLNR
+3420 TPIAKKGSVLNHEAS
-3425 GDTVFNSDMT
+3425 GNIWNMA
-3435 KNLWDMMKN
+3435 NN
-3444 PSDFIRDNLN
+3444 PSDFIRDNLDLGATQNVPN
-3454 NTRYTQVPISSNSNS
+3454 NGSSQNVYNQNLEN
-3469 VDNHFD
+3469 VVFNFP
-3475 NITFNLPNVKNTDDF
+3475 NIKNYEQLL
-3490 IREIVSDKKFE
+3490 REMQKDKNFE
-3501 RFLQSVT
+3501 KLILSMT
-3508 TDRISGKSSMEKYKF
+3508 IDRVAGKSSLSK
-3523 R
+3523 RNAIR

>member
-9 IGAEL
+9 LGAEL

-33 IKLKIDTQNVQSQID
+33 IKLKIDTQNVQSQIN

-59 IKITLNGGSGGNTG
+59 IKITLNGGSGGNAG

-109 KNTRQITELSS
+109 KNTRQITELSG

-125 MSDYNNLYQTFN
+125 MANYNNLYQTFN
-137 RSFSTNQLD
+137 RSFSTDQLD

-174 QESAYKELLAV
+174 QEAAYKELLAV

-192 ELKIGGLKSVGGHT
+192 ELKIGGLKSIGGHS
-206 NEIAELESQLQLLQS
+206 NEVAELESQLQLLQS

-265 KLASDIQLKVNTGT
+265 KLASDIQVKVNTGS

-300 VITDMD
+300 VITDID
-306 AVTQA
+306 AVRQA
-311 LSNMKSAVATG
+311 LSNMKSAVASG

-372 DVWLKENSAAASQ
+372 DVWLRENSAAASQ
-385 FGMQIEQLKVRLQ
+385 FGTQIDQLKVRLQ
-398 SCDATSFGGI
+398 SCDATSFGSI

-415 TRQAELAGKATQTFG
+415 TRQAELAGKATLTFG

-439 LGTYFSATMMITQAV
+439 LGTYFSATMMITQTI

-464 VDVDTALTGLYRVTD
+464 VDVDTAMTGLYRVTD
-479 LSANEY
+479 LSANQY
-485 SNLYDQMI
+485 SALYDQMI

-518 DAGDAERLSEI
+518 NAGDAERLSEI

-536 TDLDNSTAVENL
+536 TDLDNATAVENL

-555 QDQLMNMFDGDS
+555 QDQLMNMFNGDS

-575 DIFDKLGNEYAVSAA
+575 DIFDKLGNEYAVTAA

-649 EELGEDTEGLISN
+649 EELGEDTDGLISN
-662 TGKLRDTIQDLTNV
+662 TGKLRDTIQDLSNV
-676 DIMADDGD
+676 DIMTDNGD
-684 FKSTYEMMDGI
+684 FKSTYEIMDGI
-695 YETWKTMRDTDKAS
+695 YEEWKEMRDTDKAS

-714 AGKNRASEIAAL
+714 AGKNRASEVAAL

-753 YMQSLQGHLDTL
+753 YMQSLKGHLDIL
-765 TATWQALS
+765 TAAWQALS

-833 ASGLHITNIF
+833 ASGLRITNIF

-874 NFKAAVVSGTPPVEA
+874 NFKAAVASGTPPVEA

-913 STDEFA
+913 STDEF
-919 TKQKMAAV
+919 KMAAV

-976 GLNGAKGSLAGY
+976 GLNDAKGSLAGY
-988 ITSLVGAKAA
+988 VTSLVGAKAA

-1473 SLRAAITSLID
+1473 SLRAAIASLID

-1736 ESGYPTMQRY
+1736 ESGYPTMQKY

-2055 VEGLKTATTNLTN
+2055 IEGLKTATTNLTN

-2084 ALKKSIDSLYNR
+2084 ALKKSIDSLYDR

-2137 RSLKSA
+2137 HSLKSA
-2143 IDSLYNKTV
+2143 IDSLYSKTV

-2162 GVDGTAHVNGTA
+2162 GVDGTAHANGTA

-2249 EGTAFSSG
+2249 EGTAFSRG

-2266 TKHTTSGGGGGG
+2266 TKRTTSGGGGNS
-2278 SSKSGGG
+2278 SSKSGSG
-2285 SSGGKSSSSSSS
+2285 SSGGKSGGSSSSS
-2297 SSKDDSSKDGKETF
+2297 SSKNDKENFDWIAVAIDRLERAISRLDLKASSVYKSWGTRNSALKSQISEISKEIDLQSKGYDRYIKQANSVGLSASWAKKVRDGKVDIDTVKDENLKDKIKEYQEWYEKALDCKDAIEELKEKQAELYKTAF
-2311 DWVKR
+2311 DNVATKYEGILGVIDHEKSMLDEYINQSEAKGYITSANYYKAQISAEKKNIKELQNEKANLLTALQNGVNSGTIKQGSEAWYEMVNQIDDVTLSIEQANTTVLELNKSIR
-2316 ELDKFSKAVER
+2316 EVDWQVFDLLQER
-2327 ISNQITDYISS
+2327 ISYIT
-2338 ALKTSLLKKQMSAID
+2338 T
-2353 KEIKA
+2353 
-2358 NQQGY
+2358 
-2363 TAYMEKANSIGISQD
+2363 
-2378 YKNKVINGTLKI
+2378 
-2390 EDIDTSTDSGKQ
+2390 
-2402 LAEDVKNFETYY
+2402 
-2414 DSAQDCNDKVQ
+2414 
-2425 ELNNTLMELYETLAN
+2425 
-2440 MPIEKASKDIDKLK
+2440 
-2454 NKYDSLNNASDTVSS
+2454 
-2469 GGSALN
+2469 
-2475 ALRNTVRSDIP
+2475 
-2486 TLQNANK
+2486 
-2493 KVTTAQTKRNNTKK
+2493 
-2507 VRSSTNKVLTVA
+2507 
-2519 KEDTKKTGNALI
+2519 
-2531 SAAKKETSTSAKNLK
+2531 
-2546 RATKT
+2546 
-2551 NTDKA
+2551 
-2556 TYNAISK
+2556 
-2563 AIREGKTVDIKGLKG
+2563 
-2578 STLKYAK
+2578 
-2585 FYNKSVKQTN
+2585 
-2595 DITKN
+2595 
-2600 VNSGKRVST
+2600 
-2609 KNLSK
+2609 
-2614 NLQTKSKAYNTD
+2614 
-2626 VSEQS
+2626 
-2631 SAQKK
+2631 
-2636 YDAAKKAD
+2636 
-2644 DKALKN
+2644 
-2650 LNIAKANKDKIYSE
+2650 
-2664 TTREQQMLAT
+2664 
-2674 SSTNTTYKIQNKLL
+2674 
-2688 DEELKNLKIQKNK
+2688 
-2701 YNTAKKQVDAN
+2701 
-2712 VANARKDYSSA
+2712 
-2723 VSSRNKSGNAILN
+2723 
-2736 SKEYSKVLSETQKE
+2736 E
-2750 AIKVGKTVSTKGI
+2750 A
-2763 TNPTL
+2763 
-2768 LKKLQEY
+2768 
-2775 NEKVKNARTLN
+2775 
-2786 QKLNIQLNAQ
+2786 
-2796 SEAQKNLTDAENE
+2796 
-2809 YAQMLVENE
+2809 
-2818 QKKLENISNYYDAR
+2818 
-2832 MPQYENRNSLLNTY
+2832 
-2846 MDRMQTRGY
+2846 
-2855 NLSANFYTAQ
+2855 
-2865 IANYQ
+2865 
-2870 KIAEQQKAELAA
+2870 
-2882 MQKQFQESLNNGTIV
+2882 
-2897 KGTEE
+2897 
-2902 YYQMKDS
+2902 
-2909 IDQVAMSI
+2909 
-2917 SETTNNIVE
+2917 
-2926 MQAAIRDLEW
+2926 
-2936 EQFDQLQE
+2936 
-2944 SISRITSESDFLINL
+2944 DFLINL
-2959 MSHRKLQNDD
+2959 MENDKLYDD
-2969 GSLTDQGLA
+2969 KGQLTNEGKS
-2978 TLGLHGVNYNTY
+2978 TMGLHGVNYNVY

-2995 KYKEE
+2995 KYAQEIA
-3000 MLKISKELANDPNN
+3000 KID
-3014 QKLIDRKNELID
+3014 
-3026 AQQQAILS
+3026 
-3034 AENEKDAMKDLIK
+3034 KDLAK
-3047 DGIDK
+3047 DPYNQDLAQRRQELLELQQEMILAAEDEKEAIRDMVKEGIELE
-3052 QLDSMKDLIDKY
+3052 LDALQELIDKY
-3064 TEALNSQKDLYDYQK
+3064 TDALDRQKDLYDYQK
-3079 KIREKTDEI
+3079 KVAEQTKEI
-3088 ASLQKQLS
+3088 ASIEKQMS
-3096 SLQGDTSEENKAKLQ
+3096 AYEGDDSEETKAKIQ
-3111 ELKES
+3111 KLKVS
-3116 LKTAQS
+3116 LEDAKS
-3122 DLEETQYEKYISD
+3122 DLEDTQYDKYISD
-3135 QKELL
+3135 QKQLL
-3140 DNLYD
+3140 DDLYN

-3150 LNQRLDNVD
+3150 LNQRLDNLD
-3159 ALLSDLITEVNNNAS
+3159 ALITDMIGQINTNAG
-3174 TISDTL
+3174 TISTTL
-3180 TTETQNVGYTL
+3180 SEKAESVGYTL
-3191 SGEMQTIWSATNGV
+3191 SDSMTTIWDTNSTKITTVLTTYGQNIQNG
-3205 SSVISEYTNGVFTT
+3205 ISTA
-3219 ATTTVTTAIGNIY
+3219 ATTVNSAIGTINTNLNT
-3232 ERQRDMISAINNMAD
+3232 MIGQLNTLANTKAQAAASSSAANSS
-3247 KYVAKVDELL
+3247 
-3257 KEPTQTEG
+3257 QS
-3265 VLEEVEQKPDKD
+3265 KPSTSTTTK
-3277 NVAEGNPTP
+3277 PSTTP
-3286 EPPKVSD
+3286 S
-3293 DESIR
+3293 
-3298 DAVLVEP
+3298 
-3305 DEPKKKPNKD
+3305 KPSKP
-3315 KTGNDKAEVGDK
+3315 KTGSGNGKAEVGDK
-3327 VTFSSG
+3327 VKYNSG
-3333 RYYEASDG
+3333 IYYEDSYG
-3341 TGASGN
+3341 GGRHGSHNRGGSVYITKIHSGSP
-3347 MYLGKK
+3347 YPYHISTGKK
-3353 VKITRINKGS
+3353 LGS
-3363 KYPYAIDATDGTEL
+3363 GDL
-3377 GWVKLSQ
+3377 GWLKLSQ
-3384 LKGYASGS
+3384 ISGYATGVKNLPNSELA
-3392 KGINNNQ
+3392 
-3399 YGWTQEQGEEV
+3399 WTQEGNKEEY

-3420 TPLNR
+3420 TPIAKKGSVLNHEAS
-3425 GDTVFNSDMT
+3425 GNIWNMA
-3435 KNLWDMMKN
+3435 NN
-3444 PSDFIRDNLN
+3444 PSDFIRDNLDLGATQNVPN
-3454 NTRYTQVPISSNSNS
+3454 NGSSQNVYNQNLEN
-3469 VDNHFD
+3469 VVFNFP
-3475 NITFNLPNVKNTDDF
+3475 NIKNYEQLL
-3490 IREIVSDKKFE
+3490 REMQKDKNFE
-3501 RFLQSVT
+3501 KLILSMT
-3508 TDRISGKSSMEKYKF
+3508 IDRVAGKSSLSK
-3523 R
+3523 RNAIR

>member
-9 IGAEL
+9 LGAEL

-33 IKLKIDTQNVQSQID
+33 IKLKIDTQNVQSQIN

-59 IKITLNGGSGGNTG
+59 IKITLNGGSGGNAG

-109 KNTRQITELSS
+109 KNTRQITELSG

-125 MSDYNNLYQTFN
+125 MADYNNLYQTFN
-137 RSFSTNQLD
+137 RSFSTDQLD

-159 TALDAK
+159 IALDAK

-174 QESAYKELLAV
+174 QEAAYKELLAV

-192 ELKIGGLKSVGGHT
+192 ELKIGGLKSIGGHS

-248 TRDKLAQLD
+248 TRNKLAQLD

-265 KLASDIQLKVNTGT
+265 KLASDIQVKVNTGS

-300 VITDMD
+300 VITDID
-306 AVTQA
+306 AVRQA
-311 LSNMKSAVATG
+311 LSNMKSAVASG

-372 DVWLKENSAAASQ
+372 DVWLRENSAAASQ
-385 FGMQIEQLKVRLQ
+385 FGTQIDQLKVRLQ
-398 SCDATSFGGI
+398 SCDATSFGSI

-415 TRQAELAGKATQTFG
+415 TRQAELARKATLTFG

-439 LGTYFSATMMITQAV
+439 LGTYFSATMMITQTI

-464 VDVDTALTGLYRVTD
+464 VDVDTAMTGLYRVTD
-479 LSANEY
+479 LSANQY
-485 SNLYDQMI
+485 SALYDQMI

-518 DAGDAERLSEI
+518 NAGDAERLSEI

-536 TDLDNSTAVENL
+536 TDLDNATAVENL

-555 QDQLMNMFDGDS
+555 QDQLMNMFNGDS

-575 DIFDKLGNEYAVSAA
+575 DIFDKLGNEYAVTAA

-649 EELGEDTEGLISN
+649 EELGEDTDGLISN
-662 TGKLRDTIQDLTNV
+662 TGKLRDTIQDLSNV
-676 DIMADDGD
+676 DIMTDNGD
-684 FKSTYEMMDGI
+684 FKSTYEIMDGI
-695 YETWKTMRDTDKAS
+695 YEEWKEMRDTDKAS

-714 AGKNRASEIAAL
+714 AGKNRASEVAAL

-753 YMQSLQGHLDTL
+753 YMQSLKGHLDTL
-765 TATWQALS
+765 TAAWQALS

-833 ASGLHITNIF
+833 ASGLRITNIF

-874 NFKAAVVSGTPPVEA
+874 NFKAAVASGTPPVEA

-988 ITSLVGAKAA
+988 VTSLVGAKAA

-1030 WVNAEKEARD
+1030 WINAEKEARD

-1149 FGTINF
+1149 FGTIDF

-1346 ESLKSTFQ
+1346 ESLKNTFQ

-1473 SLRAAITSLID
+1473 SLRAAIASLID

-2006 TEISSIDGQ
+2006 TEISSINGQ

-2055 VEGLKTATTNLTN
+2055 IEGLKTATTNLTN

-2084 ALKKSIDSLYNR
+2084 ALKKSIDSLYNK

-2143 IDSLYNKTV
+2143 IDSLYSKTV

-2162 GVDGTAHVNGTA
+2162 GVDGTAHANGTA

-2266 TKHTTSGGGGGG
+2266 TKHTTSGGGGRG

-2297 SSKDDSSKDGKETF
+2297 SSKDDKETF
-2311 DWVKR
+2311 DWIETAIDRLERAISRLDLKASSVYKSWGTRNSALKSQISEIGNEIDLQSKGYNRYIQQAKSVGLSADWAKKVR
-2316 ELDKFSKAVER
+2316 EGKVDIDTISDKNLQDKIKEYQEWYEKALDCKDAIEELKETQAELYKTAFDNVATKYEGILGVIDHEKSMLDEYISQSEAKGYITSANYYKAQISAEKKNIKELQNEKANLLTALQNGVNSGTIKQGSEAWYEMVNQIDEVTLSIEQANTTVLELNKSIREVDWQVFDLLQER
-2327 ISNQITDYISS
+2327 ISYIT
-2338 ALKTSLLKKQMSAID
+2338 T
-2353 KEIKA
+2353 
-2358 NQQGY
+2358 
-2363 TAYMEKANSIGISQD
+2363 
-2378 YKNKVINGTLKI
+2378 
-2390 EDIDTSTDSGKQ
+2390 
-2402 LAEDVKNFETYY
+2402 
-2414 DSAQDCNDKVQ
+2414 
-2425 ELNNTLMELYETLAN
+2425 
-2440 MPIEKASKDIDKLK
+2440 
-2454 NKYDSLNNASDTVSS
+2454 
-2469 GGSALN
+2469 
-2475 ALRNTVRSDIP
+2475 
-2486 TLQNANK
+2486 
-2493 KVTTAQTKRNNTKK
+2493 
-2507 VRSSTNKVLTVA
+2507 
-2519 KEDTKKTGNALI
+2519 
-2531 SAAKKETSTSAKNLK
+2531 
-2546 RATKT
+2546 
-2551 NTDKA
+2551 
-2556 TYNAISK
+2556 
-2563 AIREGKTVDIKGLKG
+2563 
-2578 STLKYAK
+2578 
-2585 FYNKSVKQTN
+2585 
-2595 DITKN
+2595 
-2600 VNSGKRVST
+2600 
-2609 KNLSK
+2609 
-2614 NLQTKSKAYNTD
+2614 
-2626 VSEQS
+2626 
-2631 SAQKK
+2631 
-2636 YDAAKKAD
+2636 
-2644 DKALKN
+2644 
-2650 LNIAKANKDKIYSE
+2650 
-2664 TTREQQMLAT
+2664 
-2674 SSTNTTYKIQNKLL
+2674 
-2688 DEELKNLKIQKNK
+2688 
-2701 YNTAKKQVDAN
+2701 
-2712 VANARKDYSSA
+2712 
-2723 VSSRNKSGNAILN
+2723 
-2736 SKEYSKVLSETQKE
+2736 E
-2750 AIKVGKTVSTKGI
+2750 A
-2763 TNPTL
+2763 
-2768 LKKLQEY
+2768 
-2775 NEKVKNARTLN
+2775 
-2786 QKLNIQLNAQ
+2786 
-2796 SEAQKNLTDAENE
+2796 
-2809 YAQMLVENE
+2809 
-2818 QKKLENISNYYDAR
+2818 
-2832 MPQYENRNSLLNTY
+2832 
-2846 MDRMQTRGY
+2846 
-2855 NLSANFYTAQ
+2855 
-2865 IANYQ
+2865 
-2870 KIAEQQKAELAA
+2870 
-2882 MQKQFQESLNNGTIV
+2882 
-2897 KGTEE
+2897 
-2902 YYQMKDS
+2902 
-2909 IDQVAMSI
+2909 
-2917 SETTNNIVE
+2917 
-2926 MQAAIRDLEW
+2926 
-2936 EQFDQLQE
+2936 
-2944 SISRITSESDFLINL
+2944 DFLINL
-2959 MSHRKLQNDD
+2959 MENDKLYDD
-2969 GSLTDQGLA
+2969 KGQLTNEGKS
-2978 TLGLHGVNYNTY
+2978 TMGLHGVNYNVY

-2995 KYKEE
+2995 KYAQEIA
-3000 MLKISKELANDPNN
+3000 KID
-3014 QKLIDRKNELID
+3014 
-3026 AQQQAILS
+3026 
-3034 AENEKDAMKDLIK
+3034 KDLAK
-3047 DGIDK
+3047 DPYNQDLAQRRQELLELQQEMILAAEDEKEAIRDMVKEGIELE
-3052 QLDSMKDLIDKY
+3052 LDALQELIDKY
-3064 TEALNSQKDLYDYQK
+3064 TDALDRQKDLYDYQK
-3079 KIREKTDEI
+3079 KVAEQTKEI
-3088 ASLQKQLS
+3088 ASIEKQMS
-3096 SLQGDTSEENKAKLQ
+3096 AYEGDDSEETKAKIQ
-3111 ELKES
+3111 KLKVS
-3116 LKTAQS
+3116 LEDAKS
-3122 DLEETQYEKYISD
+3122 DLEDTQYDKYISD
-3135 QKELL
+3135 QKQLL
-3140 DNLYD
+3140 DDLYN

-3150 LNQRLDNVD
+3150 LNQRLDNLD
-3159 ALLSDLITEVNNNAS
+3159 ALITDMIGQINTNAG
-3174 TISDTL
+3174 TISTTL
-3180 TTETQNVGYTL
+3180 SEKADSVGYTL
-3191 SGEMQTIWSATNGV
+3191 SESMTTIWDTNSTKITTVLTTYGQNIQNGISSA
-3205 SSVISEYTNGVFTT
+3205 
-3219 ATTTVTTAIGNIY
+3219 ATTVNAAIGTINTNLSTMITQLNNIANTKA
-3232 ERQRDMISAINNMAD
+3232 QAAKQSSASNSSQ
-3247 KYVAKVDELL
+3247 AK
-3257 KEPTQTEG
+3257 PSTPSTP
-3265 VLEEVEQKPDKD
+3265 KPS
-3277 NVAEGNPTP
+3277 TP
-3286 EPPKVSD
+3286 S
-3293 DESIR
+3293 
-3298 DAVLVEP
+3298 
-3305 DEPKKKPNKD
+3305 KPSTP
-3315 KTGNDKAEVGDK
+3315 KTGSGNGKAEVGDK
-3327 VTFSSG
+3327 VKYNSG
-3333 RYYEASDG
+3333 IYYEDSYG
-3341 TGASGN
+3341 GGRHGSHNRGGSVYIT
-3347 MYLGKK
+3347 
-3353 VKITRINKGS
+3353 KIHKGS
-3363 KYPYAIDATDGTEL
+3363 PYPYHISTGKRLGSGDL
-3377 GWVKLSQ
+3377 GWLKLSQ
-3384 LKGYASGS
+3384 ISGYATGVKNLPNSELA
-3392 KGINNNQ
+3392 
-3399 YGWTQEQGEEV
+3399 WTQEGNREEY

-3420 TPLNR
+3420 TPIAKKGSVLNHEAS
-3425 GDTVFNSDMT
+3425 GNIWNMA
-3435 KNLWDMMKN
+3435 NN
-3444 PSDFIRDNLN
+3444 PSDFIRDNLDLGA
-3454 NTRYTQVPISSNSNS
+3454 TQNIPNIGSSQ
-3469 VDNHFD
+3469 
-3475 NITFNLPNVKNTDDF
+3475 NIYNQNLENVVFNFPNIKNYEQLL
-3490 IREIVSDKKFE
+3490 REMQKDKKFE
-3501 RFLQSVT
+3501 KLILSMT
-3508 TDRISGKSSMEKYKF
+3508 IDRVAGKSSLSK
-3523 R
+3523 RNAIR

>member
-9 IGAEL
+9 LGAEL

-33 IKLKIDTQNVQSQID
+33 IKLKIDTQNVQSQIN

-59 IKITLNGGSGGNTG
+59 IKITLNGGSGGNVG

-109 KNTRQITELSS
+109 KNTRQITELSG

-125 MSDYNNLYQTFN
+125 MADYNNLYQTFN
-137 RSFSTNQLD
+137 RSFSTDQLD

-174 QESAYKELLAV
+174 QEAAYKEFLAV

-192 ELKIGGLKSVGGHT
+192 ELKIGGLKSIGGHS

-257 AKVADTKA
+257 AKVADTKS
-265 KLASDIQLKVNTGT
+265 KLASDIQVKVNTGS

-300 VITDMD
+300 VITDID
-306 AVTQA
+306 AVRQA
-311 LSNMKSAVATG
+311 LSNMKSAVASG

-372 DVWLKENSAAASQ
+372 DVWLREKSAAASQ
-385 FGMQIEQLKVRLQ
+385 FGTQIDQLKVRLQ
-398 SCDATSFGGI
+398 SCDATSFSSI

-415 TRQAELAGKATQTFG
+415 TRQAELAGKATLTFG

-439 LGTYFSATMMITQAV
+439 LGTYFSATMMITQTI

-464 VDVDTALTGLYRVTD
+464 VDVDTAMTGLYRVTD
-479 LSANEY
+479 LSANQY
-485 SNLYDQMI
+485 SALYDQMI

-518 DAGDAERLSEI
+518 NAGDAERLSEI

-536 TDLDNSTAVENL
+536 TDLDNATAVENL

-555 QDQLMNMFDGDS
+555 QDQLMNMFNGDS

-575 DIFDKLGNEYAVSAA
+575 DIFDKLGNEYAVTAA

-649 EELGEDTEGLISN
+649 EELGEDTDGLISN
-662 TGKLRDTIQDLTNV
+662 TGKLRDTIQDLSNV
-676 DIMADDGD
+676 DIMTDNGD
-684 FKSTYEMMDGI
+684 FKSTYEIMDGI
-695 YETWKTMRDTDKAS
+695 YEEWKEMRDTDKAS

-714 AGKNRASEIAAL
+714 AGKNRASEVAAL

-765 TATWQALS
+765 TAAWQALS

-833 ASGLHITNIF
+833 ASGLRITNIF
-843 SQAFAALK
+843 SQVFAALK

-874 NFKAAVVSGTPPVEA
+874 NFKAAVASGTPPVEA

-927 TAKAQSKSLVTAKA
+927 AAKAQSKSLVTAKA
-941 LINDYNN
+941 LIKEYN
-948 QCRNSGLA
+948 QGCQSSGLA

-988 ITSLVGAKAA
+988 VTSLVGAKAA

-1219 EGIGDDYSREE
+1219 KGVGDGYSREE

-1247 EDEYKNVLDYVDK
+1247 KDEYKNVLDYVDK

-1473 SLRAAITSLID
+1473 SLRAAIASLID

-1736 ESGYPTMQRY
+1736 ESGYPTMQKY

-1790 KAISDMTGLQMSTE
+1790 KAISDMTGLQLSTE

-1952 KGKVD
+1952 KSKVD

-2055 VEGLKTATTNLTN
+2055 IEGLKTATTNLTN

-2143 IDSLYNKTV
+2143 IDSLYSKTV

-2162 GVDGTAHVNGTA
+2162 GVDGTAHANGTA

-2266 TKHTTSGGGGGG
+2266 TRHTTSGGGRG
-2278 SSKSGGG
+2278 SSSGG

-2297 SSKDDSSKDGKETF
+2297 SSKDDKETF
-2311 DWVKR
+2311 DWIEIAIDRLERAISRLDLKASSVYKSWGTRNSALKSQISEIGNEIDLQSKGYNRYIQQAKSVGLSADWAKKVR
-2316 ELDKFSKAVER
+2316 EGKVDIDTISDKNLQDKIKEYQEWYEKALDCKDAIEELKETQAELYKTAFDNVATKYEGILSVIDHEKSMLDEYISQSEAKGYITSANYYKAQISAEKKNIKELQNEKANLITALQNGVNSGTIKQGSEAWYGMVNQIDDVTLSIEQANTTVLELNKSIREVDWQVFDLLQER
-2327 ISNQITDYISS
+2327 ISYIT
-2338 ALKTSLLKKQMSAID
+2338 T
-2353 KEIKA
+2353 
-2358 NQQGY
+2358 
-2363 TAYMEKANSIGISQD
+2363 
-2378 YKNKVINGTLKI
+2378 
-2390 EDIDTSTDSGKQ
+2390 
-2402 LAEDVKNFETYY
+2402 
-2414 DSAQDCNDKVQ
+2414 
-2425 ELNNTLMELYETLAN
+2425 
-2440 MPIEKASKDIDKLK
+2440 
-2454 NKYDSLNNASDTVSS
+2454 
-2469 GGSALN
+2469 
-2475 ALRNTVRSDIP
+2475 
-2486 TLQNANK
+2486 
-2493 KVTTAQTKRNNTKK
+2493 
-2507 VRSSTNKVLTVA
+2507 
-2519 KEDTKKTGNALI
+2519 
-2531 SAAKKETSTSAKNLK
+2531 
-2546 RATKT
+2546 
-2551 NTDKA
+2551 
-2556 TYNAISK
+2556 
-2563 AIREGKTVDIKGLKG
+2563 
-2578 STLKYAK
+2578 
-2585 FYNKSVKQTN
+2585 
-2595 DITKN
+2595 
-2600 VNSGKRVST
+2600 
-2609 KNLSK
+2609 
-2614 NLQTKSKAYNTD
+2614 
-2626 VSEQS
+2626 
-2631 SAQKK
+2631 
-2636 YDAAKKAD
+2636 
-2644 DKALKN
+2644 
-2650 LNIAKANKDKIYSE
+2650 
-2664 TTREQQMLAT
+2664 
-2674 SSTNTTYKIQNKLL
+2674 
-2688 DEELKNLKIQKNK
+2688 
-2701 YNTAKKQVDAN
+2701 
-2712 VANARKDYSSA
+2712 
-2723 VSSRNKSGNAILN
+2723 
-2736 SKEYSKVLSETQKE
+2736 E
-2750 AIKVGKTVSTKGI
+2750 A
-2763 TNPTL
+2763 
-2768 LKKLQEY
+2768 
-2775 NEKVKNARTLN
+2775 
-2786 QKLNIQLNAQ
+2786 
-2796 SEAQKNLTDAENE
+2796 
-2809 YAQMLVENE
+2809 
-2818 QKKLENISNYYDAR
+2818 
-2832 MPQYENRNSLLNTY
+2832 
-2846 MDRMQTRGY
+2846 
-2855 NLSANFYTAQ
+2855 
-2865 IANYQ
+2865 
-2870 KIAEQQKAELAA
+2870 
-2882 MQKQFQESLNNGTIV
+2882 
-2897 KGTEE
+2897 
-2902 YYQMKDS
+2902 
-2909 IDQVAMSI
+2909 
-2917 SETTNNIVE
+2917 
-2926 MQAAIRDLEW
+2926 
-2936 EQFDQLQE
+2936 
-2944 SISRITSESDFLINL
+2944 DFLINL
-2959 MSHRKLQNDD
+2959 MKNDKLYDD
-2969 GSLTDQGLA
+2969 KGQLTNEGKS
-2978 TLGLHGVNYNTY
+2978 TMGLHGVNYNVY

-2995 KYKEE
+2995 KYAQEIA
-3000 MLKISKELANDPNN
+3000 KID
-3014 QKLIDRKNELID
+3014 
-3026 AQQQAILS
+3026 
-3034 AENEKDAMKDLIK
+3034 KDLAK
-3047 DGIDK
+3047 DPYNQDLAQRRQELLELQQEMILAAEDEKEAIRDMVKEGIELE
-3052 QLDSMKDLIDKY
+3052 LDALQELIDKY
-3064 TEALNSQKDLYDYQK
+3064 TDALDRQKDLYDYQK
-3079 KIREKTDEI
+3079 KVAEQTKEI
-3088 ASLQKQLS
+3088 AFIEKQMS
-3096 SLQGDTSEENKAKLQ
+3096 AYEGDDSEETKAKIQ
-3111 ELKES
+3111 KLKVS
-3116 LKTAQS
+3116 LEDARS
-3122 DLEETQYEKYISD
+3122 DLEDTQYDKYISD
-3135 QKELL
+3135 QKQLL
-3140 DNLYD
+3140 DDLYN

-3150 LNQRLDNVD
+3150 LNQRLDNLD
-3159 ALLSDLITEVNNNAS
+3159 ALITDMIGQINTNAG
-3174 TISDTL
+3174 TISTTL
-3180 TTETQNVGYTL
+3180 SEKADSVGYTL
-3191 SGEMQTIWSATNGV
+3191 SESMTTIWDTSSTKITTVLTTYGQNIQNGISSA
-3205 SSVISEYTNGVFTT
+3205 
-3219 ATTTVTTAIGNIY
+3219 ATTVNSAIG
-3232 ERQRDMISAINNMAD
+3232 MINTNLATMIGQLNTLANTKAQSAASSSAANSPQSRPSTTPSRPSTTPS
-3247 KYVAKVDELL
+3247 K
-3257 KEPTQTEG
+3257 PSTPQTG
-3265 VLEEVEQKPDKD
+3265 S
-3277 NVAEGNPTP
+3277 GN
-3286 EPPKVSD
+3286 
-3293 DESIR
+3293 
-3298 DAVLVEP
+3298 
-3305 DEPKKKPNKD
+3305 
-3315 KTGNDKAEVGDK
+3315 GKAEVGDK
-3327 VTFSSG
+3327 VKYNSG
-3333 RYYEASDG
+3333 IYYENSYG
-3341 TGASGN
+3341 GGRHGSHNRGGSVYIT
-3347 MYLGKK
+3347 
-3353 VKITRINKGS
+3353 KIHKGS
-3363 KYPYAIDATDGTEL
+3363 PYPYHISTGKRLGSGDL
-3377 GWVKLSQ
+3377 GWLKLSQ
-3384 LKGYASGS
+3384 ISGYATGVKNLPNSELA
-3392 KGINNNQ
+3392 
-3399 YGWTQEQGEEV
+3399 WTQEGNKEEY

-3420 TPLNR
+3420 TPIAKKGSVLNHEAS
-3425 GDTVFNSDMT
+3425 GNIWNMA
-3435 KNLWDMMKN
+3435 NN
-3444 PSDFIRDNLN
+3444 PSDFIRDNLDLGA
-3454 NTRYTQVPISSNSNS
+3454 TQNIPNIGSSQNVYNQNLEN
-3469 VDNHFD
+3469 VVFNFP
-3475 NITFNLPNVKNTDDF
+3475 NIKNYEQLL
-3490 IREIVSDKKFE
+3490 REMQKDKKFE
-3501 RFLQSVT
+3501 KLILSMT
-3508 TDRISGKSSMEKYKF
+3508 IDRVAGKSSLSK
-3523 R
+3523 RNAIR

>member
-9 IGAEL
+9 LGAEL

-33 IKLKIDTQNVQSQID
+33 IKLKIDTQNVQSQIN

-59 IKITLNGGSGGNTG
+59 IKITLNGGSGGNAG

-109 KNTRQITELSS
+109 KNTRQITELSG

-125 MSDYNNLYQTFN
+125 MADYNNLYQTFN
-137 RSFSTNQLD
+137 RSFSTDQLD

-174 QESAYKELLAV
+174 QEAAYKELLAV

-192 ELKIGGLKSVGGHT
+192 ELKIGGLKSIGGHS

-265 KLASDIQLKVNTGT
+265 KLASDIQVKVNTGS

-300 VITDMD
+300 VITDID
-306 AVTQA
+306 AVRQA
-311 LSNMKSAVATG
+311 LSNMKSAVASG

-372 DVWLKENSAAASQ
+372 DVWLRENSAAASQ
-385 FGMQIEQLKVRLQ
+385 FGTQIDQLKVRLQ
-398 SCDATSFGGI
+398 SCDATSFGSI

-415 TRQAELAGKATQTFG
+415 TRQAELAGKATLTFG

-439 LGTYFSATMMITQAV
+439 LGTYFSATMMITQTI

-464 VDVDTALTGLYRVTD
+464 VDVDTAMTGLYRVTD
-479 LSANEY
+479 LSANQY
-485 SNLYDQMI
+485 SALYDQMI

-518 DAGDAERLSEI
+518 NAGDAERLSEI

-536 TDLDNSTAVENL
+536 TDLDNATAVENL

-555 QDQLMNMFDGDS
+555 QDQLMNMFNGDS

-575 DIFDKLGNEYAVSAA
+575 DIFDKLGNEYAVTAA

-649 EELGEDTEGLISN
+649 EELGEDTDGLISN
-662 TGKLRDTIQDLTNV
+662 TGKLRDTIQDLSNV
-676 DIMADDGD
+676 DIMTDNGD
-684 FKSTYEMMDGI
+684 FKSTYEIMDGI
-695 YETWKTMRDTDKAS
+695 YEEWKEMRDTDKAS

-714 AGKNRASEIAAL
+714 AGKNRASEVAAL

-753 YMQSLQGHLDTL
+753 YMQSLRGHLDTL
-765 TATWQALS
+765 TAAWQALS

-833 ASGLHITNIF
+833 ASGLRITNIF

-874 NFKAAVVSGTPPVEA
+874 NFKAAVASGTPPVEA

-988 ITSLVGAKAA
+988 VTSLVGAKAA

-1473 SLRAAITSLID
+1473 SLRAAIASLID

-1653 DIENVQTL
+1653 DIQNVQTL

-1687 YDNITG
+1687 YDNITD

-2055 VEGLKTATTNLTN
+2055 IEGLKTATTNLTN

-2143 IDSLYNKTV
+2143 IDSLYSKTV

-2162 GVDGTAHVNGTA
+2162 GVDGTAHANGTA

-2266 TKHTTSGGGGGG
+2266 TKHTTSGGGGRG

-2297 SSKDDSSKDGKETF
+2297 SSKDDKETF
-2311 DWVKR
+2311 DWIEIAIDRLERAISRLDLKASSVYKSWGTRNSALKSQISEIGNEIDLQSKGYNRYIQQANSVGLSADWAKKVR
-2316 ELDKFSKAVER
+2316 EGKVDIDTISDENLKDKIKEYQEWYEKALDCKDAIEELKETQAELYKTAFDNVATKYEGILGVIDHEKSMLDEYISQSEAKGYITSANYYKAQITAEQKNIKELQNEKANLLTTLQNGVNSGTIKQGSEAWYEMVNQIDDVTLSIEQANTTVLELNKSIREVDWQVFDLLQER
-2327 ISNQITDYISS
+2327 ISYIT
-2338 ALKTSLLKKQMSAID
+2338 T
-2353 KEIKA
+2353 
-2358 NQQGY
+2358 
-2363 TAYMEKANSIGISQD
+2363 
-2378 YKNKVINGTLKI
+2378 
-2390 EDIDTSTDSGKQ
+2390 
-2402 LAEDVKNFETYY
+2402 
-2414 DSAQDCNDKVQ
+2414 
-2425 ELNNTLMELYETLAN
+2425 
-2440 MPIEKASKDIDKLK
+2440 
-2454 NKYDSLNNASDTVSS
+2454 
-2469 GGSALN
+2469 
-2475 ALRNTVRSDIP
+2475 
-2486 TLQNANK
+2486 
-2493 KVTTAQTKRNNTKK
+2493 
-2507 VRSSTNKVLTVA
+2507 
-2519 KEDTKKTGNALI
+2519 
-2531 SAAKKETSTSAKNLK
+2531 
-2546 RATKT
+2546 
-2551 NTDKA
+2551 
-2556 TYNAISK
+2556 
-2563 AIREGKTVDIKGLKG
+2563 
-2578 STLKYAK
+2578 
-2585 FYNKSVKQTN
+2585 
-2595 DITKN
+2595 
-2600 VNSGKRVST
+2600 
-2609 KNLSK
+2609 
-2614 NLQTKSKAYNTD
+2614 
-2626 VSEQS
+2626 
-2631 SAQKK
+2631 
-2636 YDAAKKAD
+2636 
-2644 DKALKN
+2644 
-2650 LNIAKANKDKIYSE
+2650 
-2664 TTREQQMLAT
+2664 
-2674 SSTNTTYKIQNKLL
+2674 
-2688 DEELKNLKIQKNK
+2688 
-2701 YNTAKKQVDAN
+2701 
-2712 VANARKDYSSA
+2712 
-2723 VSSRNKSGNAILN
+2723 
-2736 SKEYSKVLSETQKE
+2736 E
-2750 AIKVGKTVSTKGI
+2750 A
-2763 TNPTL
+2763 
-2768 LKKLQEY
+2768 
-2775 NEKVKNARTLN
+2775 
-2786 QKLNIQLNAQ
+2786 
-2796 SEAQKNLTDAENE
+2796 
-2809 YAQMLVENE
+2809 
-2818 QKKLENISNYYDAR
+2818 
-2832 MPQYENRNSLLNTY
+2832 
-2846 MDRMQTRGY
+2846 
-2855 NLSANFYTAQ
+2855 
-2865 IANYQ
+2865 
-2870 KIAEQQKAELAA
+2870 
-2882 MQKQFQESLNNGTIV
+2882 
-2897 KGTEE
+2897 
-2902 YYQMKDS
+2902 
-2909 IDQVAMSI
+2909 
-2917 SETTNNIVE
+2917 
-2926 MQAAIRDLEW
+2926 
-2936 EQFDQLQE
+2936 
-2944 SISRITSESDFLINL
+2944 DFLINL
-2959 MSHRKLQNDD
+2959 MENDKLYDD
-2969 GSLTDQGLA
+2969 KGQLTNEGKS
-2978 TLGLHGVNYNTY
+2978 TMGLHGVNYNVY

-2995 KYKEE
+2995 KYAQEIA
-3000 MLKISKELANDPNN
+3000 KID
-3014 QKLIDRKNELID
+3014 
-3026 AQQQAILS
+3026 
-3034 AENEKDAMKDLIK
+3034 KDLAK
-3047 DGIDK
+3047 DPYNQDLAQRRQELLELQQEMILAAEDEKEAIRDMVKEGIELE
-3052 QLDSMKDLIDKY
+3052 LDALQELIDKY
-3064 TEALNSQKDLYDYQK
+3064 TDALDRQKDLYDYQK
-3079 KIREKTDEI
+3079 KVAEQTKEI
-3088 ASLQKQLS
+3088 ASIEKQMS
-3096 SLQGDTSEENKAKLQ
+3096 AYEGDDSEETKAKIQ
-3111 ELKES
+3111 KLKVS
-3116 LKTAQS
+3116 LEDAKS
-3122 DLEETQYEKYISD
+3122 DLEDTQYDKYISD
-3135 QKELL
+3135 QKQLL
-3140 DNLYD
+3140 DDLYN

-3150 LNQRLDNVD
+3150 LNQRLDNLD
-3159 ALLSDLITEVNNNAS
+3159 ALITDMIGQINTNAG
-3174 TISDTL
+3174 TISTTL
-3180 TTETQNVGYTL
+3180 SEKAESVGYTL
-3191 SGEMQTIWSATNGV
+3191 SDSMTTIWDTNSTKITTVLTTYGQNIQNGISAA
-3205 SSVISEYTNGVFTT
+3205 
-3219 ATTTVTTAIGNIY
+3219 ATTVNSAIGTINTNLNT
-3232 ERQRDMISAINNMAD
+3232 MIGQLNTLANTKAQAAASSSAANSS
-3247 KYVAKVDELL
+3247 
-3257 KEPTQTEG
+3257 QS
-3265 VLEEVEQKPDKD
+3265 KPSTSTTTK
-3277 NVAEGNPTP
+3277 PSTTP
-3286 EPPKVSD
+3286 S
-3293 DESIR
+3293 
-3298 DAVLVEP
+3298 
-3305 DEPKKKPNKD
+3305 KPSTP
-3315 KTGNDKAEVGDK
+3315 KTGSGNGKAEVGDK
-3327 VTFSSG
+3327 VKYNSG
-3333 RYYEASDG
+3333 IYYEDSYG
-3341 TGASGN
+3341 GGRHGSHNRGGSVYITKIHSGSP
-3347 MYLGKK
+3347 YPYHISTGKK
-3353 VKITRINKGS
+3353 LGS
-3363 KYPYAIDATDGTEL
+3363 GDL
-3377 GWVKLSQ
+3377 GWLKLSQ
-3384 LKGYASGS
+3384 ISGYATGVKNLPNSELA
-3392 KGINNNQ
+3392 
-3399 YGWTQEQGEEV
+3399 WTQEGNKEEY

-3420 TPLNR
+3420 TPIAKKGSVLNHEAS
-3425 GDTVFNSDMT
+3425 GNIWNMA
-3435 KNLWDMMKN
+3435 NN
-3444 PSDFIRDNLN
+3444 PSDFIRDNLDLGATQNVPN
-3454 NTRYTQVPISSNSNS
+3454 NGSSQNVYNQNLEN
-3469 VDNHFD
+3469 VVFNFP
-3475 NITFNLPNVKNTDDF
+3475 NIKNYEQLL
-3490 IREIVSDKKFE
+3490 REMQKDKNFE
-3501 RFLQSVT
+3501 KLILSMT
-3508 TDRISGKSSMEKYKF
+3508 IDRVAGKSSLSK
-3523 R
+3523 RNAIR

>member
-9 IGAEL
+9 LGAEL

-33 IKLKIDTQNVQSQID
+33 IKLKIDTQNVQSQIN

-59 IKITLNGGSGGNTG
+59 IKITLNGGSGGNAG

-109 KNTRQITELSS
+109 KNTRQITELSG

-137 RSFSTNQLD
+137 RSFSTDQLD

-159 TALDAK
+159 TALDSK

-174 QESAYKELLAV
+174 QEAAYKELLAV

-290 FNKLSTSGKS
+290 FNKLSTSGKG

-306 AVTQA
+306 AVRQA
-311 LSNMKSAVATG
+311 LTNMKSAASTG
-322 DMQGLI
+322 DIQGLI
-328 TSYQQYQTA
+328 TSYEQYQTA

-398 SCDATSFGGI
+398 SCDATSFAGI

-415 TRQAELAGKATQTFG
+415 TRQAELAGKATLTFG

-439 LGTYFSATMMITQAV
+439 LGTYFSATMMITQAI

-575 DIFDKLGNEYAVSAA
+575 DIFDKLGNEYAVTAA

-649 EELGEDTEGLISN
+649 EELGEDTDGLISN
-662 TGKLRDTIQDLTNV
+662 TGKLRDTIQELSDV
-676 DIMADDGD
+676 DIMADNGD
-684 FKSTYEMMDGI
+684 FKSTYEIMDDI
-695 YETWKTMRDTDKAS
+695 YEVWNKMHDADRAS

-714 AGKNRASEIAAL
+714 AGKNRASEVAAL

-765 TATWQALS
+765 TAAWQALS

-833 ASGLHITNIF
+833 ASGLRITNIF

-874 NFKAAVVSGTPPVEA
+874 NFKAAVASGTPPVEA

-927 TAKAQSKSLVTAKA
+927 AAKAQSKSLVTAKA
-941 LINDYNN
+941 LIKEYN
-948 QCRNSGLA
+948 QGCQSSGLA

-976 GLNGAKGSLAGY
+976 GLNSAKGSLAGY
-988 ITSLVGAKAA
+988 VTSLVGAKAA

-1167 VKALEKAGFKA
+1167 VKALEKAGFKT

-1235 LYKSINGKIGDF
+1235 LYKSINGKIGNF

-1473 SLRAAITSLID
+1473 SLRAAIASLID
-1484 TSNQGINEEIDSQIK
+1484 TSNQGINDEIDSQIK

-2055 VEGLKTATTNLTN
+2055 IEGLKTATTNLTN

-2084 ALKKSIDSLYNR
+2084 ALKKSIDSLYDR

-2137 RSLKSA
+2137 HSLKSA
-2143 IDSLYNKTV
+2143 IDSLYSKTV

-2162 GVDGTAHVNGTA
+2162 GVDGTAHANGTA

-2249 EGTAFSSG
+2249 EGTAFSRG

-2266 TKHTTSGGGGGG
+2266 TKRTTSGGGGNS
-2278 SSKSGGG
+2278 SSKSGSG
-2285 SSGGKSSSSSSS
+2285 SSGGKSGGSSSSS
-2297 SSKDDSSKDGKETF
+2297 SSKNDKENFDWIAVAIDRLERAISRLDLKASSVYKSWGTRNSALKSQISEISKEIDLQSKGYDRYIKQANSVGLSASWAKKVRDGKVDIDTVKDENLKDKIKEYQEWYEKALDCKDAIEELKEKQAELYKTAF
-2311 DWVKR
+2311 DNVATKYEGILGVIDHEKSMLDEYINQSEAKGYITSANYYKAQISAEKKNIKELQNEKANLLTALQNGVNSGTIKQGSEAWYEMVNQIDDVTLSIEQANTTVLELNKSIR
-2316 ELDKFSKAVER
+2316 EVDWQVFDLLQER
-2327 ISNQITDYISS
+2327 ISYIT
-2338 ALKTSLLKKQMSAID
+2338 T
-2353 KEIKA
+2353 
-2358 NQQGY
+2358 
-2363 TAYMEKANSIGISQD
+2363 
-2378 YKNKVINGTLKI
+2378 
-2390 EDIDTSTDSGKQ
+2390 
-2402 LAEDVKNFETYY
+2402 
-2414 DSAQDCNDKVQ
+2414 
-2425 ELNNTLMELYETLAN
+2425 
-2440 MPIEKASKDIDKLK
+2440 
-2454 NKYDSLNNASDTVSS
+2454 
-2469 GGSALN
+2469 
-2475 ALRNTVRSDIP
+2475 
-2486 TLQNANK
+2486 
-2493 KVTTAQTKRNNTKK
+2493 
-2507 VRSSTNKVLTVA
+2507 
-2519 KEDTKKTGNALI
+2519 
-2531 SAAKKETSTSAKNLK
+2531 
-2546 RATKT
+2546 
-2551 NTDKA
+2551 
-2556 TYNAISK
+2556 
-2563 AIREGKTVDIKGLKG
+2563 
-2578 STLKYAK
+2578 
-2585 FYNKSVKQTN
+2585 
-2595 DITKN
+2595 
-2600 VNSGKRVST
+2600 
-2609 KNLSK
+2609 
-2614 NLQTKSKAYNTD
+2614 
-2626 VSEQS
+2626 
-2631 SAQKK
+2631 
-2636 YDAAKKAD
+2636 
-2644 DKALKN
+2644 
-2650 LNIAKANKDKIYSE
+2650 
-2664 TTREQQMLAT
+2664 
-2674 SSTNTTYKIQNKLL
+2674 
-2688 DEELKNLKIQKNK
+2688 
-2701 YNTAKKQVDAN
+2701 
-2712 VANARKDYSSA
+2712 
-2723 VSSRNKSGNAILN
+2723 
-2736 SKEYSKVLSETQKE
+2736 E
-2750 AIKVGKTVSTKGI
+2750 A
-2763 TNPTL
+2763 
-2768 LKKLQEY
+2768 
-2775 NEKVKNARTLN
+2775 
-2786 QKLNIQLNAQ
+2786 
-2796 SEAQKNLTDAENE
+2796 
-2809 YAQMLVENE
+2809 
-2818 QKKLENISNYYDAR
+2818 
-2832 MPQYENRNSLLNTY
+2832 
-2846 MDRMQTRGY
+2846 
-2855 NLSANFYTAQ
+2855 
-2865 IANYQ
+2865 
-2870 KIAEQQKAELAA
+2870 
-2882 MQKQFQESLNNGTIV
+2882 
-2897 KGTEE
+2897 
-2902 YYQMKDS
+2902 
-2909 IDQVAMSI
+2909 
-2917 SETTNNIVE
+2917 
-2926 MQAAIRDLEW
+2926 
-2936 EQFDQLQE
+2936 
-2944 SISRITSESDFLINL
+2944 DFLINL
-2959 MSHRKLQNDD
+2959 MENDKLYDD
-2969 GSLTDQGLA
+2969 KGQLTNEGKS
-2978 TLGLHGVNYNTY
+2978 TMGLHGVNYNVY

-2995 KYKEE
+2995 KYAQEIA
-3000 MLKISKELANDPNN
+3000 KID
-3014 QKLIDRKNELID
+3014 
-3026 AQQQAILS
+3026 
-3034 AENEKDAMKDLIK
+3034 KDLAK
-3047 DGIDK
+3047 DPYNQDLAQRRQELLELQQEMILAAEDEKEAIRDMVKEGIELE
-3052 QLDSMKDLIDKY
+3052 LDALQELIDKY
-3064 TEALNSQKDLYDYQK
+3064 TDALDRQKDLYDYQK
-3079 KIREKTDEI
+3079 KVAEQTKEI
-3088 ASLQKQLS
+3088 ASIEKQMS
-3096 SLQGDTSEENKAKLQ
+3096 AYEGDDSEETKAKIQ
-3111 ELKES
+3111 KLKVS
-3116 LKTAQS
+3116 LEDAKS
-3122 DLEETQYEKYISD
+3122 DLEDTQYDKYISD
-3135 QKELL
+3135 QKQLL
-3140 DNLYD
+3140 DDLYN

-3150 LNQRLDNVD
+3150 LNQRLDNLD
-3159 ALLSDLITEVNNNAS
+3159 ALITDMIGQINTNAG
-3174 TISDTL
+3174 TISTTL
-3180 TTETQNVGYTL
+3180 SEKAESVGYTL
-3191 SGEMQTIWSATNGV
+3191 SDSMTTIWDTNSTKITTVLTTYGQNIQNGISAA
-3205 SSVISEYTNGVFTT
+3205 
-3219 ATTTVTTAIGNIY
+3219 ATTVNSAIGTINTNLNT
-3232 ERQRDMISAINNMAD
+3232 MIGQLNTLANTKAQAAASSSAANSS
-3247 KYVAKVDELL
+3247 
-3257 KEPTQTEG
+3257 QS
-3265 VLEEVEQKPDKD
+3265 KPSTSTTTK
-3277 NVAEGNPTP
+3277 PSTTP
-3286 EPPKVSD
+3286 S
-3293 DESIR
+3293 
-3298 DAVLVEP
+3298 
-3305 DEPKKKPNKD
+3305 KPSKP
-3315 KTGNDKAEVGDK
+3315 KTGSGNGKAEVGDK
-3327 VTFSSG
+3327 VKYNSG
-3333 RYYEASDG
+3333 IYYEDSYG
-3341 TGASGN
+3341 GGRHGSHNRGGSVYITKIHSGSP
-3347 MYLGKK
+3347 YPYHISTGKK
-3353 VKITRINKGS
+3353 LGS
-3363 KYPYAIDATDGTEL
+3363 GDL
-3377 GWVKLSQ
+3377 GWLKLSQ
-3384 LKGYASGS
+3384 ISGYATGVKNLPNSELA
-3392 KGINNNQ
+3392 
-3399 YGWTQEQGEEV
+3399 WTQEGNKEEY

-3420 TPLNR
+3420 TPIAKKGSVLNHEAS
-3425 GDTVFNSDMT
+3425 GNIWNMA
-3435 KNLWDMMKN
+3435 NN
-3444 PSDFIRDNLN
+3444 PSDFIRDNLDLGATQNVPN
-3454 NTRYTQVPISSNSNS
+3454 NGSSQNVYNQNLEN
-3469 VDNHFD
+3469 VVFNFP
-3475 NITFNLPNVKNTDDF
+3475 NIKNYEQLL
-3490 IREIVSDKKFE
+3490 REMQKDKNFE
-3501 RFLQSVT
+3501 KLILSMT
-3508 TDRISGKSSMEKYKF
+3508 IDRVAGKSSLSK
-3523 R
+3523 RNAIR

>member
-9 IGAEL
+9 LGAEL

-33 IKLKIDTQNVQSQID
+33 IKLKIDTQNVQSQIN

-59 IKITLNGGSGGNTG
+59 IKITLNGGSGGNAG

-109 KNTRQITELSS
+109 KNTRQITELSG

-125 MSDYNNLYQTFN
+125 MADYNNLYQTFN
-137 RSFSTNQLD
+137 RSFSTDQLD

-174 QESAYKELLAV
+174 QEAAYKELLAV

-192 ELKIGGLKSVGGHT
+192 ELKIGGLKSIGGHS

-265 KLASDIQLKVNTGT
+265 KLASDIQVKVNTGS

-300 VITDMD
+300 VITDID
-306 AVTQA
+306 AVRQA
-311 LSNMKSAVATG
+311 LSNMKSAVASG

-372 DVWLKENSAAASQ
+372 DVWLRENSAAASQ
-385 FGMQIEQLKVRLQ
+385 FGTQIDQLKVRLQ
-398 SCDATSFGGI
+398 SCDATSFGSI

-415 TRQAELAGKATQTFG
+415 TRQAELAGKATLTFG

-439 LGTYFSATMMITQAV
+439 LGTYFSATMMITQTI
-454 RGLRSMYDNV
+454 RELRSMYDNV
-464 VDVDTALTGLYRVTD
+464 VDVDTAMTGLYRVTD
-479 LSANEY
+479 LSANQY
-485 SNLYDQMI
+485 SALYDQMI

-518 DAGDAERLSEI
+518 NAGDAERLSEI

-536 TDLDNSTAVENL
+536 TDLDNATAVENL

-555 QDQLMNMFDGDS
+555 QDQLMNMFNGDS

-575 DIFDKLGNEYAVSAA
+575 DIFDKLGNEYAVTAA

-649 EELGEDTEGLISN
+649 EELGEDTDGLISN
-662 TGKLRDTIQDLTNV
+662 TGKLRDTIQDLSNV
-676 DIMADDGD
+676 DIMTDNGD
-684 FKSTYEMMDGI
+684 FKSTYEIMDGI
-695 YETWKTMRDTDKAS
+695 YEEWKEMRDTDKAS

-714 AGKNRASEIAAL
+714 AGKNRASEVAAL

-753 YMQSLQGHLDTL
+753 YMQSLKGHLDTL
-765 TATWQALS
+765 TAAWQALS

-833 ASGLHITNIF
+833 ASGLRITNIF

-874 NFKAAVVSGTPPVEA
+874 NFKAAVASGTPPVEA

-988 ITSLVGAKAA
+988 VTSLVGAKAA

-1167 VKALEKAGFKA
+1167 VKALEKAGFKT

-1235 LYKSINGKIGDF
+1235 LYKSINGKIGNF

-1473 SLRAAITSLID
+1473 SLRAAIASLID
-1484 TSNQGINEEIDSQIK
+1484 TSNQGINDEIDSQIK

-1714 AVQMMTNEDLSTAN
+1714 AVQMMTNENLSTAN

-2006 TEISSIDGQ
+2006 TKISSIDGQ

-2055 VEGLKTATTNLTN
+2055 IEGLKTATTNLTN

-2084 ALKKSIDSLYNR
+2084 ALKKSIDSLYDR

-2137 RSLKSA
+2137 HSLKSA
-2143 IDSLYNKTV
+2143 IDSLYSKTV

-2162 GVDGTAHVNGTA
+2162 GVDGTAHANGTA

-2249 EGTAFSSG
+2249 EGTAFSRG

-2266 TKHTTSGGGGGG
+2266 TKRTTSGGGGNS
-2278 SSKSGGG
+2278 SSKSGSG
-2285 SSGGKSSSSSSS
+2285 SSGGKSGGSSSSS
-2297 SSKDDSSKDGKETF
+2297 SSKNDKENFDWIAVAIDRLERAISRLDLKASSVYKSWGTRNSALKSQISEISKEIDLQSKGYDRYIKQANSVGLSASWAKKVRDGKVDIDTVKDENLKDKIKEYQEWYEKALDCKDAIEELKEKQAELYKTAF
-2311 DWVKR
+2311 DNVATKYEGILGVIDHEKSMLDEYINQSEAKGYITSANYYKAQISAEKKNIKELQNEKANLLTALQNGVNSGTIKQGSEAWYEMVNQIDDVTLSIEQANTTVLELNKSIR
-2316 ELDKFSKAVER
+2316 EVDWQVFDLLQER
-2327 ISNQITDYISS
+2327 ISYIT
-2338 ALKTSLLKKQMSAID
+2338 T
-2353 KEIKA
+2353 
-2358 NQQGY
+2358 
-2363 TAYMEKANSIGISQD
+2363 
-2378 YKNKVINGTLKI
+2378 
-2390 EDIDTSTDSGKQ
+2390 
-2402 LAEDVKNFETYY
+2402 
-2414 DSAQDCNDKVQ
+2414 
-2425 ELNNTLMELYETLAN
+2425 
-2440 MPIEKASKDIDKLK
+2440 
-2454 NKYDSLNNASDTVSS
+2454 
-2469 GGSALN
+2469 
-2475 ALRNTVRSDIP
+2475 
-2486 TLQNANK
+2486 
-2493 KVTTAQTKRNNTKK
+2493 
-2507 VRSSTNKVLTVA
+2507 
-2519 KEDTKKTGNALI
+2519 
-2531 SAAKKETSTSAKNLK
+2531 
-2546 RATKT
+2546 
-2551 NTDKA
+2551 
-2556 TYNAISK
+2556 
-2563 AIREGKTVDIKGLKG
+2563 
-2578 STLKYAK
+2578 
-2585 FYNKSVKQTN
+2585 
-2595 DITKN
+2595 
-2600 VNSGKRVST
+2600 
-2609 KNLSK
+2609 
-2614 NLQTKSKAYNTD
+2614 
-2626 VSEQS
+2626 
-2631 SAQKK
+2631 
-2636 YDAAKKAD
+2636 
-2644 DKALKN
+2644 
-2650 LNIAKANKDKIYSE
+2650 
-2664 TTREQQMLAT
+2664 
-2674 SSTNTTYKIQNKLL
+2674 
-2688 DEELKNLKIQKNK
+2688 
-2701 YNTAKKQVDAN
+2701 
-2712 VANARKDYSSA
+2712 
-2723 VSSRNKSGNAILN
+2723 
-2736 SKEYSKVLSETQKE
+2736 E
-2750 AIKVGKTVSTKGI
+2750 A
-2763 TNPTL
+2763 
-2768 LKKLQEY
+2768 
-2775 NEKVKNARTLN
+2775 
-2786 QKLNIQLNAQ
+2786 
-2796 SEAQKNLTDAENE
+2796 
-2809 YAQMLVENE
+2809 
-2818 QKKLENISNYYDAR
+2818 
-2832 MPQYENRNSLLNTY
+2832 
-2846 MDRMQTRGY
+2846 
-2855 NLSANFYTAQ
+2855 
-2865 IANYQ
+2865 
-2870 KIAEQQKAELAA
+2870 
-2882 MQKQFQESLNNGTIV
+2882 
-2897 KGTEE
+2897 
-2902 YYQMKDS
+2902 
-2909 IDQVAMSI
+2909 
-2917 SETTNNIVE
+2917 
-2926 MQAAIRDLEW
+2926 
-2936 EQFDQLQE
+2936 
-2944 SISRITSESDFLINL
+2944 DFLINL
-2959 MSHRKLQNDD
+2959 MENDKLYDD
-2969 GSLTDQGLA
+2969 KGQLTNEGKS
-2978 TLGLHGVNYNTY
+2978 TMGLHGVNYNVY

-2995 KYKEE
+2995 KYAQEIA
-3000 MLKISKELANDPNN
+3000 KID
-3014 QKLIDRKNELID
+3014 
-3026 AQQQAILS
+3026 
-3034 AENEKDAMKDLIK
+3034 KDLAK
-3047 DGIDK
+3047 DPYNQDLAQRRQELLELQQEMILAAEDEKEAIRDMVKEGIELE
-3052 QLDSMKDLIDKY
+3052 LDALQELIDKY
-3064 TEALNSQKDLYDYQK
+3064 TDALDRQKDLYDYQK
-3079 KIREKTDEI
+3079 KVAEQTKEI
-3088 ASLQKQLS
+3088 ASIEKQMS
-3096 SLQGDTSEENKAKLQ
+3096 AYEGDDSEETKAKIQ
-3111 ELKES
+3111 KLKVS
-3116 LKTAQS
+3116 LEDAKS
-3122 DLEETQYEKYISD
+3122 DLEDTQYDKYISD
-3135 QKELL
+3135 QKQLL
-3140 DNLYD
+3140 DDLYN

-3150 LNQRLDNVD
+3150 LNQRLDNLD
-3159 ALLSDLITEVNNNAS
+3159 ALITDMIGQINTNAG
-3174 TISDTL
+3174 TISTTL
-3180 TTETQNVGYTL
+3180 SEKAESVGYTL
-3191 SGEMQTIWSATNGV
+3191 SDSMTTIWDTNSTKITTVLTTYGQNIQNGISAA
-3205 SSVISEYTNGVFTT
+3205 
-3219 ATTTVTTAIGNIY
+3219 ATTVNSAIGTINTNLNT
-3232 ERQRDMISAINNMAD
+3232 MIGQLNTLANTKAQAAASSSAANSS
-3247 KYVAKVDELL
+3247 
-3257 KEPTQTEG
+3257 QS
-3265 VLEEVEQKPDKD
+3265 KPST
-3277 NVAEGNPTP
+3277 TP
-3286 EPPKVSD
+3286 S
-3293 DESIR
+3293 
-3298 DAVLVEP
+3298 
-3305 DEPKKKPNKD
+3305 KPSKP
-3315 KTGNDKAEVGDK
+3315 KTGSGNGKAEVGDK
-3327 VTFSSG
+3327 VKYNSG
-3333 RYYEASDG
+3333 IYYEDSYG
-3341 TGASGN
+3341 GGRHGSHNRGGSVYITKIHSGSP
-3347 MYLGKK
+3347 YPYHISTGKK
-3353 VKITRINKGS
+3353 LGS
-3363 KYPYAIDATDGTEL
+3363 GDL
-3377 GWVKLSQ
+3377 GWLKLSQ
-3384 LKGYASGS
+3384 ISGYATGVKNLPNSELA
-3392 KGINNNQ
+3392 
-3399 YGWTQEQGEEV
+3399 WTQEGNKEEY

-3420 TPLNR
+3420 TPIAKKGSVLNHEAS
-3425 GDTVFNSDMT
+3425 GNIWNMA
-3435 KNLWDMMKN
+3435 NN
-3444 PSDFIRDNLN
+3444 PSDFIRDNLDLGATQNVPN
-3454 NTRYTQVPISSNSNS
+3454 NGSSQNVYNQNLEN
-3469 VDNHFD
+3469 VVFNFP
-3475 NITFNLPNVKNTDDF
+3475 NIKNYEQLL
-3490 IREIVSDKKFE
+3490 REMQKDKNFE
-3501 RFLQSVT
+3501 KLILSMT
-3508 TDRISGKSSMEKYKF
+3508 IDRVAGKSSLSK
-3523 R
+3523 RNAIR

>member
-9 IGAEL
+9 LGAEL

-33 IKLKIDTQNVQSQID
+33 IKLKIDTQNVQSQIN

-59 IKITLNGGSGGNTG
+59 IKITLNGGSGGNAG

-109 KNTRQITELSS
+109 KNTRQITELSG

-125 MSDYNNLYQTFN
+125 MADYNNLYQTFN
-137 RSFSTNQLD
+137 RSFSTDQLD

-192 ELKIGGLKSVGGHT
+192 ELKIGGLKSIGGHS

-221 TYQNLATSFQGQLSP
+221 TYQNLVTSFQGQLSP

-265 KLASDIQLKVNTGT
+265 KLASDIQVKVNIGS
-279 FDKQLTTLETN
+279 FDKQLATLETN

-300 VITDMD
+300 VITDID
-306 AVTQA
+306 AVRQA
-311 LSNMKSAVATG
+311 LSNMKSAVASG

-372 DVWLKENSAAASQ
+372 DVWLRENSAAASQ
-385 FGMQIEQLKVRLQ
+385 FGTQIDQLKVRLQ
-398 SCDATSFGGI
+398 SCDATSFGSI

-415 TRQAELAGKATQTFG
+415 TRQAELAGKATLTFG
-430 DRLKNQLSK
+430 DRLKNQVSK

-464 VDVDTALTGLYRVTD
+464 VDVDTALDGLYRVTD

-518 DAGDAERLSEI
+518 NAGDAERLSEI

-536 TDLDNSTAVENL
+536 TDLDNATAVENL

-555 QDQLMNMFDGDS
+555 QDQLMNMFNGDS

-575 DIFDKLGNEYAVSAA
+575 DIFDKLGNEYAVTAA

-649 EELGEDTEGLISN
+649 EELGEDTDGLISN
-662 TGKLRDTIQDLTNV
+662 TGKLRDTIQDLSNV
-676 DIMADDGD
+676 DIMTDNGD
-684 FKSTYEMMDGI
+684 FKSTYEIMDGI
-695 YETWKTMRDTDKAS
+695 YEEWKEMRDTDKAS

-714 AGKNRASEIAAL
+714 AGKNRASEVAAL

-765 TATWQALS
+765 TAAWQALS

-833 ASGLHITNIF
+833 ASGLRITNIF
-843 SQAFAALK
+843 SQVFAALK

-874 NFKAAVVSGTPPVEA
+874 NFKAAVASGTPPVEA

-900 AVEYATS
+900 AVEYAIS

-927 TAKAQSKSLVTAKA
+927 AAKAQSKSLVTAKA
-941 LINDYNN
+941 LIKEYN
-948 QCRNSGLA
+948 QGCQSSGLA

-988 ITSLVGAKAA
+988 VTSLVGAKAA

-1247 EDEYKNVLDYVDK
+1247 KDEYKNVLDYVDK

-1283 EQFDALKQSMVD
+1283 EQFDVLKQSMVD

-1473 SLRAAITSLID
+1473 SLRAAIASLID

-1858 DAEAELEKAKGKI
+1858 DAEAELEKAKSKI

-1907 MTIDASQVDSELQ
+1907 MTIDASQVESELQ

-2055 VEGLKTATTNLTN
+2055 IEGLKTATTNLTN

-2143 IDSLYNKTV
+2143 IDSLYSKTV

-2162 GVDGTAHVNGTA
+2162 GVDGTAHANGTA

-2266 TKHTTSGGGGGG
+2266 TKHTTSGGGRG

-2297 SSKDDSSKDGKETF
+2297 SSKDDKETF
-2311 DWVKR
+2311 DWIEIAIDRLERAISRLDLKASSVYKSWGTRNSALKSQISEIGNEIDLQSKGYNRYIQQANSVGLSADWAKKVR
-2316 ELDKFSKAVER
+2316 EGKVDIDTISDENLKDKIKEYQEWYEKALDCKDAIEELKETQAELYKTAFDNVATKYEGILGVIDHEKSMLDEYISQSEAKGYITSANYYKAQISAEQKNIKELQNEKANLLTALQNGVNSGTIKQGSEAWYEMVNQIDDVTLSIEQANTTVLELNKSIREVDWQVFDLLQER
-2327 ISNQITDYISS
+2327 ISYIT
-2338 ALKTSLLKKQMSAID
+2338 T
-2353 KEIKA
+2353 
-2358 NQQGY
+2358 
-2363 TAYMEKANSIGISQD
+2363 
-2378 YKNKVINGTLKI
+2378 
-2390 EDIDTSTDSGKQ
+2390 
-2402 LAEDVKNFETYY
+2402 
-2414 DSAQDCNDKVQ
+2414 
-2425 ELNNTLMELYETLAN
+2425 
-2440 MPIEKASKDIDKLK
+2440 
-2454 NKYDSLNNASDTVSS
+2454 
-2469 GGSALN
+2469 
-2475 ALRNTVRSDIP
+2475 
-2486 TLQNANK
+2486 
-2493 KVTTAQTKRNNTKK
+2493 
-2507 VRSSTNKVLTVA
+2507 
-2519 KEDTKKTGNALI
+2519 
-2531 SAAKKETSTSAKNLK
+2531 
-2546 RATKT
+2546 
-2551 NTDKA
+2551 
-2556 TYNAISK
+2556 
-2563 AIREGKTVDIKGLKG
+2563 
-2578 STLKYAK
+2578 
-2585 FYNKSVKQTN
+2585 
-2595 DITKN
+2595 
-2600 VNSGKRVST
+2600 
-2609 KNLSK
+2609 
-2614 NLQTKSKAYNTD
+2614 
-2626 VSEQS
+2626 
-2631 SAQKK
+2631 
-2636 YDAAKKAD
+2636 
-2644 DKALKN
+2644 
-2650 LNIAKANKDKIYSE
+2650 
-2664 TTREQQMLAT
+2664 
-2674 SSTNTTYKIQNKLL
+2674 
-2688 DEELKNLKIQKNK
+2688 
-2701 YNTAKKQVDAN
+2701 
-2712 VANARKDYSSA
+2712 
-2723 VSSRNKSGNAILN
+2723 
-2736 SKEYSKVLSETQKE
+2736 E
-2750 AIKVGKTVSTKGI
+2750 A
-2763 TNPTL
+2763 
-2768 LKKLQEY
+2768 
-2775 NEKVKNARTLN
+2775 
-2786 QKLNIQLNAQ
+2786 
-2796 SEAQKNLTDAENE
+2796 
-2809 YAQMLVENE
+2809 
-2818 QKKLENISNYYDAR
+2818 
-2832 MPQYENRNSLLNTY
+2832 
-2846 MDRMQTRGY
+2846 
-2855 NLSANFYTAQ
+2855 
-2865 IANYQ
+2865 
-2870 KIAEQQKAELAA
+2870 
-2882 MQKQFQESLNNGTIV
+2882 
-2897 KGTEE
+2897 
-2902 YYQMKDS
+2902 
-2909 IDQVAMSI
+2909 
-2917 SETTNNIVE
+2917 
-2926 MQAAIRDLEW
+2926 
-2936 EQFDQLQE
+2936 
-2944 SISRITSESDFLINL
+2944 DFLINL
-2959 MSHRKLQNDD
+2959 MENDKLYDD
-2969 GSLTDQGLA
+2969 KGQLTNEGKS
-2978 TLGLHGVNYNTY
+2978 TMGLHGVNYNVY

-2995 KYKEE
+2995 KYAQEIA
-3000 MLKISKELANDPNN
+3000 KID
-3014 QKLIDRKNELID
+3014 
-3026 AQQQAILS
+3026 
-3034 AENEKDAMKDLIK
+3034 KDLAK
-3047 DGIDK
+3047 DPYNQDLAQRRQELLELQQEMILAAEDEKEAIRDMVKEGIELE
-3052 QLDSMKDLIDKY
+3052 LDALQELIDKY
-3064 TEALNSQKDLYDYQK
+3064 TDALDRQKDLYDYQK
-3079 KIREKTDEI
+3079 KVAEQTKEI
-3088 ASLQKQLS
+3088 ASIEKQMS
-3096 SLQGDTSEENKAKLQ
+3096 AYEGDDSEETKAKIQ
-3111 ELKES
+3111 KLKVS
-3116 LKTAQS
+3116 LEDAKS
-3122 DLEETQYEKYISD
+3122 DLEDTQYDKYISD
-3135 QKELL
+3135 QKQLL
-3140 DNLYD
+3140 DDLYN

-3150 LNQRLDNVD
+3150 LNQRLDNLD
-3159 ALLSDLITEVNNNAS
+3159 ALITDMIGQINTNAG
-3174 TISDTL
+3174 TISTTL
-3180 TTETQNVGYTL
+3180 SEKADSVGYTL
-3191 SGEMQTIWSATNGV
+3191 SESMTTIWDTNSTKITTVLTTYGQNIQNGISSA
-3205 SSVISEYTNGVFTT
+3205 
-3219 ATTTVTTAIGNIY
+3219 ATTVNSAIGTINTNLTT
-3232 ERQRDMISAINNMAD
+3232 MIGQLNTLANTKAQAAASSSAANSS
-3247 KYVAKVDELL
+3247 
-3257 KEPTQTEG
+3257 QS
-3265 VLEEVEQKPDKD
+3265 KPST
-3277 NVAEGNPTP
+3277 TP
-3286 EPPKVSD
+3286 S
-3293 DESIR
+3293 
-3298 DAVLVEP
+3298 
-3305 DEPKKKPNKD
+3305 KPSTTPSKPSTP
-3315 KTGNDKAEVGDK
+3315 KTGSGNGKAEVGDK
-3327 VTFSSG
+3327 VKYNSG
-3333 RYYEASDG
+3333 IYYEDSYG
-3341 TGASGN
+3341 GGRHGSHNRGGSVYITNIHSG
-3347 MYLGKK
+3347 
-3353 VKITRINKGS
+3353 S
-3363 KYPYAIDATDGTEL
+3363 PYPYHISTGKRLGSGDL
-3377 GWVKLSQ
+3377 GWLKLSQ
-3384 LKGYASGS
+3384 ISGYATGVKNLPNSELA
-3392 KGINNNQ
+3392 
-3399 YGWTQEQGEEV
+3399 WTQEGNKEEY

-3420 TPLNR
+3420 TPIAKKGSVLNHEAS
-3425 GDTVFNSDMT
+3425 GNIWNMA
-3435 KNLWDMMKN
+3435 NN
-3444 PSDFIRDNLN
+3444 PSDFIRDNLDLGATQNIPN
-3454 NTRYTQVPISSNSNS
+3454 NGSSQNVYNQNLEN
-3469 VDNHFD
+3469 VVFNFP
-3475 NITFNLPNVKNTDDF
+3475 NIKNYEQLL
-3490 IREIVSDKKFE
+3490 REMQKDKKFE
-3501 RFLQSVT
+3501 KLILSMT
-3508 TDRISGKSSMEKYKF
+3508 IDRVAGKSSLSK
-3523 R
+3523 RNAIR

>member
-9 IGAEL
+9 LGAEL

-33 IKLKIDTQNVQSQID
+33 IKLKIDTQNVQSQIN

-59 IKITLNGGSGGNTG
+59 IKITLNGGSGGNAG

-109 KNTRQITELSS
+109 KNTRQITELSG

-125 MSDYNNLYQTFN
+125 MADYNNLYQTFN
-137 RSFSTNQLD
+137 RSFSTDQLD
-146 NLNRAFETTNNKI
+146 NLNRVFETTNNKI

-174 QESAYKELLAV
+174 QEAAYKELLAV

-192 ELKIGGLKSVGGHT
+192 ELKIGGLKSIGGHS

-236 TQLTNLGNIIYD
+236 TQLTNLGNIIND

-265 KLASDIQLKVNTGT
+265 KLASDIQVKVNTGS

-300 VITDMD
+300 VITDID
-306 AVTQA
+306 AVRQA
-311 LSNMKSAVATG
+311 LSNMKSAVASG

-372 DVWLKENSAAASQ
+372 DVWLRENSAAASQ
-385 FGMQIEQLKVRLQ
+385 FGTQIDQLKVRLQ
-398 SCDATSFGGI
+398 SCDATSFGSI

-415 TRQAELAGKATQTFG
+415 TRQAELAGKATLTFG

-439 LGTYFSATMMITQAV
+439 LGTYFSATMMITQTI

-464 VDVDTALTGLYRVTD
+464 VDVDTAMTGLYRVTD
-479 LSANEY
+479 LSANQY
-485 SNLYDQMI
+485 SALYDQMI

-518 DAGDAERLSEI
+518 NAGDAERLSEI

-536 TDLDNSTAVENL
+536 TDLDNATAVENL

-555 QDQLMNMFDGDS
+555 QDQLMNMFNGDS

-575 DIFDKLGNEYAVSAA
+575 DIFDKLGNEYAVTAA

-649 EELGEDTEGLISN
+649 EELGEDTDGLISN
-662 TGKLRDTIQDLTNV
+662 TGKLRDTIQDLSNV
-676 DIMADDGD
+676 DIMTDNGD
-684 FKSTYEMMDGI
+684 FKSTYEIMDGI
-695 YETWKTMRDTDKAS
+695 YEEWKEMRDTDKAS

-714 AGKNRASEIAAL
+714 AGKNRASEVAAL

-753 YMQSLQGHLDTL
+753 YMQSLKGHLDTL
-765 TATWQALS
+765 TAAWQALS

-833 ASGLHITNIF
+833 ASGLRITNIF

-874 NFKAAVVSGTPPVEA
+874 NFKAAVASGTPPVEA

-988 ITSLVGAKAA
+988 VTSLVGAKAA

-1134 IDELKDKTKDGILKD
+1134 IDELKDKTKDGVLKD
-1149 FGTINF
+1149 FGTIDF

-1346 ESLKSTFQ
+1346 ESLKNTFQ

-1473 SLRAAITSLID
+1473 SLRAAIASLID

-2006 TEISSIDGQ
+2006 TEISSINGQ

-2055 VEGLKTATTNLTN
+2055 IEGLKTATTNLTN

-2084 ALKKSIDSLYNR
+2084 ALKKSIDSLYNK

-2143 IDSLYNKTV
+2143 IDSLYSKTV

-2162 GVDGTAHVNGTA
+2162 GVDGTAHANGTA

-2266 TKHTTSGGGGGG
+2266 TKHTTSGGGGRG

-2297 SSKDDSSKDGKETF
+2297 SSKDDKETF
-2311 DWVKR
+2311 DWIEIAIDRLERAISRLDLKASSVYKSWGTRNSALKSQISEIGNEIDLQSKGYNRYIQQAKSVGLSANWAKKVR
-2316 ELDKFSKAVER
+2316 EGKVDIDTISDKNLQDKIKEYQEWYEKALDCKDAIEELKETQAELYKTAFDNVATKYEGILGVIDHEKSMLDEYISQSEAKGYITSANYYKAQISAEKKNIKELQNEKANLLTALQNGVNSGTIKQGSEAWYEMVNQIDEVTLSIEQANTTVLELNKSIREVDWQVFDLLQER
-2327 ISNQITDYISS
+2327 ISYIT
-2338 ALKTSLLKKQMSAID
+2338 T
-2353 KEIKA
+2353 
-2358 NQQGY
+2358 
-2363 TAYMEKANSIGISQD
+2363 
-2378 YKNKVINGTLKI
+2378 
-2390 EDIDTSTDSGKQ
+2390 
-2402 LAEDVKNFETYY
+2402 
-2414 DSAQDCNDKVQ
+2414 
-2425 ELNNTLMELYETLAN
+2425 
-2440 MPIEKASKDIDKLK
+2440 
-2454 NKYDSLNNASDTVSS
+2454 
-2469 GGSALN
+2469 
-2475 ALRNTVRSDIP
+2475 
-2486 TLQNANK
+2486 
-2493 KVTTAQTKRNNTKK
+2493 
-2507 VRSSTNKVLTVA
+2507 
-2519 KEDTKKTGNALI
+2519 
-2531 SAAKKETSTSAKNLK
+2531 
-2546 RATKT
+2546 
-2551 NTDKA
+2551 
-2556 TYNAISK
+2556 
-2563 AIREGKTVDIKGLKG
+2563 
-2578 STLKYAK
+2578 
-2585 FYNKSVKQTN
+2585 
-2595 DITKN
+2595 
-2600 VNSGKRVST
+2600 
-2609 KNLSK
+2609 
-2614 NLQTKSKAYNTD
+2614 
-2626 VSEQS
+2626 
-2631 SAQKK
+2631 
-2636 YDAAKKAD
+2636 
-2644 DKALKN
+2644 
-2650 LNIAKANKDKIYSE
+2650 
-2664 TTREQQMLAT
+2664 
-2674 SSTNTTYKIQNKLL
+2674 
-2688 DEELKNLKIQKNK
+2688 
-2701 YNTAKKQVDAN
+2701 
-2712 VANARKDYSSA
+2712 
-2723 VSSRNKSGNAILN
+2723 
-2736 SKEYSKVLSETQKE
+2736 E
-2750 AIKVGKTVSTKGI
+2750 A
-2763 TNPTL
+2763 
-2768 LKKLQEY
+2768 
-2775 NEKVKNARTLN
+2775 
-2786 QKLNIQLNAQ
+2786 
-2796 SEAQKNLTDAENE
+2796 
-2809 YAQMLVENE
+2809 
-2818 QKKLENISNYYDAR
+2818 
-2832 MPQYENRNSLLNTY
+2832 
-2846 MDRMQTRGY
+2846 
-2855 NLSANFYTAQ
+2855 
-2865 IANYQ
+2865 
-2870 KIAEQQKAELAA
+2870 
-2882 MQKQFQESLNNGTIV
+2882 
-2897 KGTEE
+2897 
-2902 YYQMKDS
+2902 
-2909 IDQVAMSI
+2909 
-2917 SETTNNIVE
+2917 
-2926 MQAAIRDLEW
+2926 
-2936 EQFDQLQE
+2936 
-2944 SISRITSESDFLINL
+2944 DFLINL
-2959 MSHRKLQNDD
+2959 MENDKLYDD
-2969 GSLTDQGLA
+2969 KGQLTNEGKS
-2978 TLGLHGVNYNTY
+2978 TMGLHGVNYNVY

-2995 KYKEE
+2995 KYAQEIA
-3000 MLKISKELANDPNN
+3000 KID
-3014 QKLIDRKNELID
+3014 
-3026 AQQQAILS
+3026 
-3034 AENEKDAMKDLIK
+3034 KDLAK
-3047 DGIDK
+3047 DPYNQDLAQRRQELLELQQEMILAAEDEKEAIRDMVKEGIELE
-3052 QLDSMKDLIDKY
+3052 LDALQELIDKY
-3064 TEALNSQKDLYDYQK
+3064 TDALDRQKDLYDYQK
-3079 KIREKTDEI
+3079 KVAEQTKEI
-3088 ASLQKQLS
+3088 ASIEKQMS
-3096 SLQGDTSEENKAKLQ
+3096 AYEGDDSEETKAKIQ
-3111 ELKES
+3111 KLKVS
-3116 LKTAQS
+3116 LEDAKS
-3122 DLEETQYEKYISD
+3122 DLEDTQYDKYISD
-3135 QKELL
+3135 QKQLL
-3140 DNLYD
+3140 DDLYN

-3150 LNQRLDNVD
+3150 LNQRLDNLD
-3159 ALLSDLITEVNNNAS
+3159 ALITDMIGQINTNAG
-3174 TISDTL
+3174 TISTTL
-3180 TTETQNVGYTL
+3180 SEKADSVGYTL
-3191 SGEMQTIWSATNGV
+3191 SESMTTIWDTNSTKITTVLTTYGQNIQNGISSA
-3205 SSVISEYTNGVFTT
+3205 
-3219 ATTTVTTAIGNIY
+3219 ATTVNSAIG
-3232 ERQRDMISAINNMAD
+3232 MINTNLATMIGQLNTLANTKAQSAASSSAANS
-3247 KYVAKVDELL
+3247 
-3257 KEPTQTEG
+3257 PQS
-3265 VLEEVEQKPDKD
+3265 KPST
-3277 NVAEGNPTP
+3277 TP
-3286 EPPKVSD
+3286 S
-3293 DESIR
+3293 
-3298 DAVLVEP
+3298 
-3305 DEPKKKPNKD
+3305 KPSTTPSKPSTP
-3315 KTGNDKAEVGDK
+3315 KTGSGNGKAEVGDK
-3327 VTFSSG
+3327 VKYNSG
-3333 RYYEASDG
+3333 IYYEDSYG
-3341 TGASGN
+3341 GGRHGSHNRGGSVYIT
-3347 MYLGKK
+3347 
-3353 VKITRINKGS
+3353 KIHKGS
-3363 KYPYAIDATDGTEL
+3363 PYPYHISTGKRLGSGDL
-3377 GWVKLSQ
+3377 GWLKLSQ
-3384 LKGYASGS
+3384 ISGYATGVKNLPNSELA
-3392 KGINNNQ
+3392 
-3399 YGWTQEQGEEV
+3399 WTQEGNKEEY

-3420 TPLNR
+3420 TPIAKKGSVLNHEAS
-3425 GDTVFNSDMT
+3425 GNIWNMA
-3435 KNLWDMMKN
+3435 NN
-3444 PSDFIRDNLN
+3444 PSDFIRDNLDLGATQNIPN
-3454 NTRYTQVPISSNSNS
+3454 NGSSQNVYNQNLENVIFS
-3469 VDNHFD
+3469 FP
-3475 NITFNLPNVKNTDDF
+3475 NIKNYEQLL
-3490 IREIVSDKKFE
+3490 REMQKDKNFE
-3501 RFLQSVT
+3501 KLILSMT
-3508 TDRISGKSSMEKYKF
+3508 IDRVAGKSSLSK
-3523 R
+3523 RNAIR